1 MQRAVNPQTGEVL
14 FLVDN
19 EWKKPEQTAVNPKT
33 GERAFLVNNAWEIM
47 PAFKP
52 PVGEVQSDTFAQ
64 TPEEMI
70 TPLPSDDRPSPAA
83 GPDIPKSMSVG
94 EYASDYGK
102 LFAAP
107 GIQGVAQAPRGL
119 LDAGIAI
126 PRAFATGEAFE
137 RGPLIARA
145 LDKSVQL
152 VRNLFGTSL
161 SEQQEERLAGKIAV
175 DKAITEAKSLF
186 EIPRLFE
193 YLSEEGGDIADK
205 LRKSVSSRT
214 QQKLEGATPKGNF
227 LEAVKTGDFSKLS
240 LGDDPTLEGYAA
252 QTVQVLGSLAPVI
265 ATAIITKGASAP
277 TAVVGGGMAAGEGAS
292 TAREYIKNL
301 SNEQL
306 IKMSP
311 YYANIRSAGIDESK
325 ARKIISDRAA
335 EQAALLQGSVGA
347 FGSVFTGKLATGQ
360 LDNYFTANIRSRLG
374 RIVALGGVGAAEEGA
389 QEFLEGVAADLGI
402 NKEVIKEIGAE
413 SFANLILGSIGGG
426 AVGAGRGAISSTPP
440 APPSTE
446 RIEPTIGPE
455 PPAPPATPPIIPP
468 PVTPPVTPPITPDE
482 EITPFLEGELEGEE
496 AAPPREP
503 IEEPPPMFG
512 QPAPLSEDEIAR
524 RKEVKDLEA
533 QQRTIGAPQKEENL
547 FTVLDKKLDRQGLLK
562 HKMDIPQSRMNK
574 ISAPKGKGRLLEDMI
589 ADGELDE
596 FLPFEMRTAGLA
608 GEISPDDL
616 LEREQSGFEYMLDK
630 LARNDPLT
638 YENTLELRKIGY
650 DLDQLAQEGKLNEV
664 NRRLQEIA
672 NEELLGRTETITPPI
687 SEERVV
693 SPEGAP
699 GTEAARQAA
708 QQAGV
713 APSLFG
719 EEEAKESAAKIK
731 AGLTRYASGMSGISD
746 LETGAYTRAGYGRN
760 GIGVDVSLLSKSAT
774 DALANAILNY
784 RTPAFIDSGA
794 FSAFRKQIKGQPVDP
809 IDFDRV
815 LAKYDEILTKIGE
828 LNPEE
833 RQDYPRPRFVMPDV
847 VGDQDASVGL
857 INRYKNWIATEVRG
871 NLSDPIVPIQKGP
884 RSLSEVYDEISNI
897 LGTKDFIVGV
907 PSQEEAISKADL
919 TEFLKT
925 SQPTK
930 IHFLGA
936 ASDKKLNPLLALV
949 AQHSPNTEVSA
960 DASKVRSSILSGVA
974 QGKTREQAIQ
984 DALRAEDDPY
994 EVFNRYMEQASAP
1007 AAPKETKAAPAKTTA
1022 PEETVRVYHS
1032 GSVGEGETGRFVST
1046 NLEYASN
1053 YRPDLPLFYL
1063 DLPVSDPR
1071 VQSDVPNQGV
1081 KQGFTFNFELTPEEA
1096 AQLKPIERTS
1106 QTKAA
1111 PAAESDVDKLAEA
1124 FPNVPRDLF
1133 EGAGSFAKVKPY
1145 IQAAYNKGNLKQVE
1159 TILNSLRKAAPPIG
1173 QVREPQ
1179 EEIARPNIYQE
1190 LFPDSGF
1197 KRLAPE
1203 DSRTY
1208 KNKSGESFLTFERD
1222 GVRAAVKS
1230 NTLLYADDRSIGMY
1244 MGEPNDMLLQ
1254 SIEVDEGARKQGKA
1268 TKAMQD
1274 IVRMA
1279 DEAGVTLY
1287 VQPVQVT
1294 KGVGMSTD
1302 QLKNFYKRFGF
1313 EPQKTEPATDR
1324 VMVRTPREVKA
1335 VPEEKRLADLER
1347 DLFRLTPPAIPE
1359 RRAAP
1364 SAQADL
1370 FGVAGL
1376 ESLPDR
1382 PQLQKQKRQNNQ
1394 QLSLFGSQ
1402 VIDPSENNT
1411 AGRKARKAAIDEVK
1425 ALQETDTPMG
1435 LSFAN
1440 EFAQKQRA
1448 NLVGQKINSA
1458 SDLAVLSQ
1466 VYRDPSFETFRL
1478 FFTDADNNVISQLG
1492 VTSRLPG
1499 SSNAIIGNDLNK
1511 YLVEVQKAAKDVGAV
1526 GFWMLHNHP
1535 SGNVQS
1541 SGADRVLTKTFNKY
1555 MPGMNFLGHV
1565 IIDTNKYG
1573 LILPDGTYT
1582 EISKDMNQKDLID
1595 FQLGSYETV
1604 FNPIE
1609 MAKKV
1614 DEDQDAMV
1622 VVVMNNSLQ
1631 VTGITSLPNSDFV
1644 GKTPEQIQR
1653 RLMKTALRGMGSRL
1667 LVASRNRTALD
1678 AVASSVENGI
1688 HIKDNGQYENFNQ
1701 MFKYRTILTFP
1712 LSRPGVVTADSSKLF
1727 DFLRKPKVADPGR
1740 SKYLNWTDLRVL
1752 EPQKEMFGDDVLSKL
1767 DKLPKDKSK
1776 LPPGRSP
1783 ELAEITQRFVRGEV
1797 SRAERDEAVEKFK
1810 KVRVWEEV
1818 LEPATDEQMRNA
1830 LNVVQRQKVNAPIP
1844 EGTKVGTRIDIL
1856 AARKYGVQVVTIH
1869 EAKANVKSPMPGTAI
1884 SYRNVAKLRNAKF
1897 AIGSEQKALDIAE
1910 GEKKDAIQTIEG
1922 YLVDI
1927 TPAEAKREMEK
1938 ALSDSEYIQIGFD
1951 PTAHSYFYDR
1961 VTKLPV
1967 ISADEIIQIGNQVLA
1982 KGVEFQEAETFL
1994 YNITEDQSHLFEG
2007 EGVEKVDSIPAG
2019 VKKKVK
2025 KGRSPELAEMAEK
2038 LKRGEITKEDYDE
2051 AVNKFSRPA
2060 LYAEI
2065 PKPATD
2071 KAVVDALSSDKRPYA
2086 NVAISNG
2093 TKVGLRLD
2101 IPAFERYGVG
2111 VVSIHQAKPSLTSPK
2126 ADKIL
2131 SYRSVAG
2138 LKNVKFALGD
2148 QTKALNTAAGEF
2160 KDKLQTMEGEY
2171 VNYTPEEAFAKAQE
2185 VLNDPE
2191 YIQVGF
2197 NPIRHSYFYDRL
2209 TMLPVVSADEVIQ
2222 IGQLVM
2228 AKGVEF
2234 GDKADFLYNIG
2245 DPVPRTETDFYRIVN
2260 RDREEI
2266 LGLYKS
2272 LRQRRAALVRKI
2284 EEGEVSIDIQ
2294 RKLKEL
2300 NELGKEMQLD
2310 LRIMYEPNLSA
2321 RAFKHHAETAYLRDE
2336 MSADVFGVLE
2346 TMFTKYPKLLEGLK
2360 LSVITDKTLK
2370 DAAGQFEPI
2379 KRLVTLYKGTAG
2391 VERPMTIRHELSHA
2405 MEQMMTIGAREAM
2418 IREWS
2423 KAFQA
2428 AIRKHT
2434 DAKSQAYFQKVLEF
2448 LDRPSKARMEAAT
2461 RVMPSYDF
2469 YQYLNPSEYWAIN
2482 AEKLMAAQLG
2492 TPWNRF
2498 VKAMQRLLEGMKKIL
2513 GFNNKY
2519 TTHKTFDQIISG
2531 SMKRLDRGSLLNY
2544 MIEGDTDIDFLMDV
2558 KKVDDLMDKYKRPDT
2573 PTDTSGSV
2581 KDMFMG
2587 SYEKAKQIAAD
2598 IKESPLAPI
2607 SKMASNIDRV
2617 ITYARNKNIWF
2628 GTGLNQADFKRYNGQ
2643 LRDSHKN
2650 VVASIA
2656 VDNAIHAG
2664 HVAVQVAMLG
2674 KLKYDNN
2681 IGMFTAVQDEKS
2693 MKNVIKL
2700 KAELVKQLG
2709 AQRAA
2714 NVMNG
2719 YFEAK
2724 RSRNIIDEYLQREAN
2739 YEQAMAEIDLS
2750 GTQNPADIK
2759 EAKDEL
2765 ESIEK
2770 AAEKVLMTD
2779 NEIDDFIALENE
2791 YPQLREMMENWQ
2803 AVNRNL
2809 LDNMFFARIIG
2820 KKRYNKLKSIKD
2832 YVPWYRITDDMEDIH
2847 MPTAGAIRGLTDV
2860 PRERLFR
2867 KGVPQMTREIL
2878 SKDGQQDFNVRM
2890 NPDAE
2895 VFVDNVKVDPSLYR
2909 LRPDRTLRFNDPIRG
2924 GQNVKVIQNRPIDNI
2939 IDNMLHNVM
2948 VTTKNVMRNYAA
2960 LKVSQAYGTRNEK
2973 GKLKVFA
2980 TEGEDADG
2988 VRFNVRIDGR
2998 KVIHQIKDPLIAESV
3013 LGLENFELP
3022 VNGILSYF
3030 ANGFRRSITA
3040 FPGFQLKQLFMDAP
3054 TAAWVSGVKNPYK
3067 LWASVF
3073 SSFIAALNPNDPI
3086 TQILRSKG
3094 IGGFQY
3100 AFRSPQKE
3108 LEIEIGV
3115 IKGNLFSMAMKVL
3128 DKIGDASDIAQRRAI
3143 YKQLLKET
3151 GDETLA
3157 LSMAQNVIDFLRRGS
3172 GVPAQFVTRTVAF
3185 AGAYA
3190 QAIDVLAR
3198 TLAGGGLKGMDRK
3211 MAIANMV
3218 KNGMLLGAVTLLY
3231 TWAVGDDEEYQK
3243 LDDQTRARGFFIPG
3257 SKEVFGEPL
3266 ILPMSTGASFF
3277 FKTVPEI
3284 AYNQVMRD
3292 GTETKMD
3299 ETRLR
3304 TALSQA
3310 ATDALLGPNMSPTAV
3325 KPFIEIALNRNF
3337 FTGTNMI
3344 PRGLEDV
3351 EAAEQYNATTSELG
3365 KVVSSLTSV
3374 PGTEKRL
3381 LAPIEAD
3388 HLVRSL
3394 FGTVGATAMWGTNLL
3409 VEDRVD
3415 SRMRDNPLYGPFF
3428 LPPVPRGREDLFY
3441 DLKDRVDKKYETYT
3455 TKLDRGKDDEA
3466 EEYFD
3471 KNEDLIVQRDT
3482 TEQIAKILQEINK
3495 EIRLVGTSEDLGLSK
3510 KERTEMIR
3518 ELQEEK
3524 NDVIDDITEIRREAG
3539 L

>member
-1 MQRAVNPQTGEVL
+1 
-14 FLVDN
+14 
-19 EWKKPEQTAVNPKT
+19 
-33 GERAFLVNNAWEIM
+33 VNN
-47 PAFKP
+47 KK
-52 PVGEVQSDTFAQ
+52 SDL
-64 TPEEMI
+64 PE
-70 TPLPSDDRPSPAA
+70 
-83 GPDIPKSMSVG
+83 
-94 EYASDYGK
+94 
-102 LFAAP
+102 
-107 GIQGVAQAPRGL
+107 
-119 LDAGIAI
+119 
-126 PRAFATGEAFE
+126 
-137 RGPLIARA
+137 
-145 LDKSVQL
+145 
-152 VRNLFGTSL
+152 
-161 SEQQEERLAGKIAV
+161 KIAV

-455 PPAPPATPPIIPP
+455 PPAPPATPPVIPP

-482 EITPFLEGELEGEE
+482 EITPFLEGEIEGEE

-596 FLPFEMRTAGLA
+596 FLPFGMRTAGLA

-650 DLDQLAQEGKLNEV
+650 DLDQLAQEGELNEV
-664 NRRLQEIA
+664 NGRLQEIA

-687 SEERVV
+687 SEERVI

-857 INRYKNWIATEVRG
+857 VNRYKNWIATEVRG

-897 LGTKDFIVGV
+897 LGTRDFIVGV

-1173 QVREPQ
+1173 QVREP
-1179 EEIARPNIYQE
+1179 
-1190 LFPDSGF
+1190 
-1197 KRLAPE
+1197 
-1203 DSRTY
+1203 T
-1208 KNKSGESFLTFERD
+1208 
-1222 GVRAAVKS
+1222 
-1230 NTLLYADDRSIGMY
+1230 
-1244 MGEPNDMLLQ
+1244 
-1254 SIEVDEGARKQGKA
+1254 
-1268 TKAMQD
+1268 
-1274 IVRMA
+1274 
-1279 DEAGVTLY
+1279 
-1287 VQPVQVT
+1287 
-1294 KGVGMSTD
+1294 
-1302 QLKNFYKRFGF
+1302 
-1313 EPQKTEPATDR
+1313 
-1324 VMVRTPREVKA
+1324 
-1335 VPEEKRLADLER
+1335 PEEKRLADLER

-1382 PQLQKQKRQNNQ
+1382 PQLQKQKRENNQ

-1752 EPQKEMFGDDVLSKL
+1752 EREPVTIRVEEPQDNLFGDDAQTLRTL
-1767 DKLPKDKSK
+1767 DETLPKAKKK

-1783 ELAEITQRFVRGEV
+1783 ELAEL
-1797 SRAERDEAVEKFK
+1797 AERLSRKELTKQEWDDAVNRYRPIPIYEEALK
-1810 KVRVWEEV
+1810 
-1818 LEPATDEQMRNA
+1818 PATEQEVVNA
-1830 LNVVQRQKVNAPIP
+1830 LSSDKQPKANAAIP
-1844 EGTKVGTRIDIL
+1844 NGTRVGLRLDIP
-1856 AARKYGVQVVTIH
+1856 AWNNHKTFVVSIH
-1869 EAKANVKSPMPGTAI
+1869 EGKPRVTSPSPGKSI
-1884 SYRNVAKLRNAKF
+1884 SYRSTAVAKNVKF
-1897 AIGSEQKALDIAE
+1897 GVGNQRKSLDIAIGNAKDAMQTME
-1910 GEKKDAIQTIEG
+1910 GEFVNLSPEETYKRAQEAINDAN
-1922 YLVDI
+1922 YV
-1927 TPAEAKREMEK
+1927 
-1938 ALSDSEYIQIGFD
+1938 QIGFD
-1951 PTAHSYFYDR
+1951 PTRHAYFYDR
-1961 VTKLPV
+1961 LTTLPV
-1967 ISADEIIQIGNQVLA
+1967 ESAGEVIQIGNMILA
-1982 KGVEFQEAETFL
+1982 KDVEFGDKETFL

-2171 VNYTPEEAFAKAQE
+2171 VNYTPAEAFAKAQE

-2948 VTTKNVMRNYAA
+2948 ITTKNVMRNYAA

-3040 FPGFQLKQLFMDAP
+3040 FPAFQLKQLFMDAP

-3211 MAIANMV
+3211 IAIANMV

-3409 VEDRVD
+3409 VEERVD
-3415 SRMRDNPLYGPFF
+3415 SRMKDNPLYGPFF

-3466 EEYFD
+3466 KEYFD
-3471 KNEDLIVQRDT
+3471 KNKDLIVQRDT
-3482 TEQIAKILQEINK
+3482 TEQIARILQEINK

-3518 ELQEEK
+3518 DLQEEK

>member
-1 MQRAVNPQTGEVL
+1 V
-14 FLVDN
+14 
-19 EWKKPEQTAVNPKT
+19 
-33 GERAFLVNNAWEIM
+33 
-47 PAFKP
+47 
-52 PVGEVQSDTFAQ
+52 
-64 TPEEMI
+64 
-70 TPLPSDDRPSPAA
+70 
-83 GPDIPKSMSVG
+83 
-94 EYASDYGK
+94 
-102 LFAAP
+102 
-107 GIQGVAQAPRGL
+107 
-119 LDAGIAI
+119 
-126 PRAFATGEAFE
+126 
-137 RGPLIARA
+137 
-145 LDKSVQL
+145 
-152 VRNLFGTSL
+152 
-161 SEQQEERLAGKIAV
+161 
-175 DKAITEAKSLF
+175 
-186 EIPRLFE
+186 
-193 YLSEEGGDIADK
+193 
-205 LRKSVSSRT
+205 
-214 QQKLEGATPKGNF
+214 
-227 LEAVKTGDFSKLS
+227 
-240 LGDDPTLEGYAA
+240 
-252 QTVQVLGSLAPVI
+252 
-265 ATAIITKGASAP
+265 
-277 TAVVGGGMAAGEGAS
+277 
-292 TAREYIKNL
+292 
-301 SNEQL
+301 
-306 IKMSP
+306 
-311 YYANIRSAGIDESK
+311 
-325 ARKIISDRAA
+325 
-335 EQAALLQGSVGA
+335 
-347 FGSVFTGKLATGQ
+347 
-360 LDNYFTANIRSRLG
+360 
-374 RIVALGGVGAAEEGA
+374 
-389 QEFLEGVAADLGI
+389 
-402 NKEVIKEIGAE
+402 
-413 SFANLILGSIGGG
+413 
-426 AVGAGRGAISSTPP
+426 
-440 APPSTE
+440 
-446 RIEPTIGPE
+446 
-455 PPAPPATPPIIPP
+455 
-468 PVTPPVTPPITPDE
+468 
-482 EITPFLEGELEGEE
+482 
-496 AAPPREP
+496 
-503 IEEPPPMFG
+503 
-512 QPAPLSEDEIAR
+512 
-524 RKEVKDLEA
+524 
-533 QQRTIGAPQKEENL
+533 
-547 FTVLDKKLDRQGLLK
+547 
-562 HKMDIPQSRMNK
+562 
-574 ISAPKGKGRLLEDMI
+574 
-589 ADGELDE
+589 
-596 FLPFEMRTAGLA
+596 
-608 GEISPDDL
+608 
-616 LEREQSGFEYMLDK
+616 
-630 LARNDPLT
+630 
-638 YENTLELRKIGY
+638 
-650 DLDQLAQEGKLNEV
+650 
-664 NRRLQEIA
+664 
-672 NEELLGRTETITPPI
+672 
-687 SEERVV
+687 
-693 SPEGAP
+693 
-699 GTEAARQAA
+699 
-708 QQAGV
+708 
-713 APSLFG
+713 
-719 EEEAKESAAKIK
+719 
-731 AGLTRYASGMSGISD
+731 
-746 LETGAYTRAGYGRN
+746 
-760 GIGVDVSLLSKSAT
+760 
-774 DALANAILNY
+774 
-784 RTPAFIDSGA
+784 
-794 FSAFRKQIKGQPVDP
+794 
-809 IDFDRV
+809 
-815 LAKYDEILTKIGE
+815 
-828 LNPEE
+828 
-833 RQDYPRPRFVMPDV
+833 
-847 VGDQDASVGL
+847 
-857 INRYKNWIATEVRG
+857 
-871 NLSDPIVPIQKGP
+871 
-884 RSLSEVYDEISNI
+884 
-897 LGTKDFIVGV
+897 
-907 PSQEEAISKADL
+907 
-919 TEFLKT
+919 
-925 SQPTK
+925 SQP
-930 IHFLGA
+930 
-936 ASDKKLNPLLALV
+936 
-949 AQHSPNTEVSA
+949 
-960 DASKVRSSILSGVA
+960 
-974 QGKTREQAIQ
+974 
-984 DALRAEDDPY
+984 
-994 EVFNRYMEQASAP
+994 
-1007 AAPKETKAAPAKTTA
+1007 
-1022 PEETVRVYHS
+1022 
-1032 GSVGEGETGRFVST
+1032 
-1046 NLEYASN
+1046 
-1053 YRPDLPLFYL
+1053 
-1063 DLPVSDPR
+1063 
-1071 VQSDVPNQGV
+1071 
-1081 KQGFTFNFELTPEEA
+1081 
-1096 AQLKPIERTS
+1096 
-1106 QTKAA
+1106 
-1111 PAAESDVDKLAEA
+1111 
-1124 FPNVPRDLF
+1124 
-1133 EGAGSFAKVKPY
+1133 
-1145 IQAAYNKGNLKQVE
+1145 
-1159 TILNSLRKAAPPIG
+1159 
-1173 QVREPQ
+1173 
-1179 EEIARPNIYQE
+1179 
-1190 LFPDSGF
+1190 
-1197 KRLAPE
+1197 
-1203 DSRTY
+1203 
-1208 KNKSGESFLTFERD
+1208 
-1222 GVRAAVKS
+1222 
-1230 NTLLYADDRSIGMY
+1230 
-1244 MGEPNDMLLQ
+1244 
-1254 SIEVDEGARKQGKA
+1254 
-1268 TKAMQD
+1268 
-1274 IVRMA
+1274 
-1279 DEAGVTLY
+1279 
-1287 VQPVQVT
+1287 
-1294 KGVGMSTD
+1294 
-1302 QLKNFYKRFGF
+1302 
-1313 EPQKTEPATDR
+1313 
-1324 VMVRTPREVKA
+1324 
-1335 VPEEKRLADLER
+1335 PEEKRLADLER

-1382 PQLQKQKRQNNQ
+1382 PQLQKQKRENNQ
-1394 QLSLFGSQ
+1394 QLSLFGSE
-1402 VIDPSENNT
+1402 VIDSSENNT

-1582 EISKDMNQKDLID
+1582 EISKDMNQKDLVD

-1614 DEDQDAMV
+1614 DEDQNAMV
-1622 VVVMNNSLQ
+1622 LVVMNNSLQ

-1667 LVASRNRTALD
+1667 LVASRNREALD

-1727 DFLRKPKVADPGR
+1727 DFLRKPKVPDPGR

-1752 EPQKEMFGDDVLSKL
+1752 EREPVTIRVEEPQDNLFGDDAQTLRTL
-1767 DKLPKDKSK
+1767 DETLPKAKKK

-1783 ELAEITQRFVRGEV
+1783 ELAEL
-1797 SRAERDEAVEKFK
+1797 AERLSRKEITKQEWDDAVNRYRPIPIYEEALK
-1810 KVRVWEEV
+1810 
-1818 LEPATDEQMRNA
+1818 PATEQEVVNA
-1830 LNVVQRQKVNAPIP
+1830 LSSDKQPKANAAIP
-1844 EGTKVGTRIDIL
+1844 DGTRIGLRLDIP
-1856 AARKYGVQVVTIH
+1856 AWNNHKTFVVSIH
-1869 EAKANVKSPMPGTAI
+1869 EGKPRVTSPSPGKSI
-1884 SYRNVAKLRNAKF
+1884 SYRSTAVAKNVKF
-1897 AIGSEQKALDIAE
+1897 GVGNQRKSLDIAIGSAKAAMQTME
-1910 GEKKDAIQTIEG
+1910 GTFVNATPEETYRLAQQAIG
-1922 YLVDI
+1922 DPNYV
-1927 TPAEAKREMEK
+1927 
-1938 ALSDSEYIQIGFD
+1938 QIGFD
-1951 PTAHSYFYDR
+1951 PTRHAYFYDR
-1961 VTKLPV
+1961 LTTLPV
-1967 ISADEIIQIGNQVLA
+1967 ESAGEVIQIGNMILG
-1982 KGVEFQEAETFL
+1982 KDVEFGDKETFL
-1994 YNITEDQSHLFEG
+1994 YNITEDQGHLFAG

-2025 KGRSPELAEMAEK
+2025 KGRSPELTEMAEK

-2060 LYAEI
+2060 LYAEV

-2071 KAVVDALSSDKRPYA
+2071 KAVVDALDSNKRAYA
-2086 NVAISNG
+2086 NVAVPNG

-2209 TMLPVVSADEVIQ
+2209 TMLPVVSANEVIQ

-2234 GDKADFLYNIG
+2234 GDKADFLYSIG
-2245 DPVPRTETDFYRIVN
+2245 DPTARSNKEVDQSVDATRQEIINFYQGI
-2260 RDREEI
+2260 
-2266 LGLYKS
+2266 
-2272 LRQRRAALVRKI
+2272 RQRRAALVKKV
-2284 EEGEVSIDIQ
+2284 EKGEVSIDVQ
-2294 RKLKEL
+2294 RRLQEL

-2310 LRIMYEPNLSA
+2310 ARIMYEPNLSA
-2321 RAFKHHAETAYLRDE
+2321 RAFRNRAEKAYLDDE
-2336 MSADVFGVLE
+2336 IGADVLGVIE
-2346 TMFTKYPKLLEGLK
+2346 TMLAKYPKLLEGLQ
-2360 LSVITDKTLK
+2360 LSVKTDKTLG
-2370 DAAGQFEPI
+2370 DAAGQFNPI
-2379 KRLVTLYKGTAG
+2379 KRLVTLYKDTSGA
-2391 VERPMTIRHELSHA
+2391 ERPMTIRHELSHA
-2405 MEQMMTIGAREAM
+2405 MEQMMPIGAREAV

-2428 AIRKHT
+2428 AIKKHK
-2434 DAKSQAYFQKVLEF
+2434 DAKSQEYFQRVLEF

-2461 RVMPSYDF
+2461 RAMPSYDF

-2519 TTHKTFDQIISG
+2519 TTHKVFDQIISG
-2531 SMKRLDRGSLLNY
+2531 SMKRLDRGSLLDY

-2607 SKMASNIDRV
+2607 SKMVSNIDRA

-2628 GTGLNQADFKRYNGQ
+2628 GTGLNQADFTRYNGQ

-2700 KAELVKQLG
+2700 KAQLVKQLG

-2779 NEIDDFIALENE
+2779 NEIDEFIALENE

-2803 AVNRNL
+2803 SVNRNL

-2820 KKRYNKLKSIKD
+2820 KRRYNKLKSIKD

-2948 VTTKNVMRNYAA
+2948 ITTKNVMRNYAA

-2980 TEGEDADG
+2980 TEGADADG

-2998 KVIHQIKDPLIAESV
+2998 KVVHQIKDPLIAESV

-3022 VNGILSYF
+3022 VNGMLSYF

-3040 FPGFQLKQLFMDAP
+3040 FPAFQLKQLFMDAP

-3143 YKQLLKET
+3143 YIQLMKET
-3151 GDETLA
+3151 KGDETLA

-3190 QAIDVLAR
+3190 Q
-3198 TLAGGGLKGMDRK
+3198 
-3211 MAIANMV
+3211 
-3218 KNGMLLGAVTLLY
+3218 
-3231 TWAVGDDEEYQK
+3231 
-3243 LDDQTRARGFFIPG
+3243 
-3257 SKEVFGEPL
+3257 S
-3266 ILPMSTGASFF
+3266 
-3277 FKTVPEI
+3277 
-3284 AYNQVMRD
+3284 
-3292 GTETKMD
+3292 
-3299 ETRLR
+3299 
-3304 TALSQA
+3304 
-3310 ATDALLGPNMSPTAV
+3310 
-3325 KPFIEIALNRNF
+3325 
-3337 FTGTNMI
+3337 
-3344 PRGLEDV
+3344 
-3351 EAAEQYNATTSELG
+3351 
-3365 KVVSSLTSV
+3365 
-3374 PGTEKRL
+3374 
-3381 LAPIEAD
+3381 
-3388 HLVRSL
+3388 H
-3394 FGTVGATAMWGTNLL
+3394 
-3409 VEDRVD
+3409 
-3415 SRMRDNPLYGPFF
+3415 
-3428 LPPVPRGREDLFY
+3428 
-3441 DLKDRVDKKYETYT
+3441 
-3455 TKLDRGKDDEA
+3455 
-3466 EEYFD
+3466 
-3471 KNEDLIVQRDT
+3471 
-3482 TEQIAKILQEINK
+3482 
-3495 EIRLVGTSEDLGLSK
+3495 
-3510 KERTEMIR
+3510 
-3518 ELQEEK
+3518 
-3524 NDVIDDITEIRREAG
+3524 
-3539 L
+3539 

>member
-52 PVGEVQSDTFAQ
+52 SVGEVQADTFAQ

-277 TAVVGGGMAAGEGAS
+277 TAVVGGGMAAGEGAN

-455 PPAPPATPPIIPP
+455 PPAPPATPPVIPP

-482 EITPFLEGELEGEE
+482 EITPFLEGEIEGEE

-672 NEELLGRTETITPPI
+672 NEELLGRTETITPPV

-1133 EGAGSFAKVKPY
+1133 EGVGSFAKVKPY

-1466 VYRDPSFETFRL
+1466 VYRDPNFETFRL

-2171 VNYTPEEAFAKAQE
+2171 VNYTPAEAFAKAQE

>member
-33 GERAFLVNNAWEIM
+33 GERAFLVNNAWEVM

-52 PVGEVQSDTFAQ
+52 PEPVGEVQSDTFDK

-306 IKMSP
+306 VKMSP
-311 YYANIRSAGIDESK
+311 YYANMRNAGIDESK

-360 LDNYFTANIRSRLG
+360 LDKYFTANIRSRLG
-374 RIVALGGVGAAEEGA
+374 RIVALGGVGAAEEGT
-389 QEFLEGVAADLGI
+389 QEFLEGIAADLGI
-402 NKEVIKEIGAE
+402 NKEVIKEIGEE

-455 PPAPPATPPIIPP
+455 PPAPPATPPVIPP
-468 PVTPPVTPPITPDE
+468 PVTPPGTPPAAEAVQAPPAFRYLVTNTPAYEGIEPLTLEDADFELEVLQSRAEKGRLTPEIFAQNEITKRLDTSTLMTINDGLRSDPVATIQSLRDALRPATEAPSITALAGPAVTAPPVTPPVTPDE
-482 EITPFLEGELEGEE
+482 EITPFLEGEIEGEE
-496 AAPPREP
+496 AAAPAAAVQLATQQEPPKTENIVAGLSPQEVPINALKLSQEVPQFKVDADVKGVVEPLGGKFERVGVAPIQVWKRLDGGLEVISGRHRFDLARRSGEKTIPAQIHDEAEGFTADKAAILDAELNIRDGQGKVKDYVGYFKGSGISKKEADTRGLLARPIGKRSFTIATDGTENLIASHRADVIGDEAAYLIALNAPQDPALQAVGIKAIQDGKNTNTAVNLVQAVKTMSAERDTTADMFGFDESAMREAEEMAKLAARKQKEIQQRLSVMTGASKNPELARKEGIDIKDPDAVRQRIDELRSAKASWDTWSSSPELIGQIRRELRGEPEP
-503 IEEPPPMFG
+503 IETVTPPVDEDTISMFGDEPPR
-512 QPAPLSEDEIAR
+512 AASD
-524 RKEVKDLEA
+524 V
-533 QQRTIGAPQKEENL
+533 
-547 FTVLDKKLDRQGLLK
+547 
-562 HKMDIPQSRMNK
+562 
-574 ISAPKGKGRLLEDMI
+574 
-589 ADGELDE
+589 
-596 FLPFEMRTAGLA
+596 
-608 GEISPDDL
+608 
-616 LEREQSGFEYMLDK
+616 
-630 LARNDPLT
+630 
-638 YENTLELRKIGY
+638 
-650 DLDQLAQEGKLNEV
+650 DQLA
-664 NRRLQEIA
+664 
-672 NEELLGRTETITPPI
+672 TE
-687 SEERVV
+687 
-693 SPEGAP
+693 
-699 GTEAARQAA
+699 
-708 QQAGV
+708 
-713 APSLFG
+713 
-719 EEEAKESAAKIK
+719 
-731 AGLTRYASGMSGISD
+731 
-746 LETGAYTRAGYGRN
+746 
-760 GIGVDVSLLSKSAT
+760 
-774 DALANAILNY
+774 
-784 RTPAFIDSGA
+784 
-794 FSAFRKQIKGQPVDP
+794 
-809 IDFDRV
+809 
-815 LAKYDEILTKIGE
+815 
-828 LNPEE
+828 
-833 RQDYPRPRFVMPDV
+833 
-847 VGDQDASVGL
+847 
-857 INRYKNWIATEVRG
+857 
-871 NLSDPIVPIQKGP
+871 
-884 RSLSEVYDEISNI
+884 
-897 LGTKDFIVGV
+897 
-907 PSQEEAISKADL
+907 
-919 TEFLKT
+919 
-925 SQPTK
+925 
-930 IHFLGA
+930 
-936 ASDKKLNPLLALV
+936 
-949 AQHSPNTEVSA
+949 
-960 DASKVRSSILSGVA
+960 
-974 QGKTREQAIQ
+974 
-984 DALRAEDDPY
+984 
-994 EVFNRYMEQASAP
+994 
-1007 AAPKETKAAPAKTTA
+1007 
-1022 PEETVRVYHS
+1022 
-1032 GSVGEGETGRFVST
+1032 
-1046 NLEYASN
+1046 
-1053 YRPDLPLFYL
+1053 
-1063 DLPVSDPR
+1063 
-1071 VQSDVPNQGV
+1071 
-1081 KQGFTFNFELTPEEA
+1081 
-1096 AQLKPIERTS
+1096 
-1106 QTKAA
+1106 
-1111 PAAESDVDKLAEA
+1111 

-1133 EGAGSFAKVKPY
+1133 EGVGSFAKVKPY

-1173 QVREPQ
+1173 QVREP
-1179 EEIARPNIYQE
+1179 
-1190 LFPDSGF
+1190 
-1197 KRLAPE
+1197 
-1203 DSRTY
+1203 T
-1208 KNKSGESFLTFERD
+1208 
-1222 GVRAAVKS
+1222 
-1230 NTLLYADDRSIGMY
+1230 
-1244 MGEPNDMLLQ
+1244 
-1254 SIEVDEGARKQGKA
+1254 
-1268 TKAMQD
+1268 
-1274 IVRMA
+1274 
-1279 DEAGVTLY
+1279 
-1287 VQPVQVT
+1287 
-1294 KGVGMSTD
+1294 
-1302 QLKNFYKRFGF
+1302 
-1313 EPQKTEPATDR
+1313 
-1324 VMVRTPREVKA
+1324 
-1335 VPEEKRLADLER
+1335 PEEKRLADLER
-1347 DLFRLTPPAIPE
+1347 DLFRLTPPATPE

-1402 VIDPSENNT
+1402 VIDSSENNT

-1582 EISKDMNQKDLID
+1582 EISKDMNQKDLVD

-1653 RLMKTALRGMGSRL
+1653 RLMKTALRGMGVRL
-1667 LVASRNRTALD
+1667 LVASRNREALD

-1727 DFLRKPKVADPGR
+1727 DFLRKPKVPDPGR

-1844 EGTKVGTRIDIL
+1844 EGTKVGTRIDIV

-1994 YNITEDQSHLFEG
+1994 YNITEDQGHLFAG
-2007 EGVEKVDSIPAG
+2007 EGVEKVDTVPSG

-2025 KGRSPELAEMAEK
+2025 KGRSPELTEMAEK

-2060 LYAEI
+2060 LYAEV

-2071 KAVVDALSSDKRPYA
+2071 KAVVDALDSNKRAYA
-2086 NVAISNG
+2086 NVAVPNG

-2209 TMLPVVSADEVIQ
+2209 TMLPVVSANEVIQ

-2234 GDKADFLYNIG
+2234 GDKADFLYSIG
-2245 DPVPRTETDFYRIVN
+2245 DPTARSNKEVDQSVDATRQEIINFYQGI
-2260 RDREEI
+2260 
-2266 LGLYKS
+2266 
-2272 LRQRRAALVRKI
+2272 RQRRASLVKKI
-2284 EEGEVSIDIQ
+2284 EKGEVSIDVQ
-2294 RKLKEL
+2294 RRLQEL

-2310 LRIMYEPNLSA
+2310 ARIMYEPNLSA
-2321 RAFKHHAETAYLRDE
+2321 RAFRNRAEKAYLDDE
-2336 MSADVFGVLE
+2336 IGADVLGVIE
-2346 TMFTKYPKLLEGLK
+2346 TMLAKYPKLLEGLQ
-2360 LSVITDKTLK
+2360 LSVKTDKTLG
-2370 DAAGQFEPI
+2370 DAAGQFNPI
-2379 KRLVTLYKGTAG
+2379 KRLVTLYKDTSGA
-2391 VERPMTIRHELSHA
+2391 ERPMTIRHEISHA
-2405 MEQMMTIGAREAM
+2405 MEQMMTIGAREAV

-2428 AIRKHT
+2428 AIKKHK
-2434 DAKSQAYFQKVLEF
+2434 DAKSQEYFQRVLEF

-2461 RVMPSYDF
+2461 RAMPSYDF

-2519 TTHKTFDQIISG
+2519 TTHKVFDQIISG
-2531 SMKRLDRGSLLNY
+2531 SMKRLDRGSLLDY

-2607 SKMASNIDRV
+2607 SKMVSNIDRA

-2628 GTGLNQADFKRYNGQ
+2628 GTGLNQADFTRYNGQ

-2700 KAELVKQLG
+2700 KAQLVKQLG

-2765 ESIEK
+2765 ESIER

-2803 AVNRNL
+2803 SVNRNL

-2820 KKRYNKLKSIKD
+2820 KRRYNKLKSIKD

-2948 VTTKNVMRNYAA
+2948 ITTKNVMRNYAA

-2980 TEGEDADG
+2980 TEGADADG

-2998 KVIHQIKDPLIAESV
+2998 KVVHQIKDPLIAESV

-3040 FPGFQLKQLFMDAP
+3040 FPAFQLKQLFMDAP

-3086 TQILRSKG
+3086 TQILRAKG

-3143 YKQLLKET
+3143 YIQLMKET
-3151 GDETLA
+3151 KGDETLA

-3211 MAIANMV
+3211 IAIANMV

-3482 TEQIAKILQEINK
+3482 TEQIARILQEINK

>member
-33 GERAFLVNNAWEIM
+33 GERAFLVNNAWEVM

-52 PVGEVQSDTFAQ
+52 PEPVGEVQSDTFAQ

-70 TPLPSDDRPSPAA
+70 TPLPSDDRPDLVAEPTT
-83 GPDIPKSMSVG
+83 PESMAVG
-94 EYASDYGK
+94 EYASDYSK

-107 GIQGVAQAPRGL
+107 AIQGVAQAPRGL

-137 RGPLIARA
+137 RGPVIARA

-152 VRNLFGTSL
+152 IRNLFGTSL

-205 LRKSVSSRT
+205 LRDSVSSRT

-306 IKMSP
+306 VKMSP
-311 YYANIRSAGIDESK
+311 YYANMRNAGIDESK

-360 LDNYFTANIRSRLG
+360 LDKYFTANIRSRLG
-374 RIVALGGVGAAEEGA
+374 RIVALGGVGAAEEGT
-389 QEFLEGVAADLGI
+389 QEFLEGIAADLGI
-402 NKEVIKEIGAE
+402 NKEVIKEIGEE

-426 AVGAGRGAISSTPP
+426 AVGAGRGAISPP
-440 APPSTE
+440 PSPPPSTE
-446 RIEPTIGPE
+446 RIEPTIGPM
-455 PPAPPATPPIIPP
+455 PPAPPATPPVIPP

-482 EITPFLEGELEGEE
+482 EITPFLEGEIEGEE
-496 AAPPREP
+496 AAAPAAAVQLATQQEPPKTENIVAGLSPQEVPISALKLSQEVPQFKVDADVKGVVEPLGGKFERVGVAPIQVWKRLDGSLEVISGRHRFDLARRSGEKTMPAQIHDEAAGFTADKAAILDAELNIRDGQGKVKDYVGYFKGSGISKKEADTRGLLARPIGKRSFTIATDGTEDLIASHRADVIGDEAAYLIALNAPQDPALQAVGIKAIQDGKNTNTAVNLVQAVKTMSAERDTTADMFGFDESAMREAEEMAKLAARKQKEIQQRLSVMTGASKNPELARKEGIDIKDPNAVRQRIDELRSAKASWDTWSSSPELIGQIRRELRGEPEP
-503 IEEPPPMFG
+503 IETVTPPVDEDTISMFGDEPPR
-512 QPAPLSEDEIAR
+512 AASD
-524 RKEVKDLEA
+524 V
-533 QQRTIGAPQKEENL
+533 
-547 FTVLDKKLDRQGLLK
+547 
-562 HKMDIPQSRMNK
+562 
-574 ISAPKGKGRLLEDMI
+574 
-589 ADGELDE
+589 
-596 FLPFEMRTAGLA
+596 
-608 GEISPDDL
+608 
-616 LEREQSGFEYMLDK
+616 
-630 LARNDPLT
+630 
-638 YENTLELRKIGY
+638 
-650 DLDQLAQEGKLNEV
+650 DQLA
-664 NRRLQEIA
+664 
-672 NEELLGRTETITPPI
+672 TE
-687 SEERVV
+687 
-693 SPEGAP
+693 
-699 GTEAARQAA
+699 
-708 QQAGV
+708 
-713 APSLFG
+713 
-719 EEEAKESAAKIK
+719 
-731 AGLTRYASGMSGISD
+731 
-746 LETGAYTRAGYGRN
+746 
-760 GIGVDVSLLSKSAT
+760 
-774 DALANAILNY
+774 
-784 RTPAFIDSGA
+784 
-794 FSAFRKQIKGQPVDP
+794 
-809 IDFDRV
+809 
-815 LAKYDEILTKIGE
+815 
-828 LNPEE
+828 
-833 RQDYPRPRFVMPDV
+833 
-847 VGDQDASVGL
+847 
-857 INRYKNWIATEVRG
+857 
-871 NLSDPIVPIQKGP
+871 
-884 RSLSEVYDEISNI
+884 
-897 LGTKDFIVGV
+897 
-907 PSQEEAISKADL
+907 
-919 TEFLKT
+919 
-925 SQPTK
+925 
-930 IHFLGA
+930 
-936 ASDKKLNPLLALV
+936 
-949 AQHSPNTEVSA
+949 
-960 DASKVRSSILSGVA
+960 
-974 QGKTREQAIQ
+974 
-984 DALRAEDDPY
+984 
-994 EVFNRYMEQASAP
+994 
-1007 AAPKETKAAPAKTTA
+1007 
-1022 PEETVRVYHS
+1022 
-1032 GSVGEGETGRFVST
+1032 
-1046 NLEYASN
+1046 
-1053 YRPDLPLFYL
+1053 
-1063 DLPVSDPR
+1063 
-1071 VQSDVPNQGV
+1071 
-1081 KQGFTFNFELTPEEA
+1081 
-1096 AQLKPIERTS
+1096 
-1106 QTKAA
+1106 
-1111 PAAESDVDKLAEA
+1111 

-1133 EGAGSFAKVKPY
+1133 EGVGSFAKVKPY

-1179 EEIARPNIYQE
+1179 EEIARPNIYKE
-1190 LFPDSGF
+1190 LFPDAGF

-1203 DSRTY
+1203 DPRTY
-1208 KNKSGESFLTFERD
+1208 KNKSGVSFLTFDRD

-1302 QLKNFYKRFGF
+1302 QLKDFYKRFGF
-1313 EPQKTEPATDR
+1313 EPQKTEPANDR

-1347 DLFRLTPPAIPE
+1347 DLFRLTPPATPE
-1359 RRAAP
+1359 RKAAP

-1394 QLSLFGSQ
+1394 QLSLFGSEI
-1402 VIDPSENNT
+1402 IDPSENNT

-1466 VYRDPSFETFRL
+1466 IYRDPSFETFRL
-1478 FFTDADNNVISQLG
+1478 FFTDADGNIISQLG

-1582 EISKDMNQKDLID
+1582 EISKDMNQKDLVD

-1844 EGTKVGTRIDIL
+1844 EGTKVGTRIDIV

-1897 AIGSEQKALDIAE
+1897 AIGSEQKALDIAG

-1938 ALSDSEYIQIGFD
+1938 ALADSEYIQIGFD

-1994 YNITEDQSHLFEG
+1994 YNITEDQGHLFAG
-2007 EGVEKVDSIPAG
+2007 EGVEKVDTVPSG

-2025 KGRSPELAEMAEK
+2025 KGRSPELTEMAEK

-2060 LYAEI
+2060 LYAEV

-2071 KAVVDALSSDKRPYA
+2071 KAVVDALDSNKRAYA
-2086 NVAISNG
+2086 NVAVPNG

-2209 TMLPVVSADEVIQ
+2209 TMLPVVSANEVIQ

-2234 GDKADFLYNIG
+2234 GDKADFLYSIG
-2245 DPVPRTETDFYRIVN
+2245 DPTARSNKEVDQSVDATRQEIINFYQGI
-2260 RDREEI
+2260 
-2266 LGLYKS
+2266 
-2272 LRQRRAALVRKI
+2272 RQRRAALVKKI
-2284 EEGEVSIDIQ
+2284 EKGEVSIDVQ
-2294 RKLKEL
+2294 RRLQEL

-2310 LRIMYEPNLSA
+2310 ARIMYEPNLSA
-2321 RAFKHHAETAYLRDE
+2321 RAFRNRAEKAYLDDE
-2336 MSADVFGVLE
+2336 IGADVLGVIE
-2346 TMFTKYPKLLEGLK
+2346 TMLAKYPKLLEGLQ
-2360 LSVITDKTLK
+2360 LSVKTDKTLG
-2370 DAAGQFEPI
+2370 DAAGQFNPI
-2379 KRLVTLYKGTAG
+2379 KRLVTLYKDTSGA
-2391 VERPMTIRHELSHA
+2391 ERPMTIRHELSHA
-2405 MEQMMTIGAREAM
+2405 MEQMMPIGAREAV

-2428 AIRKHT
+2428 AIKKHK
-2434 DAKSQAYFQKVLEF
+2434 DAKSQEYFQRVLEF

-2461 RVMPSYDF
+2461 RAMPSYDF

-2519 TTHKTFDQIISG
+2519 TTHKVFDQIISG
-2531 SMKRLDRGSLLNY
+2531 SMKRLDRGSLLDY

-2607 SKMASNIDRV
+2607 SKMVSNIDRA

-2628 GTGLNQADFKRYNGQ
+2628 GTGLNQADFTRYNGQ

-2700 KAELVKQLG
+2700 KAQLVKQLG

-2765 ESIEK
+2765 ESIER

-2779 NEIDDFIALENE
+2779 NEIDEFIALENE

-2803 AVNRNL
+2803 SVNRNL

-2820 KKRYNKLKSIKD
+2820 KRRYNKLKSIKD

-2948 VTTKNVMRNYAA
+2948 ITTKNVMRNYAA

-2980 TEGEDADG
+2980 TEGADADG

-2998 KVIHQIKDPLIAESV
+2998 KVVHQIKDPLIAESV

-3040 FPGFQLKQLFMDAP
+3040 FPAFQLKQLFMDAP

-3086 TQILRSKG
+3086 TQILRAKG

-3143 YKQLLKET
+3143 YIQLMKET
-3151 GDETLA
+3151 KGDETLA

-3211 MAIANMV
+3211 IAIANMV

-3482 TEQIAKILQEINK
+3482 TEQIARILQEINK

>member
-1 MQRAVNPQTGEVL
+1 MFG
-14 FLVDN
+14 
-19 EWKKPEQTAVNPKT
+19 KP
-33 GERAFLVNNAWEIM
+33 
-47 PAFKP
+47 
-52 PVGEVQSDTFAQ
+52 
-64 TPEEMI
+64 
-70 TPLPSDDRPSPAA
+70 
-83 GPDIPKSMSVG
+83 
-94 EYASDYGK
+94 
-102 LFAAP
+102 
-107 GIQGVAQAPRGL
+107 
-119 LDAGIAI
+119 
-126 PRAFATGEAFE
+126 
-137 RGPLIARA
+137 
-145 LDKSVQL
+145 
-152 VRNLFGTSL
+152 
-161 SEQQEERLAGKIAV
+161 
-175 DKAITEAKSLF
+175 
-186 EIPRLFE
+186 
-193 YLSEEGGDIADK
+193 
-205 LRKSVSSRT
+205 
-214 QQKLEGATPKGNF
+214 
-227 LEAVKTGDFSKLS
+227 
-240 LGDDPTLEGYAA
+240 
-252 QTVQVLGSLAPVI
+252 APV
-265 ATAIITKGASAP
+265 
-277 TAVVGGGMAAGEGAS
+277 
-292 TAREYIKNL
+292 
-301 SNEQL
+301 
-306 IKMSP
+306 
-311 YYANIRSAGIDESK
+311 D
-325 ARKIISDRAA
+325 
-335 EQAALLQGSVGA
+335 
-347 FGSVFTGKLATGQ
+347 
-360 LDNYFTANIRSRLG
+360 
-374 RIVALGGVGAAEEGA
+374 
-389 QEFLEGVAADLGI
+389 
-402 NKEVIKEIGAE
+402 
-413 SFANLILGSIGGG
+413 
-426 AVGAGRGAISSTPP
+426 
-440 APPSTE
+440 
-446 RIEPTIGPE
+446 
-455 PPAPPATPPIIPP
+455 
-468 PVTPPVTPPITPDE
+468 PDE
-482 EITPFLEGELEGEE
+482 L
-496 AAPPREP
+496 
-503 IEEPPPMFG
+503 
-512 QPAPLSEDEIAR
+512 AR
-524 RKEVKDLEA
+524 RQEVKDLEA
-533 QQRTIGAPQKEENL
+533 KERTLNRPQKEEHL
-547 FTVLDKKLDRQGLLK
+547 FTVLNKKLNRQGLLK
-562 HKMDIPQSRMNK
+562 QKADIPKDRMDK
-574 ISAPKGKGRLLEDMI
+574 ISAPRGGGKLLEDMI
-589 ADGELDE
+589 GDGELDE
-596 FLPFEMRTAGLA
+596 FLPFDMRVRGLA
-608 GEISPDDL
+608 GQLSPDEL
-616 LEREQSGFEYMLDK
+616 LDREQRGFEHMLDK
-630 LARNDPLT
+630 LASNNPLT
-638 YENTLELRKIGY
+638 YENEIELKTIGY
-650 DLDQLAQEGKLNEV
+650 DLDQLTQEGKLDEV
-664 NRRLQEIA
+664 NRELQAIA
-672 NEELLGRTETITPPI
+672 DEELLARTEATAITP
-687 SEERVV
+687 EEGDLVG
-693 SPEGAP
+693 PEGAP

-719 EEEAKESAAKIK
+719 EEEAKEPAAKIK

-857 INRYKNWIATEVRG
+857 VNRYKNWIATEVRG

-897 LGTKDFIVGV
+897 LGTRDFIVGV

-919 TEFLKT
+919 AEFLKA

-1007 AAPKETKAAPAKTTA
+1007 QEAAPKET
-1022 PEETVRVYHS
+1022 R
-1032 GSVGEGETGRFVST
+1032 
-1046 NLEYASN
+1046 
-1053 YRPDLPLFYL
+1053 
-1063 DLPVSDPR
+1063 
-1071 VQSDVPNQGV
+1071 
-1081 KQGFTFNFELTPEEA
+1081 
-1096 AQLKPIERTS
+1096 
-1106 QTKAA
+1106 AA

-1133 EGAGSFAKVKPY
+1133 EGVGSFAKVKPY
-1145 IQAAYNKGNLKQVE
+1145 IQAAYNKGNLKQIE

-1173 QVREPQ
+1173 QVREP
-1179 EEIARPNIYQE
+1179 
-1190 LFPDSGF
+1190 
-1197 KRLAPE
+1197 
-1203 DSRTY
+1203 T
-1208 KNKSGESFLTFERD
+1208 
-1222 GVRAAVKS
+1222 
-1230 NTLLYADDRSIGMY
+1230 
-1244 MGEPNDMLLQ
+1244 
-1254 SIEVDEGARKQGKA
+1254 
-1268 TKAMQD
+1268 
-1274 IVRMA
+1274 
-1279 DEAGVTLY
+1279 
-1287 VQPVQVT
+1287 
-1294 KGVGMSTD
+1294 
-1302 QLKNFYKRFGF
+1302 
-1313 EPQKTEPATDR
+1313 
-1324 VMVRTPREVKA
+1324 
-1335 VPEEKRLADLER
+1335 PEEKRLADLER
-1347 DLFRLTPPAIPE
+1347 DLFRLTPPTTPE
-1359 RRAAP
+1359 LRAAP

-1382 PQLQKQKRQNNQ
+1382 PQLQKQKRENNQ
-1394 QLSLFGSQ
+1394 QLSLFGSK
-1402 VIDPSENNT
+1402 VIDSSENNT

-1425 ALQETDTPMG
+1425 ALQETDTTMG
-1435 LSFAN
+1435 LSFAD
-1440 EFAQKQRA
+1440 EFAKKQRA

-1466 VYRDPSFETFRL
+1466 VYRDPRFETFRL

-1582 EISKDMNQKDLID
+1582 EISKDMNQKDLVD

-1614 DEDQDAMV
+1614 DEDQNAMV
-1622 VVVMNNSLQ
+1622 LVVMNNSLQ

-1667 LVASRNRTALD
+1667 LVASRNREALD

-1994 YNITEDQSHLFEG
+1994 YNITEDQGHLFEG

-2171 VNYTPEEAFAKAQE
+2171 VNYTPEEAFAKAKE

-2245 DPVPRTETDFYRIVN
+2245 DPVPLYRNRLLSVIIN

-2266 LGLYKS
+2266 LNFYQG
-2272 LRQRRAALVRKI
+2272 LRQRRAAALVRKI

-2310 LRIMYEPNLSA
+2310 AS
-2321 RAFKHHAETAYLRDE
+2321 HH
-2336 MSADVFGVLE
+2336 V
-2346 TMFTKYPKLLEGLK
+2346 
-2360 LSVITDKTLK
+2360 
-2370 DAAGQFEPI
+2370 
-2379 KRLVTLYKGTAG
+2379 
-2391 VERPMTIRHELSHA
+2391 
-2405 MEQMMTIGAREAM
+2405 
-2418 IREWS
+2418 
-2423 KAFQA
+2423 
-2428 AIRKHT
+2428 
-2434 DAKSQAYFQKVLEF
+2434 
-2448 LDRPSKARMEAAT
+2448 
-2461 RVMPSYDF
+2461 
-2469 YQYLNPSEYWAIN
+2469 
-2482 AEKLMAAQLG
+2482 
-2492 TPWNRF
+2492 
-2498 VKAMQRLLEGMKKIL
+2498 
-2513 GFNNKY
+2513 
-2519 TTHKTFDQIISG
+2519 
-2531 SMKRLDRGSLLNY
+2531 
-2544 MIEGDTDIDFLMDV
+2544 
-2558 KKVDDLMDKYKRPDT
+2558 
-2573 PTDTSGSV
+2573 
-2581 KDMFMG
+2581 
-2587 SYEKAKQIAAD
+2587 
-2598 IKESPLAPI
+2598 
-2607 SKMASNIDRV
+2607 
-2617 ITYARNKNIWF
+2617 
-2628 GTGLNQADFKRYNGQ
+2628 
-2643 LRDSHKN
+2643 
-2650 VVASIA
+2650 
-2656 VDNAIHAG
+2656 
-2664 HVAVQVAMLG
+2664 
-2674 KLKYDNN
+2674 
-2681 IGMFTAVQDEKS
+2681 
-2693 MKNVIKL
+2693 
-2700 KAELVKQLG
+2700 
-2709 AQRAA
+2709 
-2714 NVMNG
+2714 
-2719 YFEAK
+2719 
-2724 RSRNIIDEYLQREAN
+2724 
-2739 YEQAMAEIDLS
+2739 
-2750 GTQNPADIK
+2750 
-2759 EAKDEL
+2759 
-2765 ESIEK
+2765 
-2770 AAEKVLMTD
+2770 
-2779 NEIDDFIALENE
+2779 
-2791 YPQLREMMENWQ
+2791 
-2803 AVNRNL
+2803 
-2809 LDNMFFARIIG
+2809 
-2820 KKRYNKLKSIKD
+2820 
-2832 YVPWYRITDDMEDIH
+2832 
-2847 MPTAGAIRGLTDV
+2847 
-2860 PRERLFR
+2860 
-2867 KGVPQMTREIL
+2867 
-2878 SKDGQQDFNVRM
+2878 
-2890 NPDAE
+2890 
-2895 VFVDNVKVDPSLYR
+2895 
-2909 LRPDRTLRFNDPIRG
+2909 
-2924 GQNVKVIQNRPIDNI
+2924 
-2939 IDNMLHNVM
+2939 
-2948 VTTKNVMRNYAA
+2948 
-2960 LKVSQAYGTRNEK
+2960 
-2973 GKLKVFA
+2973 
-2980 TEGEDADG
+2980 
-2988 VRFNVRIDGR
+2988 
-2998 KVIHQIKDPLIAESV
+2998 
-3013 LGLENFELP
+3013 
-3022 VNGILSYF
+3022 
-3030 ANGFRRSITA
+3030 
-3040 FPGFQLKQLFMDAP
+3040 
-3054 TAAWVSGVKNPYK
+3054 
-3067 LWASVF
+3067 
-3073 SSFIAALNPNDPI
+3073 
-3086 TQILRSKG
+3086 
-3094 IGGFQY
+3094 
-3100 AFRSPQKE
+3100 
-3108 LEIEIGV
+3108 
-3115 IKGNLFSMAMKVL
+3115 
-3128 DKIGDASDIAQRRAI
+3128 
-3143 YKQLLKET
+3143 
-3151 GDETLA
+3151 
-3157 LSMAQNVIDFLRRGS
+3157 
-3172 GVPAQFVTRTVAF
+3172 
-3185 AGAYA
+3185 
-3190 QAIDVLAR
+3190 
-3198 TLAGGGLKGMDRK
+3198 
-3211 MAIANMV
+3211 
-3218 KNGMLLGAVTLLY
+3218 
-3231 TWAVGDDEEYQK
+3231 
-3243 LDDQTRARGFFIPG
+3243 
-3257 SKEVFGEPL
+3257 
-3266 ILPMSTGASFF
+3266 
-3277 FKTVPEI
+3277 
-3284 AYNQVMRD
+3284 
-3292 GTETKMD
+3292 
-3299 ETRLR
+3299 
-3304 TALSQA
+3304 
-3310 ATDALLGPNMSPTAV
+3310 
-3325 KPFIEIALNRNF
+3325 
-3337 FTGTNMI
+3337 
-3344 PRGLEDV
+3344 
-3351 EAAEQYNATTSELG
+3351 
-3365 KVVSSLTSV
+3365 
-3374 PGTEKRL
+3374 
-3381 LAPIEAD
+3381 
-3388 HLVRSL
+3388 
-3394 FGTVGATAMWGTNLL
+3394 
-3409 VEDRVD
+3409 
-3415 SRMRDNPLYGPFF
+3415 
-3428 LPPVPRGREDLFY
+3428 
-3441 DLKDRVDKKYETYT
+3441 
-3455 TKLDRGKDDEA
+3455 
-3466 EEYFD
+3466 
-3471 KNEDLIVQRDT
+3471 
-3482 TEQIAKILQEINK
+3482 
-3495 EIRLVGTSEDLGLSK
+3495 
-3510 KERTEMIR
+3510 
-3518 ELQEEK
+3518 
-3524 NDVIDDITEIRREAG
+3524 
-3539 L
+3539 

>member
-455 PPAPPATPPIIPP
+455 PPAPPATPPVIPP

-482 EITPFLEGELEGEE
+482 EITPFLEGEIEGEE

-596 FLPFEMRTAGLA
+596 FLPFGMRTAGLA

-650 DLDQLAQEGKLNEV
+650 DLDQLAQEGELNEV
-664 NRRLQEIA
+664 NGRLQEIA

-687 SEERVV
+687 SEERVI

-857 INRYKNWIATEVRG
+857 VNRYKNWIATEVRG

-897 LGTKDFIVGV
+897 LGTRDFIVGV

-1173 QVREPQ
+1173 QVREP
-1179 EEIARPNIYQE
+1179 
-1190 LFPDSGF
+1190 
-1197 KRLAPE
+1197 
-1203 DSRTY
+1203 T
-1208 KNKSGESFLTFERD
+1208 
-1222 GVRAAVKS
+1222 
-1230 NTLLYADDRSIGMY
+1230 
-1244 MGEPNDMLLQ
+1244 
-1254 SIEVDEGARKQGKA
+1254 
-1268 TKAMQD
+1268 
-1274 IVRMA
+1274 
-1279 DEAGVTLY
+1279 
-1287 VQPVQVT
+1287 
-1294 KGVGMSTD
+1294 
-1302 QLKNFYKRFGF
+1302 
-1313 EPQKTEPATDR
+1313 
-1324 VMVRTPREVKA
+1324 
-1335 VPEEKRLADLER
+1335 PEEKRLADLER

-1382 PQLQKQKRQNNQ
+1382 PQLQKQKRENNQ

-1752 EPQKEMFGDDVLSKL
+1752 EREPVTIRVEEPQDNLFGDDAQTLRTL
-1767 DKLPKDKSK
+1767 DETLPKAKKK

-1783 ELAEITQRFVRGEV
+1783 ELAEL
-1797 SRAERDEAVEKFK
+1797 AERLSRKELTKQEWDDAVNRYRPIPIYEEALK
-1810 KVRVWEEV
+1810 
-1818 LEPATDEQMRNA
+1818 PATEQEVVNA
-1830 LNVVQRQKVNAPIP
+1830 LSSDKQPKANAAIP
-1844 EGTKVGTRIDIL
+1844 NGTRVGLRLDIP
-1856 AARKYGVQVVTIH
+1856 AWNNHKTFVVSIH
-1869 EAKANVKSPMPGTAI
+1869 EGKPRVTSPSPGKSI
-1884 SYRNVAKLRNAKF
+1884 SYRSTAVAKNVKF
-1897 AIGSEQKALDIAE
+1897 GVGNQRKSLDIAIGNAKDAMQTME
-1910 GEKKDAIQTIEG
+1910 GEFVNLSPEETYKRAQEAINDAN
-1922 YLVDI
+1922 YV
-1927 TPAEAKREMEK
+1927 
-1938 ALSDSEYIQIGFD
+1938 QIGFD
-1951 PTAHSYFYDR
+1951 PTRHAYFYDR
-1961 VTKLPV
+1961 LTTLPV
-1967 ISADEIIQIGNQVLA
+1967 ESAGEVIQIGNMILA
-1982 KGVEFQEAETFL
+1982 KDVEFGDKETFL

-2171 VNYTPEEAFAKAQE
+2171 VNYTPAEAFAKAQE

-3040 FPGFQLKQLFMDAP
+3040 FPAFQLKQLFMDAP

-3482 TEQIAKILQEINK
+3482 TEQIARILQEINK

>member
-402 NKEVIKEIGAE
+402 NKEVIKEIGEE

-596 FLPFEMRTAGLA
+596 FLPFGMRTAGLA

-650 DLDQLAQEGKLNEV
+650 DLDQLAQEGELNEV

-687 SEERVV
+687 SEERVI

-1133 EGAGSFAKVKPY
+1133 EGVGSFAKVKPY

-1511 YLVEVQKAAKDVGAV
+1511 YLG
-1526 GFWMLHNHP
+1526 
-1535 SGNVQS
+1535 
-1541 SGADRVLTKTFNKY
+1541 
-1555 MPGMNFLGHV
+1555 
-1565 IIDTNKYG
+1565 
-1573 LILPDGTYT
+1573 
-1582 EISKDMNQKDLID
+1582 
-1595 FQLGSYETV
+1595 
-1604 FNPIE
+1604 
-1609 MAKKV
+1609 
-1614 DEDQDAMV
+1614 
-1622 VVVMNNSLQ
+1622 
-1631 VTGITSLPNSDFV
+1631 
-1644 GKTPEQIQR
+1644 
-1653 RLMKTALRGMGSRL
+1653 
-1667 LVASRNRTALD
+1667 
-1678 AVASSVENGI
+1678 
-1688 HIKDNGQYENFNQ
+1688 
-1701 MFKYRTILTFP
+1701 
-1712 LSRPGVVTADSSKLF
+1712 
-1727 DFLRKPKVADPGR
+1727 
-1740 SKYLNWTDLRVL
+1740 
-1752 EPQKEMFGDDVLSKL
+1752 
-1767 DKLPKDKSK
+1767 
-1776 LPPGRSP
+1776 
-1783 ELAEITQRFVRGEV
+1783 
-1797 SRAERDEAVEKFK
+1797 
-1810 KVRVWEEV
+1810 
-1818 LEPATDEQMRNA
+1818 
-1830 LNVVQRQKVNAPIP
+1830 
-1844 EGTKVGTRIDIL
+1844 
-1856 AARKYGVQVVTIH
+1856 
-1869 EAKANVKSPMPGTAI
+1869 
-1884 SYRNVAKLRNAKF
+1884 
-1897 AIGSEQKALDIAE
+1897 
-1910 GEKKDAIQTIEG
+1910 
-1922 YLVDI
+1922 
-1927 TPAEAKREMEK
+1927 
-1938 ALSDSEYIQIGFD
+1938 
-1951 PTAHSYFYDR
+1951 
-1961 VTKLPV
+1961 
-1967 ISADEIIQIGNQVLA
+1967 
-1982 KGVEFQEAETFL
+1982 
-1994 YNITEDQSHLFEG
+1994 
-2007 EGVEKVDSIPAG
+2007 
-2019 VKKKVK
+2019 
-2025 KGRSPELAEMAEK
+2025 
-2038 LKRGEITKEDYDE
+2038 
-2051 AVNKFSRPA
+2051 
-2060 LYAEI
+2060 
-2065 PKPATD
+2065 
-2071 KAVVDALSSDKRPYA
+2071 
-2086 NVAISNG
+2086 
-2093 TKVGLRLD
+2093 
-2101 IPAFERYGVG
+2101 
-2111 VVSIHQAKPSLTSPK
+2111 
-2126 ADKIL
+2126 
-2131 SYRSVAG
+2131 
-2138 LKNVKFALGD
+2138 
-2148 QTKALNTAAGEF
+2148 
-2160 KDKLQTMEGEY
+2160 
-2171 VNYTPEEAFAKAQE
+2171 
-2185 VLNDPE
+2185 
-2191 YIQVGF
+2191 
-2197 NPIRHSYFYDRL
+2197 
-2209 TMLPVVSADEVIQ
+2209 
-2222 IGQLVM
+2222 
-2228 AKGVEF
+2228 
-2234 GDKADFLYNIG
+2234 
-2245 DPVPRTETDFYRIVN
+2245 
-2260 RDREEI
+2260 
-2266 LGLYKS
+2266 
-2272 LRQRRAALVRKI
+2272 
-2284 EEGEVSIDIQ
+2284 
-2294 RKLKEL
+2294 
-2300 NELGKEMQLD
+2300 
-2310 LRIMYEPNLSA
+2310 
-2321 RAFKHHAETAYLRDE
+2321 
-2336 MSADVFGVLE
+2336 
-2346 TMFTKYPKLLEGLK
+2346 
-2360 LSVITDKTLK
+2360 
-2370 DAAGQFEPI
+2370 
-2379 KRLVTLYKGTAG
+2379 
-2391 VERPMTIRHELSHA
+2391 
-2405 MEQMMTIGAREAM
+2405 
-2418 IREWS
+2418 
-2423 KAFQA
+2423 
-2428 AIRKHT
+2428 
-2434 DAKSQAYFQKVLEF
+2434 
-2448 LDRPSKARMEAAT
+2448 
-2461 RVMPSYDF
+2461 
-2469 YQYLNPSEYWAIN
+2469 
-2482 AEKLMAAQLG
+2482 
-2492 TPWNRF
+2492 
-2498 VKAMQRLLEGMKKIL
+2498 
-2513 GFNNKY
+2513 
-2519 TTHKTFDQIISG
+2519 
-2531 SMKRLDRGSLLNY
+2531 
-2544 MIEGDTDIDFLMDV
+2544 
-2558 KKVDDLMDKYKRPDT
+2558 
-2573 PTDTSGSV
+2573 
-2581 KDMFMG
+2581 
-2587 SYEKAKQIAAD
+2587 
-2598 IKESPLAPI
+2598 
-2607 SKMASNIDRV
+2607 
-2617 ITYARNKNIWF
+2617 
-2628 GTGLNQADFKRYNGQ
+2628 
-2643 LRDSHKN
+2643 
-2650 VVASIA
+2650 
-2656 VDNAIHAG
+2656 
-2664 HVAVQVAMLG
+2664 
-2674 KLKYDNN
+2674 
-2681 IGMFTAVQDEKS
+2681 
-2693 MKNVIKL
+2693 
-2700 KAELVKQLG
+2700 
-2709 AQRAA
+2709 
-2714 NVMNG
+2714 
-2719 YFEAK
+2719 
-2724 RSRNIIDEYLQREAN
+2724 
-2739 YEQAMAEIDLS
+2739 
-2750 GTQNPADIK
+2750 
-2759 EAKDEL
+2759 
-2765 ESIEK
+2765 
-2770 AAEKVLMTD
+2770 
-2779 NEIDDFIALENE
+2779 
-2791 YPQLREMMENWQ
+2791 
-2803 AVNRNL
+2803 
-2809 LDNMFFARIIG
+2809 
-2820 KKRYNKLKSIKD
+2820 
-2832 YVPWYRITDDMEDIH
+2832 
-2847 MPTAGAIRGLTDV
+2847 
-2860 PRERLFR
+2860 
-2867 KGVPQMTREIL
+2867 
-2878 SKDGQQDFNVRM
+2878 
-2890 NPDAE
+2890 
-2895 VFVDNVKVDPSLYR
+2895 
-2909 LRPDRTLRFNDPIRG
+2909 
-2924 GQNVKVIQNRPIDNI
+2924 
-2939 IDNMLHNVM
+2939 
-2948 VTTKNVMRNYAA
+2948 
-2960 LKVSQAYGTRNEK
+2960 
-2973 GKLKVFA
+2973 
-2980 TEGEDADG
+2980 
-2988 VRFNVRIDGR
+2988 
-2998 KVIHQIKDPLIAESV
+2998 
-3013 LGLENFELP
+3013 
-3022 VNGILSYF
+3022 
-3030 ANGFRRSITA
+3030 
-3040 FPGFQLKQLFMDAP
+3040 
-3054 TAAWVSGVKNPYK
+3054 
-3067 LWASVF
+3067 
-3073 SSFIAALNPNDPI
+3073 
-3086 TQILRSKG
+3086 
-3094 IGGFQY
+3094 
-3100 AFRSPQKE
+3100 
-3108 LEIEIGV
+3108 
-3115 IKGNLFSMAMKVL
+3115 
-3128 DKIGDASDIAQRRAI
+3128 
-3143 YKQLLKET
+3143 
-3151 GDETLA
+3151 
-3157 LSMAQNVIDFLRRGS
+3157 
-3172 GVPAQFVTRTVAF
+3172 
-3185 AGAYA
+3185 
-3190 QAIDVLAR
+3190 
-3198 TLAGGGLKGMDRK
+3198 
-3211 MAIANMV
+3211 
-3218 KNGMLLGAVTLLY
+3218 
-3231 TWAVGDDEEYQK
+3231 
-3243 LDDQTRARGFFIPG
+3243 
-3257 SKEVFGEPL
+3257 
-3266 ILPMSTGASFF
+3266 
-3277 FKTVPEI
+3277 
-3284 AYNQVMRD
+3284 
-3292 GTETKMD
+3292 
-3299 ETRLR
+3299 
-3304 TALSQA
+3304 
-3310 ATDALLGPNMSPTAV
+3310 
-3325 KPFIEIALNRNF
+3325 
-3337 FTGTNMI
+3337 
-3344 PRGLEDV
+3344 
-3351 EAAEQYNATTSELG
+3351 
-3365 KVVSSLTSV
+3365 
-3374 PGTEKRL
+3374 
-3381 LAPIEAD
+3381 
-3388 HLVRSL
+3388 
-3394 FGTVGATAMWGTNLL
+3394 
-3409 VEDRVD
+3409 
-3415 SRMRDNPLYGPFF
+3415 
-3428 LPPVPRGREDLFY
+3428 
-3441 DLKDRVDKKYETYT
+3441 
-3455 TKLDRGKDDEA
+3455 
-3466 EEYFD
+3466 
-3471 KNEDLIVQRDT
+3471 
-3482 TEQIAKILQEINK
+3482 
-3495 EIRLVGTSEDLGLSK
+3495 
-3510 KERTEMIR
+3510 
-3518 ELQEEK
+3518 
-3524 NDVIDDITEIRREAG
+3524 
-3539 L
+3539 

>member
-1 MQRAVNPQTGEVL
+1 
-14 FLVDN
+14 
-19 EWKKPEQTAVNPKT
+19 
-33 GERAFLVNNAWEIM
+33 
-47 PAFKP
+47 
-52 PVGEVQSDTFAQ
+52 
-64 TPEEMI
+64 
-70 TPLPSDDRPSPAA
+70 
-83 GPDIPKSMSVG
+83 
-94 EYASDYGK
+94 
-102 LFAAP
+102 
-107 GIQGVAQAPRGL
+107 
-119 LDAGIAI
+119 
-126 PRAFATGEAFE
+126 
-137 RGPLIARA
+137 
-145 LDKSVQL
+145 
-152 VRNLFGTSL
+152 
-161 SEQQEERLAGKIAV
+161 
-175 DKAITEAKSLF
+175 
-186 EIPRLFE
+186 
-193 YLSEEGGDIADK
+193 
-205 LRKSVSSRT
+205 
-214 QQKLEGATPKGNF
+214 
-227 LEAVKTGDFSKLS
+227 
-240 LGDDPTLEGYAA
+240 
-252 QTVQVLGSLAPVI
+252 
-265 ATAIITKGASAP
+265 
-277 TAVVGGGMAAGEGAS
+277 
-292 TAREYIKNL
+292 
-301 SNEQL
+301 
-306 IKMSP
+306 
-311 YYANIRSAGIDESK
+311 
-325 ARKIISDRAA
+325 
-335 EQAALLQGSVGA
+335 
-347 FGSVFTGKLATGQ
+347 
-360 LDNYFTANIRSRLG
+360 
-374 RIVALGGVGAAEEGA
+374 
-389 QEFLEGVAADLGI
+389 
-402 NKEVIKEIGAE
+402 
-413 SFANLILGSIGGG
+413 
-426 AVGAGRGAISSTPP
+426 
-440 APPSTE
+440 
-446 RIEPTIGPE
+446 
-455 PPAPPATPPIIPP
+455 
-468 PVTPPVTPPITPDE
+468 
-482 EITPFLEGELEGEE
+482 
-496 AAPPREP
+496 
-503 IEEPPPMFG
+503 MFG

-650 DLDQLAQEGKLNEV
+650 DLDQLTQEGKLNEV

-672 NEELLGRTETITPPI
+672 NEELLGRTEAITPPV

-719 EEEAKESAAKIK
+719 EEEAKEPAAKIK

-857 INRYKNWIATEVRG
+857 VNRYKNWIATEVRG

-897 LGTKDFIVGV
+897 LGTRDFIVGV

-919 TEFLKT
+919 AEFLKT

-1007 AAPKETKAAPAKTTA
+1007 QEAAPKETKAAPAKTTA

-1053 YRPDLPLFYL
+1053 YRSDLPLFYL
-1063 DLPVSDPR
+1063 DLPASDPR

-1096 AQLKPIERTS
+1096 AQLKPIERTP

-1111 PAAESDVDKLAEA
+1111 SAAESDVDKLAEA

-1173 QVREPQ
+1173 QVREP
-1179 EEIARPNIYQE
+1179 
-1190 LFPDSGF
+1190 
-1197 KRLAPE
+1197 
-1203 DSRTY
+1203 T
-1208 KNKSGESFLTFERD
+1208 
-1222 GVRAAVKS
+1222 
-1230 NTLLYADDRSIGMY
+1230 
-1244 MGEPNDMLLQ
+1244 
-1254 SIEVDEGARKQGKA
+1254 
-1268 TKAMQD
+1268 
-1274 IVRMA
+1274 
-1279 DEAGVTLY
+1279 
-1287 VQPVQVT
+1287 
-1294 KGVGMSTD
+1294 
-1302 QLKNFYKRFGF
+1302 
-1313 EPQKTEPATDR
+1313 
-1324 VMVRTPREVKA
+1324 
-1335 VPEEKRLADLER
+1335 PEEKRLADLER
-1347 DLFRLTPPAIPE
+1347 DIFRLTPPAIPE

-1582 EISKDMNQKDLID
+1582 EISKDMNQKDLVD

-1727 DFLRKPKVADPGR
+1727 DFLRKPKVPDPGR

-1844 EGTKVGTRIDIL
+1844 EGTKVGTRIDIV

-1994 YNITEDQSHLFEG
+1994 YNITEDQGHLFAG
-2007 EGVEKVDSIPAG
+2007 EGVEKVDTVPSG

-2025 KGRSPELAEMAEK
+2025 KGRSPELTEMAEK

-2060 LYAEI
+2060 LYAEV

-2071 KAVVDALSSDKRPYA
+2071 KAVVDALDSNKRAYA
-2086 NVAISNG
+2086 NVAVPNG

-2209 TMLPVVSADEVIQ
+2209 TMLPVVSANEVIQ

-2234 GDKADFLYNIG
+2234 GDKADFLYSIG
-2245 DPVPRTETDFYRIVN
+2245 DPTARSNKEVDQSVDATRQEIINFYQGI
-2260 RDREEI
+2260 
-2266 LGLYKS
+2266 
-2272 LRQRRAALVRKI
+2272 RQRRASLVKKI
-2284 EEGEVSIDIQ
+2284 EKGEVSIDVQ
-2294 RKLKEL
+2294 RRLQEL

-2310 LRIMYEPNLSA
+2310 ARIMYEPNLSA
-2321 RAFKHHAETAYLRDE
+2321 RAFRNRAEKAYLDDE
-2336 MSADVFGVLE
+2336 IGADVLGVIE
-2346 TMFTKYPKLLEGLK
+2346 TMLAKYPKLLEGLQ
-2360 LSVITDKTLK
+2360 LSVKTDKTLG
-2370 DAAGQFEPI
+2370 DAAGQFNPI
-2379 KRLVTLYKGTAG
+2379 KRLVTLYKDTSGA
-2391 VERPMTIRHELSHA
+2391 ERPMTIRHEISHA
-2405 MEQMMTIGAREAM
+2405 MEQMMTIGAREAV

-2428 AIRKHT
+2428 AIKKHK
-2434 DAKSQAYFQKVLEF
+2434 DAKSQEYFQRVLEF

-2461 RVMPSYDF
+2461 RAMPSYDF

-2519 TTHKTFDQIISG
+2519 TTHKVFDQIISG
-2531 SMKRLDRGSLLNY
+2531 SMKRLDRGSLLDY

-2607 SKMASNIDRV
+2607 SKMVSNIDRA

-2628 GTGLNQADFKRYNGQ
+2628 GTGLNQADFTRYNGQ

-2700 KAELVKQLG
+2700 KAQLVKQLG

-2765 ESIEK
+2765 ESIER

-2803 AVNRNL
+2803 SVNRNL

-2820 KKRYNKLKSIKD
+2820 KRRYNKLKSIKD

-2878 SKDGQQDFNVRM
+2878 SKDGQQDFNIRM

-2948 VTTKNVMRNYAA
+2948 ITTKNVMRNYAA

-2980 TEGEDADG
+2980 TEGADADG

-3040 FPGFQLKQLFMDAP
+3040 FPAFQLKQLFMDAP

-3143 YKQLLKET
+3143 YIQLMKET
-3151 GDETLA
+3151 KGDETLA

-3211 MAIANMV
+3211 IAIANMV

-3482 TEQIAKILQEINK
+3482 TEQIARILQEINK

>member
-1 MQRAVNPQTGEVL
+1 ML
-14 FLVDN
+14 H
-19 EWKKPEQTAVNPKT
+19 
-33 GERAFLVNNAWEIM
+33 
-47 PAFKP
+47 
-52 PVGEVQSDTFAQ
+52 
-64 TPEEMI
+64 
-70 TPLPSDDRPSPAA
+70 LPSHLT
-83 GPDIPKSMSVG
+83 K
-94 EYASDYGK
+94 K
-102 LFAAP
+102 LQP
-107 GIQGVAQAPRGL
+107 
-119 LDAGIAI
+119 
-126 PRAFATGEAFE
+126 
-137 RGPLIARA
+137 
-145 LDKSVQL
+145 
-152 VRNLFGTSL
+152 
-161 SEQQEERLAGKIAV
+161 
-175 DKAITEAKSLF
+175 
-186 EIPRLFE
+186 
-193 YLSEEGGDIADK
+193 
-205 LRKSVSSRT
+205 
-214 QQKLEGATPKGNF
+214 
-227 LEAVKTGDFSKLS
+227 
-240 LGDDPTLEGYAA
+240 
-252 QTVQVLGSLAPVI
+252 
-265 ATAIITKGASAP
+265 
-277 TAVVGGGMAAGEGAS
+277 
-292 TAREYIKNL
+292 
-301 SNEQL
+301 
-306 IKMSP
+306 
-311 YYANIRSAGIDESK
+311 
-325 ARKIISDRAA
+325 
-335 EQAALLQGSVGA
+335 
-347 FGSVFTGKLATGQ
+347 
-360 LDNYFTANIRSRLG
+360 
-374 RIVALGGVGAAEEGA
+374 
-389 QEFLEGVAADLGI
+389 FLEG
-402 NKEVIKEIGAE
+402 
-413 SFANLILGSIGGG
+413 
-426 AVGAGRGAISSTPP
+426 
-440 APPSTE
+440 
-446 RIEPTIGPE
+446 
-455 PPAPPATPPIIPP
+455 
-468 PVTPPVTPPITPDE
+468 DE

-650 DLDQLAQEGKLNEV
+650 DLDQLTQEGKLNEV

-672 NEELLGRTETITPPI
+672 NEELLGRTEAIAPPV

-708 QQAGV
+708 QQ
-713 APSLFG
+713 
-719 EEEAKESAAKIK
+719 
-731 AGLTRYASGMSGISD
+731 
-746 LETGAYTRAGYGRN
+746 
-760 GIGVDVSLLSKSAT
+760 
-774 DALANAILNY
+774 
-784 RTPAFIDSGA
+784 
-794 FSAFRKQIKGQPVDP
+794 
-809 IDFDRV
+809 
-815 LAKYDEILTKIGE
+815 
-828 LNPEE
+828 
-833 RQDYPRPRFVMPDV
+833 
-847 VGDQDASVGL
+847 
-857 INRYKNWIATEVRG
+857 
-871 NLSDPIVPIQKGP
+871 
-884 RSLSEVYDEISNI
+884 
-897 LGTKDFIVGV
+897 VGV
-907 PSQEEAISKADL
+907 
-919 TEFLKT
+919 
-925 SQPTK
+925 
-930 IHFLGA
+930 
-936 ASDKKLNPLLALV
+936 
-949 AQHSPNTEVSA
+949 
-960 DASKVRSSILSGVA
+960 
-974 QGKTREQAIQ
+974 
-984 DALRAEDDPY
+984 
-994 EVFNRYMEQASAP
+994 
-1007 AAPKETKAAPAKTTA
+1007 APAKTTA

-1053 YRPDLPLFYL
+1053 YRSDLPLFYL
-1063 DLPVSDPR
+1063 DLPASDPR

-1081 KQGFTFNFELTPEEA
+1081 KQGFTFNFELTQEEA
-1096 AQLKPIERTS
+1096 AQLKPIERTP

-1133 EGAGSFAKVKPY
+1133 EGVGSFAKVKPY

-1179 EEIARPNIYQE
+1179 EEIARPNIYKE
-1190 LFPDSGF
+1190 LLPDAGF
-1197 KRLAPE
+1197 KRLSPE
-1203 DSRTY
+1203 DPRTY
-1208 KNKSGESFLTFERD
+1208 KNKSGESFLTFDRD

-1230 NTLLYADDRSIGMY
+1230 NTLLYADDRGIGMY

-1254 SIEVDEGARKQGKA
+1254 SVEVDEGARKQGKA

-1274 IVRMA
+1274 IARMA

-1302 QLKNFYKRFGF
+1302 QLKDFYKRFGF
-1313 EPQKTEPATDR
+1313 EPQKTEPANDR

-1347 DLFRLTPPAIPE
+1347 DLFRLTPPATPE
-1359 RRAAP
+1359 RKAAP

-1394 QLSLFGSQ
+1394 QLSLFGSEI
-1402 VIDPSENNT
+1402 IDPSENNT

-1440 EFAQKQRA
+1440 EFAKKQRA

-1466 VYRDPSFETFRL
+1466 IYRDPSFETFRL
-1478 FFTDADNNVISQLG
+1478 FFTDADGNIISQLG

-1582 EISKDMNQKDLID
+1582 EISKDMNQKDLVD

-1844 EGTKVGTRIDIL
+1844 EGTKVGTRIDIV

-1938 ALSDSEYIQIGFD
+1938 ALADSEYIQIGFD

-2171 VNYTPEEAFAKAQE
+2171 VNYTPEEAFAKAKE

-2245 DPVPRTETDFYRIVN
+2245 DPVPRTETDFYRIIN

-2370 DAAGQFEPI
+2370 DAAGQFNPI

-2391 VERPMTIRHELSHA
+2391 VERPSTIRHELAHA
-2405 MEQMMTIGAREAM
+2405 MEQMMPIGAREAM

-2428 AIRKHT
+2428 AIKKHT
-2434 DAKSQAYFQKVLEF
+2434 DAKSQEYFQKVLEF

-2498 VKAMQRLLEGMKKIL
+2498 VKAMKKLLEGMKKIL

-2531 SMKRLDRGSLLNY
+2531 SMKRLDRGSLLDY

-2598 IKESPLAPI
+2598 IKESPLAPV
-2607 SKMASNIDRV
+2607 SKMASNIDRA

-2700 KAELVKQLG
+2700 KAQLVKQLG

-2765 ESIEK
+2765 ESIER

-2803 AVNRNL
+2803 SVNRNL

-2820 KKRYNKLKSIKD
+2820 KRRYNKLKSIKD

-2867 KGVPQMTREIL
+2867 KGVPKMTREIL

-2948 VTTKNVMRNYAA
+2948 ITTKNVMRNYAA

-2980 TEGEDADG
+2980 TEGADADG

-2998 KVIHQIKDPLIAESV
+2998 KVVHQIKDPLIAESV

-3040 FPGFQLKQLFMDAP
+3040 FPAFQLKQLFMDAP

-3086 TQILRSKG
+3086 TQILRAKG

-3211 MAIANMV
+3211 IAIANMV

-3482 TEQIAKILQEINK
+3482 TEQIARILQEINK

>member
-1 MQRAVNPQTGEVL
+1 VAGATAFAGSGGLEYGAVMTDVLQDRGVDLSDPFAVTRALENPEIMGEIKEKGAKRGLIIGLFDGISVGLAGRFLNPTMDLIEAGKLTGRDAKKAFYANTGKELATQTGL
-14 FLVDN
+14 G
-19 EWKKPEQTAVNPKT
+19 AG
-33 GERAFLVNNAWEIM
+33 GE
-47 PAFKP
+47 
-52 PVGEVQSDTFAQ
+52 
-64 TPEEMI
+64 
-70 TPLPSDDRPSPAA
+70 
-83 GPDIPKSMSVG
+83 
-94 EYASDYGK
+94 
-102 LFAAP
+102 FAA
-107 GIQGVAQAPRGL
+107 QV
-119 LDAGIAI
+119 
-126 PRAFATGEAFE
+126 ATGEDRPADVLLE
-137 RGPLIARA
+137 GLAGLATAPIEVAASRRQAARA
-145 LDKSVQL
+145 
-152 VRNLFGTSL
+152 
-161 SEQQEERLAGKIAV
+161 EE
-175 DKAITEAKSLF
+175 EAS
-186 EIPRLFE
+186 
-193 YLSEEGGDIADK
+193 
-205 LRKSVSSRT
+205 
-214 QQKLEGATPKGNF
+214 
-227 LEAVKTGDFSKLS
+227 
-240 LGDDPTLEGYAA
+240 
-252 QTVQVLGSLAPVI
+252 
-265 ATAIITKGASAP
+265 
-277 TAVVGGGMAAGEGAS
+277 
-292 TAREYIKNL
+292 
-301 SNEQL
+301 
-306 IKMSP
+306 
-311 YYANIRSAGIDESK
+311 
-325 ARKIISDRAA
+325 
-335 EQAALLQGSVGA
+335 
-347 FGSVFTGKLATGQ
+347 
-360 LDNYFTANIRSRLG
+360 
-374 RIVALGGVGAAEEGA
+374 
-389 QEFLEGVAADLGI
+389 
-402 NKEVIKEIGAE
+402 
-413 SFANLILGSIGGG
+413 
-426 AVGAGRGAISSTPP
+426 PP
-440 APPSTE
+440 APPPPPSTE
-446 RIEPTIGPE
+446 RIEPTIGPM
-455 PPAPPATPPIIPP
+455 PPAPPATPPVIPP
-468 PVTPPVTPPITPDE
+468 PVTPPATPPVTPDE
-482 EITPFLEGELEGEE
+482 EITPFLEGEIEGEE

-650 DLDQLAQEGKLNEV
+650 DLDQLTQEGKLNEV

-672 NEELLGRTETITPPI
+672 NEELLGRTEAITPPV

-719 EEEAKESAAKIK
+719 EEEAKEPAAKIK

-857 INRYKNWIATEVRG
+857 VNRYKNWIATEVRG

-897 LGTKDFIVGV
+897 LGTRDFIVGV

-919 TEFLKT
+919 AEFLKA

-1007 AAPKETKAAPAKTTA
+1007 QEVAPKETKAAPAKTTA

-1053 YRPDLPLFYL
+1053 YRSDLPLFYL
-1063 DLPVSDPR
+1063 DLPASDPR

-1096 AQLKPIERTS
+1096 AQLKPIERTP

-1173 QVREPQ
+1173 EVREP
-1179 EEIARPNIYQE
+1179 
-1190 LFPDSGF
+1190 
-1197 KRLAPE
+1197 
-1203 DSRTY
+1203 T
-1208 KNKSGESFLTFERD
+1208 
-1222 GVRAAVKS
+1222 
-1230 NTLLYADDRSIGMY
+1230 
-1244 MGEPNDMLLQ
+1244 
-1254 SIEVDEGARKQGKA
+1254 
-1268 TKAMQD
+1268 
-1274 IVRMA
+1274 
-1279 DEAGVTLY
+1279 
-1287 VQPVQVT
+1287 
-1294 KGVGMSTD
+1294 
-1302 QLKNFYKRFGF
+1302 
-1313 EPQKTEPATDR
+1313 
-1324 VMVRTPREVKA
+1324 
-1335 VPEEKRLADLER
+1335 PEEKRLADLER
-1347 DLFRLTPPAIPE
+1347 DLFRLTPPAVPE

-1394 QLSLFGSQ
+1394 QLSLFGSE
-1402 VIDPSENNT
+1402 VIDSSENNT

-1425 ALQETDTPMG
+1425 VLQETDTPMG

-1582 EISKDMNQKDLID
+1582 EISKDMNQKDLVD

-1667 LVASRNRTALD
+1667 LVASRNREALD

-1727 DFLRKPKVADPGR
+1727 DFLRKPKVPDPGR

-1994 YNITEDQSHLFEG
+1994 YNITEDQGHLFAG
-2007 EGVEKVDSIPAG
+2007 EGVEKVDTVPSG

-2025 KGRSPELAEMAEK
+2025 KGRSPELTEMAEK

-2060 LYAEI
+2060 LYAEV

-2071 KAVVDALSSDKRPYA
+2071 KAVVDALDSNKRAYA
-2086 NVAISNG
+2086 NVAVPNG

-2209 TMLPVVSADEVIQ
+2209 TMLPVVSANEVIQ

-2234 GDKADFLYNIG
+2234 GDKADFLYSIG
-2245 DPVPRTETDFYRIVN
+2245 DPTARSNKEVDQSVDATRQEIINFYQGI
-2260 RDREEI
+2260 
-2266 LGLYKS
+2266 
-2272 LRQRRAALVRKI
+2272 RQRRASLVKKI
-2284 EEGEVSIDIQ
+2284 EKGEVSIDVQ
-2294 RKLKEL
+2294 RRLQEL

-2310 LRIMYEPNLSA
+2310 ARIMYEPNLSA
-2321 RAFKHHAETAYLRDE
+2321 RAFRNRAEKAYLDDE
-2336 MSADVFGVLE
+2336 IGADVLGVIE
-2346 TMFTKYPKLLEGLK
+2346 TMLAKYPKLLEGLQ
-2360 LSVITDKTLK
+2360 LSVKTDKTLG
-2370 DAAGQFEPI
+2370 DAAGQFNPI
-2379 KRLVTLYKGTAG
+2379 KRLVTLYKDTSGA
-2391 VERPMTIRHELSHA
+2391 ERPMTIRHEISHA
-2405 MEQMMTIGAREAM
+2405 MEQMMPIGAREAV

-2428 AIRKHT
+2428 AIKKHK
-2434 DAKSQAYFQKVLEF
+2434 DAKSQEYFQRVLEF

-2461 RVMPSYDF
+2461 RAMPSYDF

-2519 TTHKTFDQIISG
+2519 TTHKVFDQIIGG
-2531 SMKRLDRGSLLNY
+2531 SMKRLDRGSLLDY

-2607 SKMASNIDRV
+2607 SKMVSNIDRA

-2628 GTGLNQADFKRYNGQ
+2628 GTGLNQADFTRYNGQ

-2700 KAELVKQLG
+2700 KAQLVKQLG

-2765 ESIEK
+2765 ESIER

-2803 AVNRNL
+2803 SVNRNL

-2820 KKRYNKLKSIKD
+2820 KRRYNKLKSIKD

-2867 KGVPQMTREIL
+2867 KGVPKMTREIL

-2948 VTTKNVMRNYAA
+2948 ITTKNVMRNYAA

-2980 TEGEDADG
+2980 TEGADADG

-2998 KVIHQIKDPLIAESV
+2998 KVVHQIKDPLIAESV

-3040 FPGFQLKQLFMDAP
+3040 FPAFQLKQLFMDAP

-3086 TQILRSKG
+3086 TQILRAKG

-3143 YKQLLKET
+3143 YIQLMKET
-3151 GDETLA
+3151 KGDETLA

-3211 MAIANMV
+3211 IAIANMV

-3482 TEQIAKILQEINK
+3482 TEQIARILQEINK

>member
-1 MQRAVNPQTGEVL
+1 
-14 FLVDN
+14 
-19 EWKKPEQTAVNPKT
+19 
-33 GERAFLVNNAWEIM
+33 
-47 PAFKP
+47 
-52 PVGEVQSDTFAQ
+52 
-64 TPEEMI
+64 
-70 TPLPSDDRPSPAA
+70 
-83 GPDIPKSMSVG
+83 
-94 EYASDYGK
+94 
-102 LFAAP
+102 
-107 GIQGVAQAPRGL
+107 
-119 LDAGIAI
+119 
-126 PRAFATGEAFE
+126 
-137 RGPLIARA
+137 
-145 LDKSVQL
+145 
-152 VRNLFGTSL
+152 
-161 SEQQEERLAGKIAV
+161 
-175 DKAITEAKSLF
+175 
-186 EIPRLFE
+186 
-193 YLSEEGGDIADK
+193 
-205 LRKSVSSRT
+205 
-214 QQKLEGATPKGNF
+214 
-227 LEAVKTGDFSKLS
+227 
-240 LGDDPTLEGYAA
+240 
-252 QTVQVLGSLAPVI
+252 
-265 ATAIITKGASAP
+265 
-277 TAVVGGGMAAGEGAS
+277 
-292 TAREYIKNL
+292 
-301 SNEQL
+301 
-306 IKMSP
+306 
-311 YYANIRSAGIDESK
+311 
-325 ARKIISDRAA
+325 
-335 EQAALLQGSVGA
+335 
-347 FGSVFTGKLATGQ
+347 
-360 LDNYFTANIRSRLG
+360 
-374 RIVALGGVGAAEEGA
+374 
-389 QEFLEGVAADLGI
+389 
-402 NKEVIKEIGAE
+402 
-413 SFANLILGSIGGG
+413 
-426 AVGAGRGAISSTPP
+426 
-440 APPSTE
+440 
-446 RIEPTIGPE
+446 
-455 PPAPPATPPIIPP
+455 
-468 PVTPPVTPPITPDE
+468 
-482 EITPFLEGELEGEE
+482 
-496 AAPPREP
+496 
-503 IEEPPPMFG
+503 
-512 QPAPLSEDEIAR
+512 
-524 RKEVKDLEA
+524 
-533 QQRTIGAPQKEENL
+533 
-547 FTVLDKKLDRQGLLK
+547 
-562 HKMDIPQSRMNK
+562 
-574 ISAPKGKGRLLEDMI
+574 
-589 ADGELDE
+589 
-596 FLPFEMRTAGLA
+596 
-608 GEISPDDL
+608 
-616 LEREQSGFEYMLDK
+616 
-630 LARNDPLT
+630 
-638 YENTLELRKIGY
+638 
-650 DLDQLAQEGKLNEV
+650 
-664 NRRLQEIA
+664 
-672 NEELLGRTETITPPI
+672 
-687 SEERVV
+687 
-693 SPEGAP
+693 
-699 GTEAARQAA
+699 
-708 QQAGV
+708 
-713 APSLFG
+713 
-719 EEEAKESAAKIK
+719 
-731 AGLTRYASGMSGISD
+731 
-746 LETGAYTRAGYGRN
+746 
-760 GIGVDVSLLSKSAT
+760 
-774 DALANAILNY
+774 
-784 RTPAFIDSGA
+784 
-794 FSAFRKQIKGQPVDP
+794 
-809 IDFDRV
+809 
-815 LAKYDEILTKIGE
+815 
-828 LNPEE
+828 
-833 RQDYPRPRFVMPDV
+833 
-847 VGDQDASVGL
+847 
-857 INRYKNWIATEVRG
+857 
-871 NLSDPIVPIQKGP
+871 
-884 RSLSEVYDEISNI
+884 
-897 LGTKDFIVGV
+897 
-907 PSQEEAISKADL
+907 
-919 TEFLKT
+919 
-925 SQPTK
+925 
-930 IHFLGA
+930 
-936 ASDKKLNPLLALV
+936 
-949 AQHSPNTEVSA
+949 
-960 DASKVRSSILSGVA
+960 
-974 QGKTREQAIQ
+974 
-984 DALRAEDDPY
+984 
-994 EVFNRYMEQASAP
+994 
-1007 AAPKETKAAPAKTTA
+1007 
-1022 PEETVRVYHS
+1022 
-1032 GSVGEGETGRFVST
+1032 
-1046 NLEYASN
+1046 
-1053 YRPDLPLFYL
+1053 
-1063 DLPVSDPR
+1063 
-1071 VQSDVPNQGV
+1071 
-1081 KQGFTFNFELTPEEA
+1081 
-1096 AQLKPIERTS
+1096 
-1106 QTKAA
+1106 
-1111 PAAESDVDKLAEA
+1111 
-1124 FPNVPRDLF
+1124 
-1133 EGAGSFAKVKPY
+1133 
-1145 IQAAYNKGNLKQVE
+1145 
-1159 TILNSLRKAAPPIG
+1159 
-1173 QVREPQ
+1173 
-1179 EEIARPNIYQE
+1179 
-1190 LFPDSGF
+1190 
-1197 KRLAPE
+1197 
-1203 DSRTY
+1203 
-1208 KNKSGESFLTFERD
+1208 
-1222 GVRAAVKS
+1222 
-1230 NTLLYADDRSIGMY
+1230 
-1244 MGEPNDMLLQ
+1244 
-1254 SIEVDEGARKQGKA
+1254 
-1268 TKAMQD
+1268 
-1274 IVRMA
+1274 
-1279 DEAGVTLY
+1279 
-1287 VQPVQVT
+1287 
-1294 KGVGMSTD
+1294 
-1302 QLKNFYKRFGF
+1302 
-1313 EPQKTEPATDR
+1313 
-1324 VMVRTPREVKA
+1324 
-1335 VPEEKRLADLER
+1335 
-1347 DLFRLTPPAIPE
+1347 
-1359 RRAAP
+1359 
-1364 SAQADL
+1364 
-1370 FGVAGL
+1370 
-1376 ESLPDR
+1376 
-1382 PQLQKQKRQNNQ
+1382 
-1394 QLSLFGSQ
+1394 LFGSQ
-1402 VIDPSENNT
+1402 VIDSSENNT

-1582 EISKDMNQKDLID
+1582 EISKDMNQKDLVD

-1727 DFLRKPKVADPGR
+1727 DFLRKPKVPDPGR

-1938 ALSDSEYIQIGFD
+1938 ALADSEYIQIGFD

-1994 YNITEDQSHLFEG
+1994 YNITEDQGHLFAG
-2007 EGVEKVDSIPAG
+2007 EGVEKVDTVPSG

-2025 KGRSPELAEMAEK
+2025 KGRSPELTEMAEK

-2060 LYAEI
+2060 LYAEV

-2071 KAVVDALSSDKRPYA
+2071 KAVVDALDSNKRAYA
-2086 NVAISNG
+2086 NVAVPNG

-2209 TMLPVVSADEVIQ
+2209 TMLPVVSANEVIQ

-2234 GDKADFLYNIG
+2234 GDKADFLYSIG
-2245 DPVPRTETDFYRIVN
+2245 DPTARSNKEVDQSVDATRQEIINFYQGI
-2260 RDREEI
+2260 
-2266 LGLYKS
+2266 
-2272 LRQRRAALVRKI
+2272 RQRRASLVKKI
-2284 EEGEVSIDIQ
+2284 EKGEVSIDVQ
-2294 RKLKEL
+2294 RRLQEL

-2310 LRIMYEPNLSA
+2310 ARIMYEPNLSA
-2321 RAFKHHAETAYLRDE
+2321 RAFRNRAEKAYLDDE
-2336 MSADVFGVLE
+2336 IGADVLGVIE
-2346 TMFTKYPKLLEGLK
+2346 TMLAKYPKLLEGLQ
-2360 LSVITDKTLK
+2360 LSVKTDKTLG
-2370 DAAGQFEPI
+2370 DAAGQFNPI
-2379 KRLVTLYKGTAG
+2379 KRLVTLYKDTSGA
-2391 VERPMTIRHELSHA
+2391 ERPMTIRHEISHA
-2405 MEQMMTIGAREAM
+2405 MEQMMPIGAREAV

-2428 AIRKHT
+2428 AIKKHK
-2434 DAKSQAYFQKVLEF
+2434 DAKSQEYFQRVLEF

-2461 RVMPSYDF
+2461 RAMPSYDF

-2519 TTHKTFDQIISG
+2519 TTHKVFDQIISG
-2531 SMKRLDRGSLLNY
+2531 SMKRLDRGSLLDY

-2607 SKMASNIDRV
+2607 SKMVSNIDRA

-2628 GTGLNQADFKRYNGQ
+2628 GTGLNQADFTRYNGQ

-2700 KAELVKQLG
+2700 KAQLVKQLG

-2765 ESIEK
+2765 ESIER

-2803 AVNRNL
+2803 SVNRNL

-2820 KKRYNKLKSIKD
+2820 KRRYNKLKSIKD

-2948 VTTKNVMRNYAA
+2948 ITTKNVMRNYAA

-2980 TEGEDADG
+2980 TEGADADG

-2998 KVIHQIKDPLIAESV
+2998 KVVHQIKDPLIAESV

-3040 FPGFQLKQLFMDAP
+3040 FPAFQLKQLFMDAP

-3086 TQILRSKG
+3086 TQILRAKG

-3143 YKQLLKET
+3143 YIQLMKET
-3151 GDETLA
+3151 KGDETLA

-3211 MAIANMV
+3211 IAIANMV

-3482 TEQIAKILQEINK
+3482 TEQIARILQEINK

>member
-33 GERAFLVNNAWEIM
+33 GERAFLVNNAWEVM

-70 TPLPSDDRPSPAA
+70 TPLPSDDRPDLVAEPTT
-83 GPDIPKSMSVG
+83 PESMAVG
-94 EYASDYGK
+94 EYASDYSK

-107 GIQGVAQAPRGL
+107 AIQGVAQAPRGL

-137 RGPLIARA
+137 RGPVIARA

-152 VRNLFGTSL
+152 IRNLFGTSL

-205 LRKSVSSRT
+205 LRDSVSSRT

-306 IKMSP
+306 VKMSP
-311 YYANIRSAGIDESK
+311 YYANMRNAGIDESK

-360 LDNYFTANIRSRLG
+360 LDKYFTANIRSRLG
-374 RIVALGGVGAAEEGA
+374 RIVALGGVGAAEEGT
-389 QEFLEGVAADLGI
+389 QEFLEGIAADLGI
-402 NKEVIKEIGAE
+402 NKEVIKEIGEE

-426 AVGAGRGAISSTPP
+426 AVGAGRGAISPP
-440 APPSTE
+440 PSPPPSTE
-446 RIEPTIGPE
+446 RIEPTIGPM
-455 PPAPPATPPIIPP
+455 PPAPPATPPVIPPPITP
-468 PVTPPVTPPITPDE
+468 PVTPPVTPDE

-650 DLDQLAQEGKLNEV
+650 DLDQLTQEGKLNEV

-672 NEELLGRTETITPPI
+672 NEELLGRTEAIAPPV

-713 APSLFG
+713 APEG
-719 EEEAKESAAKIK
+719 
-731 AGLTRYASGMSGISD
+731 RYAADTFEDAKTGEPFVFSGYRGEGKTADEIY
-746 LETGAYTRAGYGRN
+746 TGAQMPVAGKARYVAATEEQARNYGDQ
-760 GIGVDVSLLSKSAT
+760 ITSEKVQLSKPLVIRT
-774 DALANAILNY
+774 DQEWRNLTKQAGWQFPNPFGTEPDTMTQMSENLAQTV
-784 RTPAFIDSGA
+784 R
-794 FSAFRKQIKGQPVDP
+794 GQGFDGLVVDP
-809 IDFDRV
+809 STRGDDGKLLFDV
-815 LAKYDEILTKIGE
+815 FGH
-828 LNPEE
+828 
-833 RQDYPRPRFVMPDV
+833 QQVVDYSKPR
-847 VGDQDASVGL
+847 
-857 INRYKNWIATEVRG
+857 T
-871 NLSDPIVPIQKGP
+871 
-884 RSLSEVYDEISNI
+884 
-897 LGTKDFIVGV
+897 
-907 PSQEEAISKADL
+907 
-919 TEFLKT
+919 
-925 SQPTK
+925 
-930 IHFLGA
+930 
-936 ASDKKLNPLLALV
+936 
-949 AQHSPNTEVSA
+949 
-960 DASKVRSSILSGVA
+960 
-974 QGKTREQAIQ
+974 
-984 DALRAEDDPY
+984 
-994 EVFNRYMEQASAP
+994 
-1007 AAPKETKAAPAKTTA
+1007 
-1022 PEETVRVYHS
+1022 
-1032 GSVGEGETGRFVST
+1032 
-1046 NLEYASN
+1046 
-1053 YRPDLPLFYL
+1053 
-1063 DLPVSDPR
+1063 
-1071 VQSDVPNQGV
+1071 
-1081 KQGFTFNFELTPEEA
+1081 
-1096 AQLKPIERTS
+1096 
-1106 QTKAA
+1106 A

-1133 EGAGSFAKVKPY
+1133 EGVGSFAKVKPY
-1145 IQAAYNKGNLKQVE
+1145 IQAAYNKSNLKQVE

-1179 EEIARPNIYQE
+1179 EEIARPNIYKE
-1190 LFPDSGF
+1190 LFPDAGF

-1203 DSRTY
+1203 DPRTY
-1208 KNKSGESFLTFERD
+1208 KNKSGVSFLTFDRD

-1302 QLKNFYKRFGF
+1302 QLKDFYKRFGF
-1313 EPQKTEPATDR
+1313 EPQKTEPANDR

-1347 DLFRLTPPAIPE
+1347 DLFRLTPPATPE
-1359 RRAAP
+1359 RKAAP

-1394 QLSLFGSQ
+1394 QLSLFGSEI
-1402 VIDPSENNT
+1402 IDPSENNT

-1466 VYRDPSFETFRL
+1466 IYRDPSFETFRL
-1478 FFTDADNNVISQLG
+1478 FFTDADGNIISQLG

-1582 EISKDMNQKDLID
+1582 EISKDMNQKDLVD

-1844 EGTKVGTRIDIL
+1844 EGTKVGTRIDIV

-1938 ALSDSEYIQIGFD
+1938 ALADSEYIQIGFD

-1994 YNITEDQSHLFEG
+1994 YNITEDQGHLFAG
-2007 EGVEKVDSIPAG
+2007 EGVEKVDTVPSG

-2025 KGRSPELAEMAEK
+2025 KGRSPELTEMAEK

-2060 LYAEI
+2060 LYAEV

-2071 KAVVDALSSDKRPYA
+2071 KAVVDALDSNKRAYA
-2086 NVAISNG
+2086 NVAVPNG

-2209 TMLPVVSADEVIQ
+2209 TMLPVVSANEVIQ

-2234 GDKADFLYNIG
+2234 GDKADFLYSIG
-2245 DPVPRTETDFYRIVN
+2245 DPTARSTKEVDQSVDATRQEIINFYQGI
-2260 RDREEI
+2260 
-2266 LGLYKS
+2266 
-2272 LRQRRAALVRKI
+2272 RQRRAALVKKV
-2284 EEGEVSIDIQ
+2284 EKGEVSIDVQ
-2294 RKLKEL
+2294 RRLQEL

-2310 LRIMYEPNLSA
+2310 ARIMYEPNLSA
-2321 RAFKHHAETAYLRDE
+2321 RAFRNRAEKAYLDDE
-2336 MSADVFGVLE
+2336 IGADVLGVIE
-2346 TMFTKYPKLLEGLK
+2346 TMLAKYPKLLEGLQ
-2360 LSVITDKTLK
+2360 LSVKTDKTLG
-2370 DAAGQFEPI
+2370 DAAGQFNPI
-2379 KRLVTLYKGTAG
+2379 KRLVTLYKDTSGA
-2391 VERPMTIRHELSHA
+2391 ERPMTIRHELSHA
-2405 MEQMMTIGAREAM
+2405 MEQMMPIGAREAV

-2428 AIRKHT
+2428 AIKKHK
-2434 DAKSQAYFQKVLEF
+2434 DAKSQEYFQRVLEF

-2461 RVMPSYDF
+2461 RAMPSYDF

-2519 TTHKTFDQIISG
+2519 TTHKVFDQIISG
-2531 SMKRLDRGSLLNY
+2531 SMKRLDRGSLLDY

-2607 SKMASNIDRV
+2607 SKMVSNIDRA

-2628 GTGLNQADFKRYNGQ
+2628 GTGLNQADFTRYNGQ

-2700 KAELVKQLG
+2700 KAQLVKQLG

-2779 NEIDDFIALENE
+2779 NEIDEFIALENE

-2803 AVNRNL
+2803 SVNRNL

-2820 KKRYNKLKSIKD
+2820 KRRYNKLKSIKD

-2948 VTTKNVMRNYAA
+2948 ITTKNVMRNYAA

-2980 TEGEDADG
+2980 TEGADADG

-2998 KVIHQIKDPLIAESV
+2998 KVVHQIKDPLIAESV

-3040 FPGFQLKQLFMDAP
+3040 FPAFQLKQLFMDAP

-3086 TQILRSKG
+3086 TQILRAKG

-3211 MAIANMV
+3211 IAIANMV

-3394 FGTVGATAMWGTNLL
+3394 FGTVGATTMWGTNLL

-3482 TEQIAKILQEINK
+3482 TEQIARILQEINK

>member
-455 PPAPPATPPIIPP
+455 PPAPPATPPVIPP

-482 EITPFLEGELEGEE
+482 EITPFLEGEIEGEE

-596 FLPFEMRTAGLA
+596 FLPFGMRTAGLA

-650 DLDQLAQEGKLNEV
+650 DLDQLAQEGELNEV
-664 NRRLQEIA
+664 NGRLQEIA

-687 SEERVV
+687 SEERVI

-857 INRYKNWIATEVRG
+857 VNRYKNWIATEVRG

-897 LGTKDFIVGV
+897 LGTRDFIVGV

-1173 QVREPQ
+1173 QVREP
-1179 EEIARPNIYQE
+1179 
-1190 LFPDSGF
+1190 
-1197 KRLAPE
+1197 
-1203 DSRTY
+1203 T
-1208 KNKSGESFLTFERD
+1208 
-1222 GVRAAVKS
+1222 
-1230 NTLLYADDRSIGMY
+1230 
-1244 MGEPNDMLLQ
+1244 
-1254 SIEVDEGARKQGKA
+1254 
-1268 TKAMQD
+1268 
-1274 IVRMA
+1274 
-1279 DEAGVTLY
+1279 
-1287 VQPVQVT
+1287 
-1294 KGVGMSTD
+1294 
-1302 QLKNFYKRFGF
+1302 
-1313 EPQKTEPATDR
+1313 
-1324 VMVRTPREVKA
+1324 
-1335 VPEEKRLADLER
+1335 PEEKRLADLER

-1382 PQLQKQKRQNNQ
+1382 PQLQKQKRENNQ

-1752 EPQKEMFGDDVLSKL
+1752 EREPVTIRVEEPQDNLFGDDAQTLRTL
-1767 DKLPKDKSK
+1767 DETLPKAKKK

-1783 ELAEITQRFVRGEV
+1783 ELAEL
-1797 SRAERDEAVEKFK
+1797 AERLSRKELTKQEWDDAVNRYRPIPIYEEALK
-1810 KVRVWEEV
+1810 
-1818 LEPATDEQMRNA
+1818 PATEQEVVNA
-1830 LNVVQRQKVNAPIP
+1830 LSSDKQPKANAAIP
-1844 EGTKVGTRIDIL
+1844 NGTRVGLRLDIP
-1856 AARKYGVQVVTIH
+1856 AWNNHKTFVVSIH
-1869 EAKANVKSPMPGTAI
+1869 EGKPRVTSPSPGKSI
-1884 SYRNVAKLRNAKF
+1884 SYRSTAVAKNVKF
-1897 AIGSEQKALDIAE
+1897 GVGNQRKSLDIAIGNAKDAMQTME
-1910 GEKKDAIQTIEG
+1910 GEFVNLSPEETYKRAQEAINDAN
-1922 YLVDI
+1922 YV
-1927 TPAEAKREMEK
+1927 
-1938 ALSDSEYIQIGFD
+1938 QIGFD
-1951 PTAHSYFYDR
+1951 PTRHAYFYDR
-1961 VTKLPV
+1961 LTTLPV
-1967 ISADEIIQIGNQVLA
+1967 ESAGEVIQIGNMILA
-1982 KGVEFQEAETFL
+1982 KDVEFGDKETFL

-2171 VNYTPEEAFAKAQE
+2171 VNYTPAEAFAKAQE

-2948 VTTKNVMRNYAA
+2948 ITTKNVMRNYAA

-3040 FPGFQLKQLFMDAP
+3040 FPAFQLKQLFMDAP

-3211 MAIANMV
+3211 IAIANMV

-3409 VEDRVD
+3409 VEERVD
-3415 SRMRDNPLYGPFF
+3415 SRMKDNPLYGPFF

-3466 EEYFD
+3466 KEYFD
-3471 KNEDLIVQRDT
+3471 KNKDLIVQRDT
-3482 TEQIAKILQEINK
+3482 TEQIARILQEINK

-3518 ELQEEK
+3518 DLQEEK

>member
-687 SEERVV
+687 SEERVI

-815 LAKYDEILTKIGE
+815 LAKYDEILTKIGD

-833 RQDYPRPRFVMPDV
+833 RQDYPRPRLVMPDV

-857 INRYKNWIATEVRG
+857 VNRYKNWIATEVRG

-897 LGTKDFIVGV
+897 LGTRDFIVGV

-1173 QVREPQ
+1173 QVREP
-1179 EEIARPNIYQE
+1179 
-1190 LFPDSGF
+1190 
-1197 KRLAPE
+1197 
-1203 DSRTY
+1203 T
-1208 KNKSGESFLTFERD
+1208 
-1222 GVRAAVKS
+1222 
-1230 NTLLYADDRSIGMY
+1230 
-1244 MGEPNDMLLQ
+1244 
-1254 SIEVDEGARKQGKA
+1254 
-1268 TKAMQD
+1268 
-1274 IVRMA
+1274 
-1279 DEAGVTLY
+1279 
-1287 VQPVQVT
+1287 
-1294 KGVGMSTD
+1294 
-1302 QLKNFYKRFGF
+1302 
-1313 EPQKTEPATDR
+1313 
-1324 VMVRTPREVKA
+1324 
-1335 VPEEKRLADLER
+1335 PEEKRLADLER
-1347 DLFRLTPPAIPE
+1347 DIFRLTPPAIPE

-1382 PQLQKQKRQNNQ
+1382 PQLQKQKRENNQ

-1466 VYRDPSFETFRL
+1466 VYRDPNFETFRL

-1752 EPQKEMFGDDVLSKL
+1752 EREPVTIRVEEPQDNLFGDDAQTLRTL
-1767 DKLPKDKSK
+1767 DETLPKAKKK

-1783 ELAEITQRFVRGEV
+1783 ELAEL
-1797 SRAERDEAVEKFK
+1797 AERLSRKELTKQEWDDAVNRYRPIPIYEEALK
-1810 KVRVWEEV
+1810 
-1818 LEPATDEQMRNA
+1818 PATEQEVVNA
-1830 LNVVQRQKVNAPIP
+1830 LSSDKQPKANAAIP
-1844 EGTKVGTRIDIL
+1844 NGTRVGLRLDIP
-1856 AARKYGVQVVTIH
+1856 AWNNHKTFVVSIH
-1869 EAKANVKSPMPGTAI
+1869 EGKPRVTSPSPGKSI
-1884 SYRNVAKLRNAKF
+1884 SYRSTAVAKNVKF
-1897 AIGSEQKALDIAE
+1897 GVGNQRKSLDIAIGNAKDAMQTME
-1910 GEKKDAIQTIEG
+1910 GEFVNLSPEETYKRAQEAINDAN
-1922 YLVDI
+1922 YV
-1927 TPAEAKREMEK
+1927 
-1938 ALSDSEYIQIGFD
+1938 QIGFD
-1951 PTAHSYFYDR
+1951 PTRHAYFYDR
-1961 VTKLPV
+1961 LTTLPV
-1967 ISADEIIQIGNQVLA
+1967 ESAGEVIQIGNMILA
-1982 KGVEFQEAETFL
+1982 KDVEFGDKETFL

-2171 VNYTPEEAFAKAQE
+2171 VNYTPAEAFAKAQE

-3040 FPGFQLKQLFMDAP
+3040 FPAFQLKQLFMDAP

-3482 TEQIAKILQEINK
+3482 TEQIARILQEINK

>member
-33 GERAFLVNNAWEIM
+33 GERAFLVNNAWEVM

-70 TPLPSDDRPSPAA
+70 TPLPSDDRPDLVAEPTT
-83 GPDIPKSMSVG
+83 PESMAVG
-94 EYASDYGK
+94 EYASDYSK
-102 LFAAP
+102 LFAASA
-107 GIQGVAQAPRGL
+107 IQGVAQAPRGL

-137 RGPLIARA
+137 RGPVIARA

-152 VRNLFGTSL
+152 IRNLFGTSL

-205 LRKSVSSRT
+205 LRDSVSSRT

-306 IKMSP
+306 VKMSP
-311 YYANIRSAGIDESK
+311 YYANMRNAGIDESK

-360 LDNYFTANIRSRLG
+360 LDKYFTANIRSRLG
-374 RIVALGGVGAAEEGA
+374 RIVALGGVGAAEEGT
-389 QEFLEGVAADLGI
+389 QEFLEGIAADLGI
-402 NKEVIKEIGAE
+402 NKEVIKEIGEE

-426 AVGAGRGAISSTPP
+426 AVGAGRGAISPP
-440 APPSTE
+440 PSPPPSTE
-446 RIEPTIGPE
+446 RIEPTIGPM
-455 PPAPPATPPIIPP
+455 PPAPPATPPVIPPPITP
-468 PVTPPVTPPITPDE
+468 PVTPPVTPDE

-512 QPAPLSEDEIAR
+512 KPAPVDPDELAR
-524 RKEVKDLEA
+524 RQEVKDLEA
-533 QQRTIGAPQKEENL
+533 KERTLNRPQKEEHL
-547 FTVLDKKLDRQGLLK
+547 FTVLNKKLNRQGLLK
-562 HKMDIPQSRMNK
+562 QKADIPKDRMDK
-574 ISAPKGKGRLLEDMI
+574 ISAPRGGGKLLEDMI
-589 ADGELDE
+589 GDGELDE
-596 FLPFEMRTAGLA
+596 FLPFDMRVRGLA
-608 GEISPDDL
+608 GQLSPDEL
-616 LEREQSGFEYMLDK
+616 LDREQRGFEHMLDK
-630 LARNDPLT
+630 LASNNPLT
-638 YENTLELRKIGY
+638 YENEIELKTIGY
-650 DLDQLAQEGKLNEV
+650 DLDQLTQEGKLDEV
-664 NRRLQEIA
+664 NRELQAIA
-672 NEELLGRTETITPPI
+672 DEELLARTEATAITP
-687 SEERVV
+687 EEGDLV

-713 APSLFG
+713 APEG
-719 EEEAKESAAKIK
+719 
-731 AGLTRYASGMSGISD
+731 RYAADTFEDAKTGEPFVFSGYRGEGKTADEIY
-746 LETGAYTRAGYGRN
+746 TGAQMPVAGKARYVAATEEQARNYGDQ
-760 GIGVDVSLLSKSAT
+760 ITSEKVQLSKPLVIRT
-774 DALANAILNY
+774 DQEWRNLTKQAGWQFPNPFGTEPDTMAQMSENLAQTV
-784 RTPAFIDSGA
+784 R
-794 FSAFRKQIKGQPVDP
+794 GQGFDGLVVDP
-809 IDFDRV
+809 STRGDDGKLLFDV
-815 LAKYDEILTKIGE
+815 FGH
-828 LNPEE
+828 
-833 RQDYPRPRFVMPDV
+833 QQVVDYSKPR
-847 VGDQDASVGL
+847 
-857 INRYKNWIATEVRG
+857 T
-871 NLSDPIVPIQKGP
+871 
-884 RSLSEVYDEISNI
+884 
-897 LGTKDFIVGV
+897 
-907 PSQEEAISKADL
+907 
-919 TEFLKT
+919 
-925 SQPTK
+925 
-930 IHFLGA
+930 
-936 ASDKKLNPLLALV
+936 
-949 AQHSPNTEVSA
+949 
-960 DASKVRSSILSGVA
+960 
-974 QGKTREQAIQ
+974 
-984 DALRAEDDPY
+984 
-994 EVFNRYMEQASAP
+994 
-1007 AAPKETKAAPAKTTA
+1007 
-1022 PEETVRVYHS
+1022 
-1032 GSVGEGETGRFVST
+1032 
-1046 NLEYASN
+1046 
-1053 YRPDLPLFYL
+1053 
-1063 DLPVSDPR
+1063 
-1071 VQSDVPNQGV
+1071 
-1081 KQGFTFNFELTPEEA
+1081 
-1096 AQLKPIERTS
+1096 
-1106 QTKAA
+1106 A

-1133 EGAGSFAKVKPY
+1133 EGVGSFAKVKPY
-1145 IQAAYNKGNLKQVE
+1145 IQAAYNKGNLKQIE

-1173 QVREPQ
+1173 QVREP
-1179 EEIARPNIYQE
+1179 
-1190 LFPDSGF
+1190 
-1197 KRLAPE
+1197 
-1203 DSRTY
+1203 T
-1208 KNKSGESFLTFERD
+1208 
-1222 GVRAAVKS
+1222 
-1230 NTLLYADDRSIGMY
+1230 
-1244 MGEPNDMLLQ
+1244 
-1254 SIEVDEGARKQGKA
+1254 
-1268 TKAMQD
+1268 
-1274 IVRMA
+1274 
-1279 DEAGVTLY
+1279 
-1287 VQPVQVT
+1287 
-1294 KGVGMSTD
+1294 
-1302 QLKNFYKRFGF
+1302 
-1313 EPQKTEPATDR
+1313 
-1324 VMVRTPREVKA
+1324 
-1335 VPEEKRLADLER
+1335 PEEKRLADLER
-1347 DLFRLTPPAIPE
+1347 DLFRLTPPTTPE
-1359 RRAAP
+1359 LRAAP

-1394 QLSLFGSQ
+1394 QLSLFGSEI
-1402 VIDPSENNT
+1402 IDPSENNT

-1466 VYRDPSFETFRL
+1466 IYRDPSFETFRL
-1478 FFTDADNNVISQLG
+1478 FFTDADGNIISQLG

-1582 EISKDMNQKDLID
+1582 EISKDMNQKDLVD

-1653 RLMKTALRGMGSRL
+1653 RLMKTALRGMGVRL
-1667 LVASRNRTALD
+1667 LVASRNREALD

-1727 DFLRKPKVADPGR
+1727 DFLRKPKVPDPGR

-1994 YNITEDQSHLFEG
+1994 YNITEDQGHLFAG
-2007 EGVEKVDSIPAG
+2007 EGVEKVDTVPSG

-2025 KGRSPELAEMAEK
+2025 KGRSPELTEMAEK

-2060 LYAEI
+2060 LYAEV

-2071 KAVVDALSSDKRPYA
+2071 KAVVDALDSNKRAYA
-2086 NVAISNG
+2086 NVAVPNG

-2209 TMLPVVSADEVIQ
+2209 TMLPVVSANEVIQ

-2234 GDKADFLYNIG
+2234 GDKADFLYSIG
-2245 DPVPRTETDFYRIVN
+2245 DPTARSNKEVDQSVDATRQEIINFYQGI
-2260 RDREEI
+2260 
-2266 LGLYKS
+2266 
-2272 LRQRRAALVRKI
+2272 RQRRASLVKKI
-2284 EEGEVSIDIQ
+2284 EKGEVSIDVQ
-2294 RKLKEL
+2294 RRLQEL

-2310 LRIMYEPNLSA
+2310 ARIMYEPNLSA
-2321 RAFKHHAETAYLRDE
+2321 RAFRNRAEKAYLDDE
-2336 MSADVFGVLE
+2336 IGADVLGVIE
-2346 TMFTKYPKLLEGLK
+2346 TMLAKYPKLLEGLQ
-2360 LSVITDKTLK
+2360 LSVKTDKTLG
-2370 DAAGQFEPI
+2370 DAAGQFNPI
-2379 KRLVTLYKGTAG
+2379 KRLVTLYKDTSGA
-2391 VERPMTIRHELSHA
+2391 ERPMTIRHEISHA
-2405 MEQMMTIGAREAM
+2405 MEQMMPIGAREAV

-2428 AIRKHT
+2428 AIKKHK
-2434 DAKSQAYFQKVLEF
+2434 DAKSQEYFQRVLEF

-2461 RVMPSYDF
+2461 RAMPSYDF

-2519 TTHKTFDQIISG
+2519 TTHKVFDQIIGG
-2531 SMKRLDRGSLLNY
+2531 SMKRLDRGSLLDY

-2607 SKMASNIDRV
+2607 SKMVSNIDRA

-2628 GTGLNQADFKRYNGQ
+2628 GTGLNQADFTRYNGQ

-2700 KAELVKQLG
+2700 KAQLVKQLG

-2765 ESIEK
+2765 ESIER

-2803 AVNRNL
+2803 SVNRNL

-2820 KKRYNKLKSIKD
+2820 KRRYNKLKSIKD

-2867 KGVPQMTREIL
+2867 KGVPKMTREIL

-2948 VTTKNVMRNYAA
+2948 ITTKNVMRNYAA

-2980 TEGEDADG
+2980 TEGADADG

-2998 KVIHQIKDPLIAESV
+2998 KVVHQIKDPLIAESV

-3040 FPGFQLKQLFMDAP
+3040 FPAFQLKQLFMDAP

-3086 TQILRSKG
+3086 TQILRAKG

-3143 YKQLLKET
+3143 YIQLMKET
-3151 GDETLA
+3151 KGDETLA

-3211 MAIANMV
+3211 IAIANMV

-3482 TEQIAKILQEINK
+3482 TEQIARILQEINK

>member
-52 PVGEVQSDTFAQ
+52 SVGEVQADTFAQ

-277 TAVVGGGMAAGEGAS
+277 TAVVGGGMAAGEGAN

-687 SEERVV
+687 SEERVI

-857 INRYKNWIATEVRG
+857 VNRYKNWIATEVRG

-897 LGTKDFIVGV
+897 LGTRDFIVGV

-1466 VYRDPSFETFRL
+1466 VYRDPNFETFRL

>member
-455 PPAPPATPPIIPP
+455 PPAPPATPPVIPP

-482 EITPFLEGELEGEE
+482 EITPFLEGEIEGEE

-596 FLPFEMRTAGLA
+596 FLPFGMRTAGLA

-650 DLDQLAQEGKLNEV
+650 DLDQLAQEGELNEV

-687 SEERVV
+687 SEERVI

-857 INRYKNWIATEVRG
+857 VNRYKNWIATEVRG

-897 LGTKDFIVGV
+897 LGTRDFIVGV

-1173 QVREPQ
+1173 QVREP
-1179 EEIARPNIYQE
+1179 
-1190 LFPDSGF
+1190 
-1197 KRLAPE
+1197 
-1203 DSRTY
+1203 T
-1208 KNKSGESFLTFERD
+1208 
-1222 GVRAAVKS
+1222 
-1230 NTLLYADDRSIGMY
+1230 
-1244 MGEPNDMLLQ
+1244 
-1254 SIEVDEGARKQGKA
+1254 
-1268 TKAMQD
+1268 
-1274 IVRMA
+1274 
-1279 DEAGVTLY
+1279 
-1287 VQPVQVT
+1287 
-1294 KGVGMSTD
+1294 
-1302 QLKNFYKRFGF
+1302 
-1313 EPQKTEPATDR
+1313 
-1324 VMVRTPREVKA
+1324 
-1335 VPEEKRLADLER
+1335 PEEKRLADLER

-1382 PQLQKQKRQNNQ
+1382 PQLQKQKRENNQ

-1752 EPQKEMFGDDVLSKL
+1752 EREPVTIRVEEPQDNLFGDDAQTLRTL
-1767 DKLPKDKSK
+1767 DETLPKAKKK

-1783 ELAEITQRFVRGEV
+1783 ELAEL
-1797 SRAERDEAVEKFK
+1797 AERLSRKELTKQEWDDAVNRYRPIPIYEEALK
-1810 KVRVWEEV
+1810 
-1818 LEPATDEQMRNA
+1818 PATEQEVVNA
-1830 LNVVQRQKVNAPIP
+1830 LSSDKQPKANAAIP
-1844 EGTKVGTRIDIL
+1844 NGTRVGLRLDIP
-1856 AARKYGVQVVTIH
+1856 AWNNHKTFVVSIH
-1869 EAKANVKSPMPGTAI
+1869 EGKPRVTSPSPGKSI
-1884 SYRNVAKLRNAKF
+1884 SYRSTAVAKNVKF
-1897 AIGSEQKALDIAE
+1897 GVGNQRKSLDIAIGNAKDAMQTME
-1910 GEKKDAIQTIEG
+1910 GEFVNLSPEETYKRAQEAINDAN
-1922 YLVDI
+1922 YV
-1927 TPAEAKREMEK
+1927 
-1938 ALSDSEYIQIGFD
+1938 QIGFD
-1951 PTAHSYFYDR
+1951 PTRHAYFYDR
-1961 VTKLPV
+1961 LTTLPV
-1967 ISADEIIQIGNQVLA
+1967 ESAGEVIQIGNMILA
-1982 KGVEFQEAETFL
+1982 KDVEFGDKETFL

-2171 VNYTPEEAFAKAQE
+2171 VNYTPAEAFAKAQE

-2948 VTTKNVMRNYAA
+2948 ITTKNVMRNYAA

-3040 FPGFQLKQLFMDAP
+3040 FPAFQLKQLFMDAP

-3211 MAIANMV
+3211 IAIANMV

-3482 TEQIAKILQEINK
+3482 TEQIARILQEINK

>member
-33 GERAFLVNNAWEIM
+33 GERAFLVNNAWEVM

-70 TPLPSDDRPSPAA
+70 TPLPSDDRPDLAA
-83 GPDIPKSMSVG
+83 EPTTPESMAVG
-94 EYASDYGK
+94 EYASDYSK

-107 GIQGVAQAPRGL
+107 AIQGVAQAPRGL

-137 RGPLIARA
+137 RGPVIARA

-152 VRNLFGTSL
+152 IRNLFGTSL

-205 LRKSVSSRT
+205 LRDSVSSRT

-277 TAVVGGGMAAGEGAS
+277 TAVIGGGMAAGEGDS

-311 YYANIRSAGIDESK
+311 YYANMRNAGIDESK

-360 LDNYFTANIRSRLG
+360 LDKYFTANIRSRLG
-374 RIVALGGVGAAEEGA
+374 RIVALGGVGAAEEGT
-389 QEFLEGVAADLGI
+389 QEFLEGIAADLGI
-402 NKEVIKEIGAE
+402 NKEVIKEIGEE

-426 AVGAGRGAISSTPP
+426 AVGAGRGAISPP
-440 APPSTE
+440 PSPPPSTE
-446 RIEPTIGPE
+446 RIEPTIGPM
-455 PPAPPATPPIIPP
+455 PPAPPATPPVIPP

-482 EITPFLEGELEGEE
+482 EITPFLEGEIEGEE

-650 DLDQLAQEGKLNEV
+650 DLDQLTQEGKLNEV

-672 NEELLGRTETITPPI
+672 NEELLGRTEAIAPPV

-713 APSLFG
+713 APEG
-719 EEEAKESAAKIK
+719 
-731 AGLTRYASGMSGISD
+731 RYAADTFEDAKTGEPFVFSGYRGEGKTADEIY
-746 LETGAYTRAGYGRN
+746 TGAQMPVAGKARYVAATEEQARNYGDQ
-760 GIGVDVSLLSKSAT
+760 ITSEKIQLSKPLVIRT
-774 DALANAILNY
+774 DQEW
-784 RTPAFIDSGA
+784 RS
-794 FSAFRKQIKGQPVDP
+794 
-809 IDFDRV
+809 
-815 LAKYDEILTKIGE
+815 LTKQAGWQFP
-828 LNPEE
+828 NPFGTE
-833 RQDYPRPRFVMPDV
+833 PDTMAQMSE
-847 VGDQDASVGL
+847 DLAQ
-857 INRYKNWIATEVRG
+857 TVRG
-871 NLSDPIVPIQKGP
+871 
-884 RSLSEVYDEISNI
+884 
-897 LGTKDFIVGV
+897 
-907 PSQEEAISKADL
+907 
-919 TEFLKT
+919 
-925 SQPTK
+925 
-930 IHFLGA
+930 
-936 ASDKKLNPLLALV
+936 
-949 AQHSPNTEVSA
+949 
-960 DASKVRSSILSGVA
+960 
-974 QGKTREQAIQ
+974 
-984 DALRAEDDPY
+984 
-994 EVFNRYMEQASAP
+994 
-1007 AAPKETKAAPAKTTA
+1007 
-1022 PEETVRVYHS
+1022 
-1032 GSVGEGETGRFVST
+1032 
-1046 NLEYASN
+1046 
-1053 YRPDLPLFYL
+1053 
-1063 DLPVSDPR
+1063 
-1071 VQSDVPNQGV
+1071 
-1081 KQGFTFNFELTPEEA
+1081 QGFDGLVIDPSTRGDDGKLLFDVFGH
-1096 AQLKPIERTS
+1096 QQVVDYSKPRT
-1106 QTKAA
+1106 A

-1133 EGAGSFAKVKPY
+1133 EGVGSFAKVKPY
-1145 IQAAYNKGNLKQVE
+1145 IQAAYNKGNLKQIE

-1179 EEIARPNIYQE
+1179 EEIARPNIYKE
-1190 LFPDSGF
+1190 LFPDAGF

-1203 DSRTY
+1203 DPRTY
-1208 KNKSGESFLTFERD
+1208 KNKSGESFLTFDRD

-1230 NTLLYADDRSIGMY
+1230 NTLLYANDRGIGMY

-1254 SIEVDEGARKQGKA
+1254 SIEVDEDARKQGKA

-1274 IVRMA
+1274 IARMA

-1302 QLKNFYKRFGF
+1302 QLKDFYKRFGF

-1324 VMVRTPREVKA
+1324 VMVRTPQEVKA

-1402 VIDPSENNT
+1402 VIDSSENNT

-1565 IIDTNKYG
+1565 IINTNKYG

-1582 EISKDMNQKDLID
+1582 EISKDMNQKDLVD

-1614 DEDQDAMV
+1614 DEDQNAMV
-1622 VVVMNNSLQ
+1622 LVVMNNSLQ

-1667 LVASRNRTALD
+1667 LVASRNREALD

-1727 DFLRKPKVADPGR
+1727 DFLRKPKVPDPGR

-1994 YNITEDQSHLFEG
+1994 YNITEDQGHLFAG
-2007 EGVEKVDSIPAG
+2007 EGVEKVDTVPSG

-2025 KGRSPELAEMAEK
+2025 KGRSPELTEMAEK

-2060 LYAEI
+2060 LYAEV

-2071 KAVVDALSSDKRPYA
+2071 KAVVDALDSNKRAYA
-2086 NVAISNG
+2086 NVAVPNG

-2209 TMLPVVSADEVIQ
+2209 TMLPVVSANEVIQ

-2234 GDKADFLYNIG
+2234 GDKADFLYSIG
-2245 DPVPRTETDFYRIVN
+2245 DPTARSNKEVDQSVDATRQEIINFYQGI
-2260 RDREEI
+2260 
-2266 LGLYKS
+2266 
-2272 LRQRRAALVRKI
+2272 RQRRAALVKKI
-2284 EEGEVSIDIQ
+2284 EKGEVSIDVQ
-2294 RKLKEL
+2294 RRLQEL

-2310 LRIMYEPNLSA
+2310 ARIMYEPNLSA
-2321 RAFKHHAETAYLRDE
+2321 RAFRNRAEKAYLDDE
-2336 MSADVFGVLE
+2336 IGADVLGVIE
-2346 TMFTKYPKLLEGLK
+2346 TMLAKYPKLLEGLQ
-2360 LSVITDKTLK
+2360 LSVKTDKTLG
-2370 DAAGQFEPI
+2370 DAAGQFNPI
-2379 KRLVTLYKGTAG
+2379 KRLVTLYKDTSGA
-2391 VERPMTIRHELSHA
+2391 ERPMTIRHELSHA
-2405 MEQMMTIGAREAM
+2405 MEQMMPIGAREAV

-2428 AIRKHT
+2428 AIKKHK
-2434 DAKSQAYFQKVLEF
+2434 DAKSQEYFQRVLEF

-2461 RVMPSYDF
+2461 RAMPSYDF

-2519 TTHKTFDQIISG
+2519 TTHKVFDQIISG
-2531 SMKRLDRGSLLNY
+2531 SMKRLDRGSLLDY

-2607 SKMASNIDRV
+2607 SKMVSNIDRA

-2628 GTGLNQADFKRYNGQ
+2628 GTGLNQADFTRYNGQ

-2700 KAELVKQLG
+2700 KAQLVKQLG

-2765 ESIEK
+2765 ESIER

-2803 AVNRNL
+2803 SVNRNL

-2820 KKRYNKLKSIKD
+2820 KRRYNKLKSIKD

-2867 KGVPQMTREIL
+2867 KGVPKMTREIL

-2948 VTTKNVMRNYAA
+2948 ITTKNVMRNYAA

-2980 TEGEDADG
+2980 TEGADADG

-2998 KVIHQIKDPLIAESV
+2998 KVVHQIKDPLIAESV

-3040 FPGFQLKQLFMDAP
+3040 FPAFQLKQLFMDAP

-3086 TQILRSKG
+3086 TQILRAKG

-3143 YKQLLKET
+3143 YIQLMKET
-3151 GDETLA
+3151 KGDETLA

-3211 MAIANMV
+3211 IAIANMV

-3482 TEQIAKILQEINK
+3482 TEQIARILQEINK

>member
-1 MQRAVNPQTGEVL
+1 
-14 FLVDN
+14 
-19 EWKKPEQTAVNPKT
+19 
-33 GERAFLVNNAWEIM
+33 
-47 PAFKP
+47 
-52 PVGEVQSDTFAQ
+52 
-64 TPEEMI
+64 
-70 TPLPSDDRPSPAA
+70 
-83 GPDIPKSMSVG
+83 
-94 EYASDYGK
+94 
-102 LFAAP
+102 
-107 GIQGVAQAPRGL
+107 
-119 LDAGIAI
+119 
-126 PRAFATGEAFE
+126 
-137 RGPLIARA
+137 
-145 LDKSVQL
+145 
-152 VRNLFGTSL
+152 
-161 SEQQEERLAGKIAV
+161 
-175 DKAITEAKSLF
+175 
-186 EIPRLFE
+186 
-193 YLSEEGGDIADK
+193 
-205 LRKSVSSRT
+205 
-214 QQKLEGATPKGNF
+214 
-227 LEAVKTGDFSKLS
+227 
-240 LGDDPTLEGYAA
+240 
-252 QTVQVLGSLAPVI
+252 
-265 ATAIITKGASAP
+265 
-277 TAVVGGGMAAGEGAS
+277 
-292 TAREYIKNL
+292 
-301 SNEQL
+301 
-306 IKMSP
+306 
-311 YYANIRSAGIDESK
+311 
-325 ARKIISDRAA
+325 
-335 EQAALLQGSVGA
+335 
-347 FGSVFTGKLATGQ
+347 
-360 LDNYFTANIRSRLG
+360 
-374 RIVALGGVGAAEEGA
+374 
-389 QEFLEGVAADLGI
+389 
-402 NKEVIKEIGAE
+402 
-413 SFANLILGSIGGG
+413 
-426 AVGAGRGAISSTPP
+426 
-440 APPSTE
+440 
-446 RIEPTIGPE
+446 
-455 PPAPPATPPIIPP
+455 
-468 PVTPPVTPPITPDE
+468 
-482 EITPFLEGELEGEE
+482 
-496 AAPPREP
+496 
-503 IEEPPPMFG
+503 
-512 QPAPLSEDEIAR
+512 LSEDEIAR

-596 FLPFEMRTAGLA
+596 FLPFGMRTAGLA
-608 GEISPDDL
+608 GQMSPDDL
-616 LEREQSGFEYMLDK
+616 LDREQSGFEHMLDK

-650 DLDQLAQEGKLNEV
+650 DLDQLAQEGELNEV

-687 SEERVV
+687 SEERVI

-815 LAKYDEILTKIGE
+815 LAKYDEILTKIGD

-833 RQDYPRPRFVMPDV
+833 RQDYPRPRLVMPDV

-857 INRYKNWIATEVRG
+857 VNRYKNWIATEVRG

-897 LGTKDFIVGV
+897 LGTRDFIVGV

-1173 QVREPQ
+1173 QVREP
-1179 EEIARPNIYQE
+1179 
-1190 LFPDSGF
+1190 
-1197 KRLAPE
+1197 
-1203 DSRTY
+1203 T
-1208 KNKSGESFLTFERD
+1208 
-1222 GVRAAVKS
+1222 
-1230 NTLLYADDRSIGMY
+1230 
-1244 MGEPNDMLLQ
+1244 
-1254 SIEVDEGARKQGKA
+1254 
-1268 TKAMQD
+1268 
-1274 IVRMA
+1274 
-1279 DEAGVTLY
+1279 
-1287 VQPVQVT
+1287 
-1294 KGVGMSTD
+1294 
-1302 QLKNFYKRFGF
+1302 
-1313 EPQKTEPATDR
+1313 
-1324 VMVRTPREVKA
+1324 
-1335 VPEEKRLADLER
+1335 PEEKRLADLER
-1347 DLFRLTPPAIPE
+1347 DIFRLTPPAIPE

-1394 QLSLFGSQ
+1394 QLSLFGSS

-1466 VYRDPSFETFRL
+1466 VYRDPNFETFRL

-1582 EISKDMNQKDLID
+1582 EISKDMNQKDLVD

-1752 EPQKEMFGDDVLSKL
+1752 EREPVTIRVEEPQDNLFGDDAQTLRTL
-1767 DKLPKDKSK
+1767 DETLPKAKKK

-1783 ELAEITQRFVRGEV
+1783 ELAEL
-1797 SRAERDEAVEKFK
+1797 AERLSRKELTKQEWDDAVNRYRPIPIYEEALK
-1810 KVRVWEEV
+1810 
-1818 LEPATDEQMRNA
+1818 PATEQEVVNA
-1830 LNVVQRQKVNAPIP
+1830 LSSDKQPKANAAIP
-1844 EGTKVGTRIDIL
+1844 NGTRVGLRLDIP
-1856 AARKYGVQVVTIH
+1856 AWNNHKTFVVSIH
-1869 EAKANVKSPMPGTAI
+1869 EGKPRVTSPSPGKSI
-1884 SYRNVAKLRNAKF
+1884 SYRSTAVAKNVKF
-1897 AIGSEQKALDIAE
+1897 GVGNQRKSLDIAIGNAKDAMQTME
-1910 GEKKDAIQTIEG
+1910 GEFVNLSPEETYKRAQEAINDAN
-1922 YLVDI
+1922 YV
-1927 TPAEAKREMEK
+1927 
-1938 ALSDSEYIQIGFD
+1938 QIGFD
-1951 PTAHSYFYDR
+1951 PTRHAYFYDR
-1961 VTKLPV
+1961 LTTLPV
-1967 ISADEIIQIGNQVLA
+1967 ESAGEVIQIGNMILA
-1982 KGVEFQEAETFL
+1982 KDVEFGDKETFL
-1994 YNITEDQSHLFEG
+1994 YNITEDQSHLFES

-2171 VNYTPEEAFAKAQE
+2171 VNYTPAEAFAKAQE

-2434 DAKSQAYFQKVLEF
+2434 DAKSQTYFQKVLEF

-2791 YPQLREMMENWQ
+2791 YPQLREMMDNWQ
-2803 AVNRNL
+2803 SVNRNL

-2948 VTTKNVMRNYAA
+2948 ITTKNVMRNYAA

-3040 FPGFQLKQLFMDAP
+3040 FPAFQLKQLFMDAP

-3482 TEQIAKILQEINK
+3482 TEQIARILQEINK

>member
-52 PVGEVQSDTFAQ
+52 SVGEVQADTFAQ

-277 TAVVGGGMAAGEGAS
+277 TAVVGGGMAAGEGAN

-455 PPAPPATPPIIPP
+455 PPAPPATPPVIPP

-482 EITPFLEGELEGEE
+482 EITPFLEGEIEGEE

-672 NEELLGRTETITPPI
+672 NEELLGRTETITPPV

>member
-33 GERAFLVNNAWEIM
+33 GERAFLVNNAWEVM

-52 PVGEVQSDTFAQ
+52 PVGEVQSDTFDK

-70 TPLPSDDRPSPAA
+70 TPLPSDDRPDLVAEPTT
-83 GPDIPKSMSVG
+83 PESMAFG
-94 EYASDYGK
+94 EYASDYSK

-107 GIQGVAQAPRGL
+107 AIQGVAQAPRGL

-137 RGPLIARA
+137 RGPVIARA

-152 VRNLFGTSL
+152 IRNLFGTSL

-205 LRKSVSSRT
+205 LRDSVSSRT

-306 IKMSP
+306 VKMSP
-311 YYANIRSAGIDESK
+311 YYANMRNAGIDESK

-360 LDNYFTANIRSRLG
+360 LDKYFTANIRSRLG
-374 RIVALGGVGAAEEGA
+374 RIVALGGVGAAEEGT
-389 QEFLEGVAADLGI
+389 QEFLEGIAADLGI
-402 NKEVIKEIGAE
+402 NKEVIKEIGEE

-426 AVGAGRGAISSTPP
+426 AVGAGRGAISPP
-440 APPSTE
+440 PSPPPSTE
-446 RIEPTIGPE
+446 RIEPTIGPM
-455 PPAPPATPPIIPP
+455 PPAPPATPPVIPPPITP
-468 PVTPPVTPPITPDE
+468 PVTPPVTPDE

-650 DLDQLAQEGKLNEV
+650 DLDQLTQEGKLNEV

-672 NEELLGRTETITPPI
+672 NEELLGRTEAITPPV

-699 GTEAARQAA
+699 RTEAARQAA

-713 APSLFG
+713 APEG
-719 EEEAKESAAKIK
+719 
-731 AGLTRYASGMSGISD
+731 RYAADTFEDAKTGEPFVFSGYRGEGKTADEIY
-746 LETGAYTRAGYGRN
+746 TGAQMPVAGKARYVAATEEQARNYGDQ
-760 GIGVDVSLLSKSAT
+760 ITSEKVQLSKPLVIRT
-774 DALANAILNY
+774 DQEWRNLTKQAGWQFPNPFGTEPDTMAQMSENLAQTV
-784 RTPAFIDSGA
+784 R
-794 FSAFRKQIKGQPVDP
+794 GQGFDGLVVDP
-809 IDFDRV
+809 STRGDDGKLLFDV
-815 LAKYDEILTKIGE
+815 FGH
-828 LNPEE
+828 
-833 RQDYPRPRFVMPDV
+833 QQVVDYSKPR
-847 VGDQDASVGL
+847 
-857 INRYKNWIATEVRG
+857 T
-871 NLSDPIVPIQKGP
+871 
-884 RSLSEVYDEISNI
+884 
-897 LGTKDFIVGV
+897 
-907 PSQEEAISKADL
+907 
-919 TEFLKT
+919 
-925 SQPTK
+925 
-930 IHFLGA
+930 
-936 ASDKKLNPLLALV
+936 
-949 AQHSPNTEVSA
+949 
-960 DASKVRSSILSGVA
+960 
-974 QGKTREQAIQ
+974 
-984 DALRAEDDPY
+984 
-994 EVFNRYMEQASAP
+994 
-1007 AAPKETKAAPAKTTA
+1007 
-1022 PEETVRVYHS
+1022 
-1032 GSVGEGETGRFVST
+1032 
-1046 NLEYASN
+1046 
-1053 YRPDLPLFYL
+1053 
-1063 DLPVSDPR
+1063 
-1071 VQSDVPNQGV
+1071 
-1081 KQGFTFNFELTPEEA
+1081 
-1096 AQLKPIERTS
+1096 
-1106 QTKAA
+1106 A

-1133 EGAGSFAKVKPY
+1133 EGVGSFAKVKPY
-1145 IQAAYNKGNLKQVE
+1145 IQAAYNKSNLKQVE

-1179 EEIARPNIYQE
+1179 EEIARPNIYKE
-1190 LFPDSGF
+1190 LFPDAGF

-1203 DSRTY
+1203 DPRTY
-1208 KNKSGESFLTFERD
+1208 KNKSGVSFLTFDRD

-1302 QLKNFYKRFGF
+1302 QLKDFYKRFGF
-1313 EPQKTEPATDR
+1313 EPQKTEPANDR

-1347 DLFRLTPPAIPE
+1347 DLFRLTPPATPE
-1359 RRAAP
+1359 RKAAP

-1394 QLSLFGSQ
+1394 QLSLFGSEI
-1402 VIDPSENNT
+1402 IDPSENNT

-1466 VYRDPSFETFRL
+1466 IYRDPSFETFRL
-1478 FFTDADNNVISQLG
+1478 FFTDADGNIISQLG

-1582 EISKDMNQKDLID
+1582 EISKDMNQKDLVD

-1844 EGTKVGTRIDIL
+1844 EGTKVGTRIDIV

-1897 AIGSEQKALDIAE
+1897 AIGSEQKALDIAG

-1961 VTKLPV
+1961 VTKLPI

-1994 YNITEDQSHLFEG
+1994 YNITEDQGHLFAG
-2007 EGVEKVDSIPAG
+2007 EGFEKIDSIPAG

-2025 KGRSPELAEMAEK
+2025 KGRSPELAEMAQK
-2038 LKRGEITKEDYDE
+2038 LQRGEITRDEWDE
-2051 AVNKFSRPA
+2051 AVSKFSPPKI
-2060 LYAEI
+2060 YAEV

-2071 KAVVDALSSDKRPYA
+2071 KAVVDAIDSNKRVYA
-2086 NVAISNG
+2086 NVAIPSG
-2093 TKVGLRLD
+2093 AKVGLRLD
-2101 IPAFERYGVG
+2101 IPALERHGVG
-2111 VVSIHQAKPSLTSPK
+2111 VVSIHEAKPSVTSPK
-2126 ADKIL
+2126 AGKIL
-2131 SYRSVAG
+2131 SYRSVAA

-2148 QTKALNTAAGEF
+2148 QVKALDTAAGNF

-2171 VNYTPEEAFAKAQE
+2171 INYTPEEAFAKAKE
-2185 VLNDPE
+2185 VFNDPE
-2191 YIQVGF
+2191 YIQIGL
-2197 NPIRHSYFYDRL
+2197 NPTRHAYFYDRL
-2209 TMLPVVSADEVIQ
+2209 TVLPIISADEVIQ
-2222 IGQLVM
+2222 IGEFVM

-2234 GDKADFLYNIG
+2234 GNKEDFLYSIG
-2245 DPVPRTETDFYRIVN
+2245 DPIARSEKEIDQSVGMTRQEIINFYQGI
-2260 RDREEI
+2260 
-2266 LGLYKS
+2266 
-2272 LRQRRAALVRKI
+2272 RQRRASLVKKI
-2284 EEGEVSIDIQ
+2284 EKGEVSIDVQ
-2294 RKLKEL
+2294 RRLQEL

-2310 LRIMYEPNLSA
+2310 ARIMYEPNLSA
-2321 RAFKHHAETAYLRDE
+2321 RAFRNRAEKAYLDDE
-2336 MSADVFGVLE
+2336 IGADVLGVIE
-2346 TMFTKYPKLLEGLK
+2346 TMLAKYPKLLEGLQ
-2360 LSVITDKTLK
+2360 LSVKTDKTLG
-2370 DAAGQFEPI
+2370 DAAGQFNPI
-2379 KRLVTLYKGTAG
+2379 KRLVTLYKDTSGA
-2391 VERPMTIRHELSHA
+2391 ERPMTIRHELSHA
-2405 MEQMMTIGAREAM
+2405 MEQMMPIGAREAV

-2428 AIRKHT
+2428 AIKKHK
-2434 DAKSQAYFQKVLEF
+2434 DAKSQEYFQRVLEF

-2461 RVMPSYDF
+2461 RAMPSYDF

-2519 TTHKTFDQIISG
+2519 TTHKVFDQIISG
-2531 SMKRLDRGSLLNY
+2531 SMKRLDRGSLLDY

-2607 SKMASNIDRV
+2607 SKMVSNIDRA

-2628 GTGLNQADFKRYNGQ
+2628 GTGLNQADFTRYNGQ

-2700 KAELVKQLG
+2700 KAQLVKQLG

-2765 ESIEK
+2765 ESIER

-2803 AVNRNL
+2803 SVNRNL

-2820 KKRYNKLKSIKD
+2820 KRRYNKLKSIKD

-2867 KGVPQMTREIL
+2867 KGVPKMTREIL

-2948 VTTKNVMRNYAA
+2948 ITTKNVMRNYAA

-2980 TEGEDADG
+2980 TEGADADG

-2998 KVIHQIKDPLIAESV
+2998 KVVHQIKDPLIAESV

-3040 FPGFQLKQLFMDAP
+3040 FPAFQLKQLFMDAP

-3086 TQILRSKG
+3086 TQILRAKG

-3143 YKQLLKET
+3143 YIQLMKET
-3151 GDETLA
+3151 KGDETLA

-3211 MAIANMV
+3211 IAIANMV

-3394 FGTVGATAMWGTNLL
+3394 FGTVGATTMWGTNLL

-3482 TEQIAKILQEINK
+3482 TEQIARILQEINK

>member
-1 MQRAVNPQTGEVL
+1 MRLNEFRKQYPQYSDIPDAEL
-14 FLVDN
+14 AQSLH
-19 EWKKPEQTAVNPKT
+19 KKFYSDLPFEDFSNRLGLA
-33 GERAFLVNNAWEIM
+33 A
-47 PAFKP
+47 

-70 TPLPSDDRPSPAA
+70 TPLGEPGEPLPIDNRPRIAA
-83 GPDIPKSMSVG
+83 GPEPGILEGIANVFKRTKATYRDVATSYLTQTGAIDPTDAAFLLKENARRRGAAAPSMAVQEGMSQIAGAETYGDAVNAMLQNPSATFTMLVDSIVTSLPLVAPGLALAPAGALVAGTTAALGSGGLEYGAVMTDVLQDRGVDLSDPFAVTRALENPKIMGEIKEKGAKRGLIIGAFDGISVG
-94 EYASDYGK
+94 LAGRFLNPTMDLIQAGK
-102 LFAAP
+102 LSGAPAKKAFYANTAKELAIQTGLGAGGEFAA
-107 GIQGVAQAPRGL
+107 QV
-119 LDAGIAI
+119 
-126 PRAFATGEAFE
+126 ATGEDRPADVLLE
-137 RGPLIARA
+137 GLAGLATAPIEVAASRRQAARA
-145 LDKSVQL
+145 
-152 VRNLFGTSL
+152 
-161 SEQQEERLAGKIAV
+161 EE
-175 DKAITEAKSLF
+175 EAS
-186 EIPRLFE
+186 
-193 YLSEEGGDIADK
+193 
-205 LRKSVSSRT
+205 
-214 QQKLEGATPKGNF
+214 
-227 LEAVKTGDFSKLS
+227 
-240 LGDDPTLEGYAA
+240 
-252 QTVQVLGSLAPVI
+252 
-265 ATAIITKGASAP
+265 
-277 TAVVGGGMAAGEGAS
+277 
-292 TAREYIKNL
+292 
-301 SNEQL
+301 
-306 IKMSP
+306 
-311 YYANIRSAGIDESK
+311 
-325 ARKIISDRAA
+325 
-335 EQAALLQGSVGA
+335 
-347 FGSVFTGKLATGQ
+347 
-360 LDNYFTANIRSRLG
+360 
-374 RIVALGGVGAAEEGA
+374 
-389 QEFLEGVAADLGI
+389 
-402 NKEVIKEIGAE
+402 
-413 SFANLILGSIGGG
+413 
-426 AVGAGRGAISSTPP
+426 PP
-440 APPSTE
+440 APPPPPSTE
-446 RIEPTIGPE
+446 RIEPTIGPM
-455 PPAPPATPPIIPP
+455 PPAPPATPPVIPPPITP
-468 PVTPPVTPPITPDE
+468 PVTPPVTPDE

-496 AAPPREP
+496 AAAPAAAVQLATQQEPPKTENIVAGLSPQEVPISALKLSQEVPQFKVDADVKGVVEPLGGKFERVGVAPIQVWKRLDGSLEVISGRHRFDLARRSSEKTMPAQIHDEAAGFTADKAAILDAELNIRDGQGKVKDYVGYFKGSGISKKEADTRGLLARPIGKRSFTIATDGTEDLIASHRADVIGDEAAYLIALNAPQDPALQAVGIKAIQDGKNTNTAVNLVQAVKTMSAERDTTADMFGFDESAMREAEEMAKLAARKQKEIQQRLSVMTGASKNPELARKEGIDIKDPDAVRQRIDELRSAKASWDTWSSSPELIGQIRRELRGEPEP
-503 IEEPPPMFG
+503 IETVTPPVDEDTISMFGDEPPR
-512 QPAPLSEDEIAR
+512 AASD
-524 RKEVKDLEA
+524 V
-533 QQRTIGAPQKEENL
+533 
-547 FTVLDKKLDRQGLLK
+547 
-562 HKMDIPQSRMNK
+562 
-574 ISAPKGKGRLLEDMI
+574 
-589 ADGELDE
+589 
-596 FLPFEMRTAGLA
+596 
-608 GEISPDDL
+608 
-616 LEREQSGFEYMLDK
+616 
-630 LARNDPLT
+630 
-638 YENTLELRKIGY
+638 
-650 DLDQLAQEGKLNEV
+650 DQLA
-664 NRRLQEIA
+664 
-672 NEELLGRTETITPPI
+672 TE
-687 SEERVV
+687 
-693 SPEGAP
+693 
-699 GTEAARQAA
+699 
-708 QQAGV
+708 
-713 APSLFG
+713 
-719 EEEAKESAAKIK
+719 
-731 AGLTRYASGMSGISD
+731 
-746 LETGAYTRAGYGRN
+746 
-760 GIGVDVSLLSKSAT
+760 
-774 DALANAILNY
+774 
-784 RTPAFIDSGA
+784 
-794 FSAFRKQIKGQPVDP
+794 
-809 IDFDRV
+809 
-815 LAKYDEILTKIGE
+815 
-828 LNPEE
+828 
-833 RQDYPRPRFVMPDV
+833 
-847 VGDQDASVGL
+847 
-857 INRYKNWIATEVRG
+857 
-871 NLSDPIVPIQKGP
+871 
-884 RSLSEVYDEISNI
+884 
-897 LGTKDFIVGV
+897 
-907 PSQEEAISKADL
+907 
-919 TEFLKT
+919 
-925 SQPTK
+925 
-930 IHFLGA
+930 
-936 ASDKKLNPLLALV
+936 
-949 AQHSPNTEVSA
+949 
-960 DASKVRSSILSGVA
+960 
-974 QGKTREQAIQ
+974 
-984 DALRAEDDPY
+984 
-994 EVFNRYMEQASAP
+994 
-1007 AAPKETKAAPAKTTA
+1007 
-1022 PEETVRVYHS
+1022 
-1032 GSVGEGETGRFVST
+1032 
-1046 NLEYASN
+1046 
-1053 YRPDLPLFYL
+1053 
-1063 DLPVSDPR
+1063 
-1071 VQSDVPNQGV
+1071 
-1081 KQGFTFNFELTPEEA
+1081 
-1096 AQLKPIERTS
+1096 
-1106 QTKAA
+1106 
-1111 PAAESDVDKLAEA
+1111 

-1133 EGAGSFAKVKPY
+1133 EGVGSFAKVKPY

-1173 QVREPQ
+1173 QVREDQKEIDNKTIKSTSGRLYHGTGSDFDTFDFNFNGGMAFFGDQKNIALKYAYGGGGQRLPLSNKDKYVINGRTGVVYEMSNNVWNPIGIVDENVEIINQ
-1179 EEIARPNIYQE
+1179 SSIKPLDKKYNSLTIEEAQILTDE
-1190 LFPDSGF
+1190 M
-1197 KRLAPE
+1197 
-1203 DSRTY
+1203 
-1208 KNKSGESFLTFERD
+1208 SGE
-1222 GVRAAVKS
+1222 GVAIPKTARIV
-1230 NTLLYADDRSIGMY
+1230 
-1244 MGEPNDMLLQ
+1244 
-1254 SIEVDEGARKQGKA
+1254 EVDVQNLNLLDVTSPEGRDVIANLQPTTNKGAQLVEAANFDRRNKDDTSLQFNSNFWST
-1268 TKAMQD
+1268 TKFANAHKDALRQD
-1274 IVRMA
+1274 IVEPLKRMGYDGIYFQDDQNKSYA
-1279 DEAGVTLY
+1279 LFDTPKV
-1287 VQPVQVT
+1287 
-1294 KGVGMSTD
+1294 KK
-1302 QLKNFYKRFGF
+1302 QLKDSEFLIS
-1313 EPQKTEPATDR
+1313 EPTS
-1324 VMVRTPREVKA
+1324 
-1335 VPEEKRLADLER
+1335 EEKRLADLER

-1402 VIDPSENNT
+1402 VIDSSENNT

-1425 ALQETDTPMG
+1425 ALQETDTTMG

-1582 EISKDMNQKDLID
+1582 EISKDMNQKDLVD

-1752 EPQKEMFGDDVLSKL
+1752 EREPVTIRVEEPQDNLFGDDAQTLKKL
-1767 DKLPKDKSK
+1767 DETLPKAKKK

-1783 ELAEITQRFVRGEV
+1783 ELAEL
-1797 SRAERDEAVEKFK
+1797 AERLSRNEITKEEWDDAVNRYRPIPIYEEALK
-1810 KVRVWEEV
+1810 
-1818 LEPATDEQMRNA
+1818 PATEQEVVNA
-1830 LNVVQRQKVNAPIP
+1830 LSSDKQPKANAAIP
-1844 EGTKVGTRIDIL
+1844 DGTRVGLRLDIP
-1856 AARKYGVQVVTIH
+1856 AWNNHKTFVVSIH
-1869 EAKANVKSPMPGTAI
+1869 EGKPRVTSPSPGKSI
-1884 SYRNVAKLRNAKF
+1884 SYRSTAVAKNVKF
-1897 AIGSEQKALDIAE
+1897 GVGNQRKSLDIAIGNAKDAMQTME
-1910 GEKKDAIQTIEG
+1910 GEFVNLSPEETYRRAQEAINDAN
-1922 YLVDI
+1922 YV
-1927 TPAEAKREMEK
+1927 
-1938 ALSDSEYIQIGFD
+1938 QIGFD
-1951 PTAHSYFYDR
+1951 PTRHAYFYDR
-1961 VTKLPV
+1961 LTTLPV
-1967 ISADEIIQIGNQVLA
+1967 ESAGEVIQIGNMILA
-1982 KGVEFQEAETFL
+1982 KDVEFGDKETFL

-2025 KGRSPELAEMAEK
+2025 KGRSPELTEMAEK

-2171 VNYTPEEAFAKAQE
+2171 VNYTPEEVFAKAQE

-2209 TMLPVVSADEVIQ
+2209 TMLPVVSANEVIQ

-2234 GDKADFLYNIG
+2234 GDKADFLYSIG
-2245 DPVPRTETDFYRIVN
+2245 DPTARSNKEVDQSVDVTRKEIINFYQGI
-2260 RDREEI
+2260 
-2266 LGLYKS
+2266 
-2272 LRQRRAALVRKI
+2272 RQRRASLVKKI
-2284 EEGEVSIDIQ
+2284 EKGEVSIDVQ
-2294 RKLKEL
+2294 RRLQEL

-2310 LRIMYEPNLSA
+2310 ARIMYEPNLSA
-2321 RAFKHHAETAYLRDE
+2321 RAFRNRAEKAYLDDE
-2336 MSADVFGVLE
+2336 IGADVLGVIE
-2346 TMFTKYPKLLEGLK
+2346 TMLAKYPKLLEGLQ
-2360 LSVITDKTLK
+2360 LSVKTDKTLG
-2370 DAAGQFEPI
+2370 DAAGQFNPI
-2379 KRLVTLYKGTAG
+2379 KRLVTLYKDTSGA
-2391 VERPMTIRHELSHA
+2391 ERPMTIRHELSHA
-2405 MEQMMTIGAREAM
+2405 MEQMMPIGAREAV

-2428 AIRKHT
+2428 AIKKHK
-2434 DAKSQAYFQKVLEF
+2434 DAKSQEYFQRVLEF

-2461 RVMPSYDF
+2461 RAMPSYDF

-2498 VKAMQRLLEGMKKIL
+2498 VKAMQRLLEGIKKIL

-2519 TTHKTFDQIISG
+2519 TTHKVFDQIIGG
-2531 SMKRLDRGSLLNY
+2531 SMKRLDRGSLLDY

-2607 SKMASNIDRV
+2607 SKMVSNIDRA

-2628 GTGLNQADFKRYNGQ
+2628 GTGLNQADFTRYNGQ

-2700 KAELVKQLG
+2700 KAQLVKQLG

-2765 ESIEK
+2765 ESIER

-2803 AVNRNL
+2803 SVNRNL

-2820 KKRYNKLKSIKD
+2820 KRRYNKLKSIKD

-2948 VTTKNVMRNYAA
+2948 ITTKNVMRNYAA

-2980 TEGEDADG
+2980 TEGADADG

-3040 FPGFQLKQLFMDAP
+3040 FPAFQLKQLFMDAP

-3143 YKQLLKET
+3143 YIQLMKET
-3151 GDETLA
+3151 KGDETLA

-3211 MAIANMV
+3211 IAIANMV
-3218 KNGMLLGAVTLLY
+3218 KNGMLLGAVTVLY

-3482 TEQIAKILQEINK
+3482 TEQIARILQEINK

>member
-1 MQRAVNPQTGEVL
+1 MRLDEFRKQYPQYDGIPDENL
-14 FLVDN
+14 AKALHEKYYSQIPF
-19 EWKKPEQTAVNPKT
+19 
-33 GERAFLVNNAWEIM
+33 
-47 PAFKP
+47 
-52 PVGEVQSDTFAQ
+52 
-64 TPEEMI
+64 
-70 TPLPSDDRPSPAA
+70 DRFSNII
-83 GPDIPKSMSVG
+83 G
-94 EYASDYGK
+94 
-102 LFAAP
+102 LAAP
-107 GIQGVAQAPRGL
+107 MAEEDVGTLRRVGDIGVGITQAIYGGVKALTDLFGANNPLSQAIGNQQELLSEALSAQAQGNLQRMQEIS
-119 LDAGIAI
+119 D
-126 PRAFATGEAFE
+126 EAK
-137 RGPLIARA
+137 
-145 LDKSVQL
+145 DKGTFDQL
-152 VRNLFGTSL
+152 VAGLKAFG
-161 SEQQEERLAGKIAV
+161 A
-175 DKAITEAKSLF
+175 
-186 EIPRLFE
+186 
-193 YLSEEGGDIADK
+193 
-205 LRKSVSSRT
+205 
-214 QQKLEGATPKGNF
+214 
-227 LEAVKTGDFSKLS
+227 
-240 LGDDPTLEGYAA
+240 
-252 QTVQVLGSLAPVI
+252 APVE
-265 ATAIITKGASAP
+265 T
-277 TAVVGGGMAAGEGAS
+277 
-292 TAREYIKNL
+292 
-301 SNEQL
+301 
-306 IKMSP
+306 MS
-311 YYANIRSAGIDESK
+311 
-325 ARKIISDRAA
+325 
-335 EQAALLQGSVGA
+335 QA
-347 FGSVFTGKLATGQ
+347 FGSAIPIIAGGALANLTKIGLTGAGLTTGQ
-360 LDNYFTANIRSRLG
+360 AVGTQATLGAGIGAGMVKGQIYEVVKEELIKEGVDERVAEERAMEAQSYGGQNLDQILLAAGLG
-374 RIVALGGVGAAEEGA
+374 AGAALGPFESVLTKLVIGQPVKQASQNIVRNMVRAGLVEAVPEAVQAAQEQVAQNLALQREGMDVPTFRGVVTQATIEGIAGGALGAGTGVIGRRPALPTPPGA
-389 QEFLEGVAADLGI
+389 QPPSAQPPTAQPPEPTLGP
-402 NKEVIKEIGAE
+402 E
-413 SFANLILGSIGGG
+413 
-426 AVGAGRGAISSTPP
+426 
-440 APPSTE
+440 APP
-446 RIEPTIGPE
+446 GALPE
-455 PPAPPATPPIIPP
+455 GTPEIPP
-468 PVTPPVTPPITPDE
+468 GEPET
-482 EITPFLEGELEGEE
+482 ITPFAQGEFEE
-496 AAPPREP
+496 EAPLAAPAAPSAALPAAPPEVKREP

-596 FLPFEMRTAGLA
+596 FLPFGMRTAGLA

-650 DLDQLAQEGKLNEV
+650 DLDQLTQEGKLNEV

-672 NEELLGRTETITPPI
+672 NEELLGRTEAIAPPV

-719 EEEAKESAAKIK
+719 EEEAKEPAAKIK

-857 INRYKNWIATEVRG
+857 VNRYKNWIATEVRG

-897 LGTKDFIVGV
+897 LGTRNFIVGV

-919 TEFLKT
+919 AEFLKT

-1007 AAPKETKAAPAKTTA
+1007 QEAAPKET
-1022 PEETVRVYHS
+1022 R
-1032 GSVGEGETGRFVST
+1032 
-1046 NLEYASN
+1046 
-1053 YRPDLPLFYL
+1053 
-1063 DLPVSDPR
+1063 
-1071 VQSDVPNQGV
+1071 
-1081 KQGFTFNFELTPEEA
+1081 
-1096 AQLKPIERTS
+1096 
-1106 QTKAA
+1106 AA

-1133 EGAGSFAKVKPY
+1133 EGVGSFAKVKPY
-1145 IQAAYNKGNLKQVE
+1145 IQAAYNKGNLKQIE

-1173 QVREPQ
+1173 QVREP
-1179 EEIARPNIYQE
+1179 
-1190 LFPDSGF
+1190 
-1197 KRLAPE
+1197 
-1203 DSRTY
+1203 T
-1208 KNKSGESFLTFERD
+1208 
-1222 GVRAAVKS
+1222 
-1230 NTLLYADDRSIGMY
+1230 
-1244 MGEPNDMLLQ
+1244 
-1254 SIEVDEGARKQGKA
+1254 
-1268 TKAMQD
+1268 
-1274 IVRMA
+1274 
-1279 DEAGVTLY
+1279 
-1287 VQPVQVT
+1287 
-1294 KGVGMSTD
+1294 
-1302 QLKNFYKRFGF
+1302 
-1313 EPQKTEPATDR
+1313 
-1324 VMVRTPREVKA
+1324 
-1335 VPEEKRLADLER
+1335 PEEKRLADLER
-1347 DLFRLTPPAIPE
+1347 DLFRLTPPTTPE
-1359 RRAAP
+1359 LRAAP

-1382 PQLQKQKRQNNQ
+1382 PQLQKQKRENNQ
-1394 QLSLFGSQ
+1394 QLSLFGSE
-1402 VIDPSENNT
+1402 VIDSSENNT

-1425 ALQETDTPMG
+1425 ALQETDTTMG
-1435 LSFAN
+1435 LSFAD
-1440 EFAQKQRA
+1440 EFAKKQRA

-1466 VYRDPSFETFRL
+1466 VYRDPRFETFRL

-1582 EISKDMNQKDLID
+1582 EISKDMNQKDLVD

-1614 DEDQDAMV
+1614 DEDQNAMV

-1667 LVASRNRTALD
+1667 LVASRNREALD

-1994 YNITEDQSHLFEG
+1994 YNITEDQGHLFAG
-2007 EGVEKVDSIPAG
+2007 EGVEKVDTVPSG

-2060 LYAEI
+2060 IYAEV

-2071 KAVVDALSSDKRPYA
+2071 NAVVDALSSDKRPYA
-2086 NVAISNG
+2086 NVAVPNG

-2101 IPAFERYGVG
+2101 IPALERHGVG

-2131 SYRSVAG
+2131 SYRSVGA

-2148 QTKALNTAAGEF
+2148 QTKALDTAAGAF

-2171 VNYTPEEAFAKAQE
+2171 INYTPEEAFAKAKE
-2185 VLNDPE
+2185 ALNDPE

-2197 NPIRHSYFYDRL
+2197 NPIRHAYFYDRL

-2222 IGQLVM
+2222 IGQLVL
-2228 AKGVEF
+2228 AKNVEF
-2234 GDKADFLYNIG
+2234 GNKEDFLYSIG
-2245 DPVPRTETDFYRIVN
+2245 DPIARSEKEIDQSVGMTRQEIINFYQGI
-2260 RDREEI
+2260 
-2266 LGLYKS
+2266 
-2272 LRQRRAALVRKI
+2272 RQRRAALVKKV
-2284 EEGEVSIDIQ
+2284 EKGEVSIDVQ
-2294 RKLKEL
+2294 RRLQEL

-2310 LRIMYEPNLSA
+2310 ARIMYEPNLSA

-2336 MSADVFGVLE
+2336 ISADVFGVLE
-2346 TMFTKYPKLLEGLK
+2346 TMFTKYPKLLEGLQ
-2360 LSVITDKTLK
+2360 LSVKTDKTLG
-2370 DAAGQFEPI
+2370 DAAGQFNPI
-2379 KRLVTLYKGTAG
+2379 KRLVTLYKDTSGA
-2391 VERPMTIRHELSHA
+2391 ERPMTIRHEISHA
-2405 MEQMMTIGAREAM
+2405 MEQMMPIGAREAV

-2428 AIRKHT
+2428 AIKKHK
-2434 DAKSQAYFQKVLEF
+2434 DAKSQEYFQRVLEF

-2461 RVMPSYDF
+2461 RAMPSYDF

-2498 VKAMQRLLEGMKKIL
+2498 VKAMKKLLEGMKKIL

-2519 TTHKTFDQIISG
+2519 TTHKTFDQIING
-2531 SMKRLDRGSLLNY
+2531 SMKRLDRGSLLDY

-2558 KKVDDLMDKYKRPDT
+2558 KKVDDMMERYKRPDT
-2573 PTDTSGSV
+2573 PIETSDSV
-2581 KDMFMG
+2581 KDAFLG
-2587 SYEKAKQIAAD
+2587 GAKRA
-2598 IKESPLAPI
+2598 KELAKDMRENPMMPI
-2607 SKMASNIDRV
+2607 SKMASNLDRA

-2628 GTGLNQADFKRYNGQ
+2628 GTGLNQEDFRRYNGQ
-2643 LRDSHKN
+2643 LKDGHN
-2650 VVASIA
+2650 QIVASIA
-2656 VDNAIHAG
+2656 VDNALHAG
-2664 HVAVQVAMLG
+2664 HIGVQVAMLG
-2674 KLKYDNN
+2674 KLKYDNK
-2681 IGMFTAVQDEKS
+2681 IGMFTAAQDKMS
-2693 MKNVIKL
+2693 MQNVIKL
-2700 KAELVKQLG
+2700 KAKMVERLG

-2714 NVMNG
+2714 NVING

-2724 RSRNIIDEYLQREAN
+2724 RSLSIMNEYYQREAN
-2739 YEQAMAEIDLS
+2739 YENALVVGDLAGPS
-2750 GTQNPADIK
+2750 PAQIA
-2759 EAKDEL
+2759 EAKAEL

-2770 AAEKVLMTD
+2770 AAEKVLMND
-2779 NEIDDFIALENE
+2779 EEIDDFIALENT
-2791 YPQLREMMENWQ
+2791 YPELREMMDNWTS
-2803 AVNRNL
+2803 VNRNL
-2809 LDNMFFARIIG
+2809 LDNMYFAQIIN
-2820 KKRYNKLKSIKD
+2820 KKRYERLKAIKD

-2847 MPTAGAIRGLTDV
+2847 KPTAGAIRGLTNV
-2860 PRERLFR
+2860 AKEKLFR
-2867 KGVPQMTREIL
+2867 KGVPKVTREVI
-2878 SKDGQQDFNVRM
+2878 STDGQQDFDIRM

-2895 VFVDNVKVDPSLYR
+2895 VFVNGAKVDASRYE
-2909 LRPDRTLRFNDPIRG
+2909 LRADRTLRFKEPLQKNAT
-2924 GQNVKVIQNRPIDNI
+2924 VKVIQDRPIDDI
-2939 IDNMLHNVM
+2939 VDNMLNNVM
-2948 VTTKNVMRNYAA
+2948 MTTKNVMRNYAN
-2960 LKVSQAYGTRNEK
+2960 LKVVNTYGTRNDK
-2973 GKLKVFA
+2973 GKIRVFSQ
-2980 TEGEDADG
+2980 EGADEDG
-2988 VRFNVRIDGR
+2988 VRFNILSNGKRI
-2998 KVIHQIKDPLIAESV
+2998 VVQIKDPLIAESV
-3013 LGLENFELP
+3013 LGLENLELP
-3022 VNGILSYF
+3022 VNGMLSYF

-3040 FPGFQLKQLFMDAP
+3040 FPAFQLKQLFMDAP
-3054 TAAWVSGVKNPYK
+3054 SAAWVSGVQNPIE
-3067 LWASVF
+3067 LWTRVF
-3073 SSFIAALNPNDPI
+3073 SSFVAALNPNDPI

-3094 IGGFQY
+3094 IGGFQS

-3108 LEIEIGV
+3108 LELEIGLV
-3115 IKGNLFSMAMKVL
+3115 KGNMFAQAMRVL
-3128 DKIGDASDIAQRRAI
+3128 DRIGDASDIAQRRAI
-3143 YKQLLKET
+3143 YMQIMKET

-3157 LSMAQNVIDFLRRGS
+3157 LSQAQNVIDFLRRGS
-3172 GVPAQFVTRTVAF
+3172 GTPAQFVTRTVAF
-3185 AGAYA
+3185 ANAYA
-3190 QAIDVLAR
+3190 QSVDVLAR
-3198 TLAGGGLKGMDRK
+3198 TIAGGGLKGKSRRQAQALMMK
-3211 MAIANMV
+3211 TAM
-3218 KNGMLLGAVTLLY
+3218 KLGVVTVLY
-3231 TWAVGDDEEYQK
+3231 CMAVGDDEEYQK

-3257 SKEVFGEPL
+3257 SKEVFGESL
-3266 ILPMSTGASFF
+3266 VLPMSTGASFF
-3277 FKTVPEI
+3277 FKTLPEI
-3284 AYNQVMRD
+3284 AYNQIMRE
-3292 GTETKMD
+3292 GTESKMD

-3304 TALSQA
+3304 KALSTA
-3310 ATDALLGPNMSPTAV
+3310 AVDSLLGPNMTPTAV

-3337 FTGTNMI
+3337 FTGTNLI
-3344 PRGLEDV
+3344 PRGMEDV
-3351 EAAEQYNATTSELG
+3351 EAAQQYNATTSELG
-3365 KVVSSLTSV
+3365 KTVSALTSV

-3381 LAPIEAD
+3381 LAPMEAD
-3388 HLVRSL
+3388 HLMRSL
-3394 FGTVGATAMWGTNLL
+3394 FGTVAATAMWGTNLL
-3409 VEDRVD
+3409 TEERVD
-3415 SRMRDNPLYGPFF
+3415 SRMKDNPMYGPFF
-3428 LPPVPRGREDLFY
+3428 LPPVGRGREDMFY
-3441 DLKDRVDKKYETYT
+3441 DLKDRVDKKYETYE
-3455 TKLDRGKDDEA
+3455 LMIERGQDDAA
-3466 EEYFD
+3466 ESYYE
-3471 KNEDLIVQRDT
+3471 KHADLIDQREL
-3482 TEQIAKILQEINK
+3482 TEEIVRSLQEVNS
-3495 EIRLVGTSEDLGLSK
+3495 EIRLIGTMADPEYK
-3510 KERTEMIR
+3510 KAERTKDVR

-3524 NDVIDDITEIRREAG
+3524 NDILEEIAEIRKEAG

>member
-33 GERAFLVNNAWEIM
+33 GERAFLVNNAWEVM

-52 PVGEVQSDTFAQ
+52 PEPVGEVQSDTFDK

-402 NKEVIKEIGAE
+402 NKEVIKEIGEE

-482 EITPFLEGELEGEE
+482 EITPFLEGEIEGEE

-650 DLDQLAQEGKLNEV
+650 DLDQLTQEGKLNEV

-672 NEELLGRTETITPPI
+672 NEELLGRTEAITPPV

-719 EEEAKESAAKIK
+719 EEEAKEPAAKIK

-857 INRYKNWIATEVRG
+857 VNRYKNWIATEVRG

-897 LGTKDFIVGV
+897 LGTRDFIVGV

-919 TEFLKT
+919 AEFLKA

-1007 AAPKETKAAPAKTTA
+1007 TFGEEEAKEPAAEGETQTQKEEVVVTAKPVDQLTDDEWSMVIGPISGPARPDAKNEEISIDDVKLLKKMIIKIIKDGVADGKTSAQIVDQIEAITKGGIKQSGIDRIYKLLDAQKEEVKTTA

-1053 YRPDLPLFYL
+1053 YRSDLPLFYL
-1063 DLPVSDPR
+1063 DLPASDPR

-1096 AQLKPIERTS
+1096 AQLKPIERTP

-1173 QVREPQ
+1173 QVREP
-1179 EEIARPNIYQE
+1179 
-1190 LFPDSGF
+1190 
-1197 KRLAPE
+1197 
-1203 DSRTY
+1203 T
-1208 KNKSGESFLTFERD
+1208 
-1222 GVRAAVKS
+1222 
-1230 NTLLYADDRSIGMY
+1230 
-1244 MGEPNDMLLQ
+1244 
-1254 SIEVDEGARKQGKA
+1254 
-1268 TKAMQD
+1268 
-1274 IVRMA
+1274 
-1279 DEAGVTLY
+1279 
-1287 VQPVQVT
+1287 
-1294 KGVGMSTD
+1294 
-1302 QLKNFYKRFGF
+1302 
-1313 EPQKTEPATDR
+1313 
-1324 VMVRTPREVKA
+1324 
-1335 VPEEKRLADLER
+1335 PEEKRLADLER
-1347 DLFRLTPPAIPE
+1347 DLFRLTPPTTPE
-1359 RRAAP
+1359 LRAAP

-1382 PQLQKQKRQNNQ
+1382 PQLQKQKRENNQ

-1402 VIDPSENNT
+1402 VIDSSENNT

-1425 ALQETDTPMG
+1425 ALQETNTPMG

-1478 FFTDADNNVISQLG
+1478 FFTDVDNNVISQLG

-1582 EISKDMNQKDLID
+1582 EISKDMNQKDLVD

-1614 DEDQDAMV
+1614 DEDQNAMV
-1622 VVVMNNSLQ
+1622 LVVMNNSLQ

-1653 RLMKTALRGMGSRL
+1653 RLMKTALRGMGVRL
-1667 LVASRNRTALD
+1667 LVASRNREALD

-1727 DFLRKPKVADPGR
+1727 DFLRKPKVPDPGR

-1994 YNITEDQSHLFEG
+1994 YNITEDQGHLFAG
-2007 EGVEKVDSIPAG
+2007 EGVEKVDTVPSG

-2025 KGRSPELAEMAEK
+2025 KGRSPELTEMAEK

-2060 LYAEI
+2060 LYAEV

-2071 KAVVDALSSDKRPYA
+2071 KAVVDALDSNKRAYA
-2086 NVAISNG
+2086 NVAVPNG

-2209 TMLPVVSADEVIQ
+2209 TMLPVVSANEVIQ

-2234 GDKADFLYNIG
+2234 GDKADFLYSIG
-2245 DPVPRTETDFYRIVN
+2245 DPTARSNKEVDQSVDATRQEIINFYQGI
-2260 RDREEI
+2260 
-2266 LGLYKS
+2266 
-2272 LRQRRAALVRKI
+2272 RQRRASLVKKI
-2284 EEGEVSIDIQ
+2284 EKGEVSIDVQ
-2294 RKLKEL
+2294 RRLQEL

-2310 LRIMYEPNLSA
+2310 ARIMYEPNLSA
-2321 RAFKHHAETAYLRDE
+2321 RAFRNRAEKAYLDDE
-2336 MSADVFGVLE
+2336 IGADVLGVIE
-2346 TMFTKYPKLLEGLK
+2346 TMLAKYPKLLEGLQ
-2360 LSVITDKTLK
+2360 LSVKTDKTLG
-2370 DAAGQFEPI
+2370 DAAGQFNPI
-2379 KRLVTLYKGTAG
+2379 KRLVTLYKDTSGA
-2391 VERPMTIRHELSHA
+2391 ERPMTIRHELSHA
-2405 MEQMMTIGAREAM
+2405 MEQMMPIGAREAV

-2428 AIRKHT
+2428 AIKKHK
-2434 DAKSQAYFQKVLEF
+2434 DAKSQEYFQRVLEF

-2461 RVMPSYDF
+2461 RAMPSYDF

-2498 VKAMQRLLEGMKKIL
+2498 VKAMQRLLEGIKKIL

-2519 TTHKTFDQIISG
+2519 TTHKVFDQIIGG
-2531 SMKRLDRGSLLNY
+2531 SMKRLDRGSLLDY

-2607 SKMASNIDRV
+2607 SKMVSNIDRA

-2628 GTGLNQADFKRYNGQ
+2628 GTGLNQADFTRYNGQ

-2700 KAELVKQLG
+2700 KAQLVKQLG

-2724 RSRNIIDEYLQREAN
+2724 RSRNIIDEYLEREAN
-2739 YEQAMAEIDLS
+2739 YERAMAEIDLS

-2803 AVNRNL
+2803 SVNRNL

-2820 KKRYNKLKSIKD
+2820 KRRYNKLKSIKD

-2948 VTTKNVMRNYAA
+2948 ITTKNVMRNYAA

-2980 TEGEDADG
+2980 TEGADADG

-3040 FPGFQLKQLFMDAP
+3040 FPAFQLKQLFMDAP

-3086 TQILRSKG
+3086 TQILRAKG

-3157 LSMAQNVIDFLRRGS
+3157 LSMAQNIIDFLRRGS

-3190 QAIDVLAR
+3190 QSIDVLFR
-3198 TLAGGGLKGMDRK
+3198 TLTGGGLKGMDRK
-3211 MAIANMV
+3211 IAIANMV

-3482 TEQIAKILQEINK
+3482 TEQIARILQEINK

>member
-455 PPAPPATPPIIPP
+455 PPAPPATPPVIPP

-482 EITPFLEGELEGEE
+482 EITPFLEGEIEGEE

-596 FLPFEMRTAGLA
+596 FLPFGMRTAGLA

-650 DLDQLAQEGKLNEV
+650 DLDQLAQEGELNEV
-664 NRRLQEIA
+664 NGRLQEIA

-687 SEERVV
+687 SEERVI

-857 INRYKNWIATEVRG
+857 VNRYKNWIATEVRG

-897 LGTKDFIVGV
+897 LGTRDFIVGV

-1173 QVREPQ
+1173 QVREP
-1179 EEIARPNIYQE
+1179 
-1190 LFPDSGF
+1190 
-1197 KRLAPE
+1197 
-1203 DSRTY
+1203 T
-1208 KNKSGESFLTFERD
+1208 
-1222 GVRAAVKS
+1222 
-1230 NTLLYADDRSIGMY
+1230 
-1244 MGEPNDMLLQ
+1244 
-1254 SIEVDEGARKQGKA
+1254 
-1268 TKAMQD
+1268 
-1274 IVRMA
+1274 
-1279 DEAGVTLY
+1279 
-1287 VQPVQVT
+1287 
-1294 KGVGMSTD
+1294 
-1302 QLKNFYKRFGF
+1302 
-1313 EPQKTEPATDR
+1313 
-1324 VMVRTPREVKA
+1324 
-1335 VPEEKRLADLER
+1335 PEEKRLADLER

-1382 PQLQKQKRQNNQ
+1382 PQLQKQKRENNQ

-1752 EPQKEMFGDDVLSKL
+1752 EREPVTIRVEEPQDNLFGDDAQTLRTL
-1767 DKLPKDKSK
+1767 DETLPKAKKK

-1783 ELAEITQRFVRGEV
+1783 ELAEL
-1797 SRAERDEAVEKFK
+1797 AERLSRKELTKQEWDDAVNRYRPIPIYEEALK
-1810 KVRVWEEV
+1810 
-1818 LEPATDEQMRNA
+1818 PATEQEVVNA
-1830 LNVVQRQKVNAPIP
+1830 LSSDKQPKANAAIP
-1844 EGTKVGTRIDIL
+1844 NGTRVGLRLDIP
-1856 AARKYGVQVVTIH
+1856 AWNNHKTFVVSIH
-1869 EAKANVKSPMPGTAI
+1869 EGKPRVTSPSPGKSI
-1884 SYRNVAKLRNAKF
+1884 SYRSTAVAKNVKF
-1897 AIGSEQKALDIAE
+1897 GVGNQRKSLDIAIGNAKDAMQTME
-1910 GEKKDAIQTIEG
+1910 GEFVNLSPEETYKRAQEAINDAN
-1922 YLVDI
+1922 YV
-1927 TPAEAKREMEK
+1927 
-1938 ALSDSEYIQIGFD
+1938 QIGFD
-1951 PTAHSYFYDR
+1951 PTRHAYFYDR
-1961 VTKLPV
+1961 LTTLPV
-1967 ISADEIIQIGNQVLA
+1967 ESAGEVIQIGNMILA
-1982 KGVEFQEAETFL
+1982 KDVEFGDKETFL

-2171 VNYTPEEAFAKAQE
+2171 VNYTPAEAFAKAQE

-2948 VTTKNVMRNYAA
+2948 ITTKNVMRNYAA

-3040 FPGFQLKQLFMDAP
+3040 FPAFQLKQLFMDAP

-3211 MAIANMV
+3211 IAIANMV

-3466 EEYFD
+3466 KEYFD
-3471 KNEDLIVQRDT
+3471 KNKDLIVQRDT
-3482 TEQIAKILQEINK
+3482 TEQIARILQEINK

-3518 ELQEEK
+3518 DLQEEK

>member
-1 MQRAVNPQTGEVL
+1 
-14 FLVDN
+14 
-19 EWKKPEQTAVNPKT
+19 
-33 GERAFLVNNAWEIM
+33 
-47 PAFKP
+47 
-52 PVGEVQSDTFAQ
+52 
-64 TPEEMI
+64 MI
-70 TPLPSDDRPSPAA
+70 TPLPSDDRPDLVAEPTT
-83 GPDIPKSMSVG
+83 PESMAVG
-94 EYASDYGK
+94 EYASDYSK
-102 LFAAP
+102 LFAASA
-107 GIQGVAQAPRGL
+107 IQGVAQAPRGL

-137 RGPLIARA
+137 RGPVIARA

-152 VRNLFGTSL
+152 IRNLFGTSL

-205 LRKSVSSRT
+205 LRDSVSSRT

-306 IKMSP
+306 VKMSP
-311 YYANIRSAGIDESK
+311 YYANMRNAGIDESK

-360 LDNYFTANIRSRLG
+360 LDKYFTANIRSRLG
-374 RIVALGGVGAAEEGA
+374 RIVALGGVGAAEEGT
-389 QEFLEGVAADLGI
+389 QEFLEGIAADLGI
-402 NKEVIKEIGAE
+402 NKEVIKEIGEE

-426 AVGAGRGAISSTPP
+426 AVGAGRGAISPP
-440 APPSTE
+440 PSPPPSTE
-446 RIEPTIGPE
+446 RIEPTIGPM
-455 PPAPPATPPIIPP
+455 PPAPPATPPVIPP
-468 PVTPPVTPPITPDE
+468 PVTPPGTPPAAEAVQAPPAFRYLVTNTPAYEGIEPLTLEDADFELEVLQSRAEKGRLTPEIFAQNEITKRLDTSTLMTINDGLRSDPVATIQSLRDALRPATEAPSITALAGPAVTAPPVTPPITPDE

-650 DLDQLAQEGKLNEV
+650 DLDQLTQEGKLNEV

-672 NEELLGRTETITPPI
+672 NEELLGRTEAIAPPV

-713 APSLFG
+713 APEG
-719 EEEAKESAAKIK
+719 
-731 AGLTRYASGMSGISD
+731 RYAADTFEDAKTGEPFVFSGYRGEGKTADEIY
-746 LETGAYTRAGYGRN
+746 TGAQMPVAGKARYVAATEEQARNYGDQ
-760 GIGVDVSLLSKSAT
+760 ITSEKVQLSKPLVIRT
-774 DALANAILNY
+774 DQEWRNLTKQAGWQFPNPFGTEPDTMAQMSENLAQTV
-784 RTPAFIDSGA
+784 R
-794 FSAFRKQIKGQPVDP
+794 GQGFDGLVVDP
-809 IDFDRV
+809 STRGDDGKLLFDV
-815 LAKYDEILTKIGE
+815 FGH
-828 LNPEE
+828 
-833 RQDYPRPRFVMPDV
+833 QQVVDYSKPR
-847 VGDQDASVGL
+847 
-857 INRYKNWIATEVRG
+857 T
-871 NLSDPIVPIQKGP
+871 
-884 RSLSEVYDEISNI
+884 
-897 LGTKDFIVGV
+897 
-907 PSQEEAISKADL
+907 
-919 TEFLKT
+919 
-925 SQPTK
+925 
-930 IHFLGA
+930 
-936 ASDKKLNPLLALV
+936 
-949 AQHSPNTEVSA
+949 
-960 DASKVRSSILSGVA
+960 
-974 QGKTREQAIQ
+974 
-984 DALRAEDDPY
+984 
-994 EVFNRYMEQASAP
+994 
-1007 AAPKETKAAPAKTTA
+1007 
-1022 PEETVRVYHS
+1022 
-1032 GSVGEGETGRFVST
+1032 
-1046 NLEYASN
+1046 
-1053 YRPDLPLFYL
+1053 
-1063 DLPVSDPR
+1063 
-1071 VQSDVPNQGV
+1071 
-1081 KQGFTFNFELTPEEA
+1081 
-1096 AQLKPIERTS
+1096 
-1106 QTKAA
+1106 A

-1133 EGAGSFAKVKPY
+1133 EGVGSFAKVKPY
-1145 IQAAYNKGNLKQVE
+1145 IQAAYNKSNLKQVE

-1173 QVREPQ
+1173 QVREP
-1179 EEIARPNIYQE
+1179 
-1190 LFPDSGF
+1190 
-1197 KRLAPE
+1197 
-1203 DSRTY
+1203 T
-1208 KNKSGESFLTFERD
+1208 
-1222 GVRAAVKS
+1222 
-1230 NTLLYADDRSIGMY
+1230 
-1244 MGEPNDMLLQ
+1244 
-1254 SIEVDEGARKQGKA
+1254 
-1268 TKAMQD
+1268 
-1274 IVRMA
+1274 
-1279 DEAGVTLY
+1279 
-1287 VQPVQVT
+1287 
-1294 KGVGMSTD
+1294 
-1302 QLKNFYKRFGF
+1302 
-1313 EPQKTEPATDR
+1313 
-1324 VMVRTPREVKA
+1324 
-1335 VPEEKRLADLER
+1335 PEEKRLADLER
-1347 DLFRLTPPAIPE
+1347 DLFRLTPPTTPE
-1359 RRAAP
+1359 LRAAP

-1382 PQLQKQKRQNNQ
+1382 PQLQKQKRENNQ
-1394 QLSLFGSQ
+1394 QLSLFGSK
-1402 VIDPSENNT
+1402 VIDSGENNT

-1425 ALQETDTPMG
+1425 ALQETDTTMG
-1435 LSFAN
+1435 LSFAD
-1440 EFAQKQRA
+1440 EFAKKQRA

-1466 VYRDPSFETFRL
+1466 VYRDPRFETFRL

-1582 EISKDMNQKDLID
+1582 EISKDMNQKDLVD

-1614 DEDQDAMV
+1614 DEDQNAMV
-1622 VVVMNNSLQ
+1622 LVVMNNSLQ

-1653 RLMKTALRGMGSRL
+1653 RLMKTALRGMGVRL
-1667 LVASRNRTALD
+1667 LVASRNREALD

-1727 DFLRKPKVADPGR
+1727 DFLRKPKVPDPGR

-1922 YLVDI
+1922 YLVYI
-1927 TPAEAKREMEK
+1927 TPTEAKREMES
-1938 ALSDSEYIQIGFD
+1938 ALTDPEYIQVGID

-1961 VTKLPV
+1961 VTKLPI

-1982 KGVEFQEAETFL
+1982 KGVEFQESETFL
-1994 YNITEDQSHLFEG
+1994 FNITDDQGHLFEG
-2007 EGVEKVDSIPAG
+2007 EGFEKIDSIPAG

-2025 KGRSPELAEMAEK
+2025 KGRSPELAEMAQK
-2038 LKRGEITKEDYDE
+2038 LQRGEITRDEWDE
-2051 AVNKFSRPA
+2051 AVSKFSPPKI
-2060 LYAEI
+2060 YAEV

-2071 KAVVDALSSDKRPYA
+2071 KAVVDAIDSNKRVYA
-2086 NVAISNG
+2086 NVAIPSG
-2093 TKVGLRLD
+2093 AKVGLRLD
-2101 IPAFERYGVG
+2101 IPALERHGVG
-2111 VVSIHQAKPSLTSPK
+2111 VVSIHEAKPSVTSPK
-2126 ADKIL
+2126 AGKIL
-2131 SYRSVAG
+2131 SYRSVAA

-2148 QTKALNTAAGEF
+2148 QVKALDTAAGNF

-2171 VNYTPEEAFAKAQE
+2171 INYTPEEAFAKAKE
-2185 VLNDPE
+2185 VFNDPE
-2191 YIQVGF
+2191 YIQIGL
-2197 NPIRHSYFYDRL
+2197 NPTRHAYFYDRL
-2209 TMLPVVSADEVIQ
+2209 TVLPIISADEVIQ
-2222 IGQLVM
+2222 IGEFVM

-2234 GDKADFLYNIG
+2234 GNKEDFLYSIG
-2245 DPVPRTETDFYRIVN
+2245 DPIARSEKEIDQSVGMTRQEIINFYQGI
-2260 RDREEI
+2260 
-2266 LGLYKS
+2266 
-2272 LRQRRAALVRKI
+2272 RQRRAALVKKI
-2284 EEGEVSIDIQ
+2284 EKGEVSIDVQ
-2294 RKLKEL
+2294 RRLQEL

-2310 LRIMYEPNLSA
+2310 ARIMYEPNLSA
-2321 RAFKHHAETAYLRDE
+2321 RAFRNKAEKAYLDDE
-2336 MSADVFGVLE
+2336 IGADVLGVIE
-2346 TMFTKYPKLLEGLK
+2346 TMLAKYPKLLEGLQ
-2360 LSVITDKTLK
+2360 LSVKTDKTLG
-2370 DAAGQFEPI
+2370 DAAGQFNPI
-2379 KRLVTLYKGTAG
+2379 KRLVTLYKDTSGA
-2391 VERPMTIRHELSHA
+2391 ERPMTIRHEISHA
-2405 MEQMMTIGAREAM
+2405 MEQMMPIGAREAV

-2428 AIRKHT
+2428 AIKKHK
-2434 DAKSQAYFQKVLEF
+2434 DAKSQEYFQRVLEF

-2461 RVMPSYDF
+2461 RAMPSYDF

-2519 TTHKTFDQIISG
+2519 TTHKVFDQIIGG
-2531 SMKRLDRGSLLNY
+2531 SMKRLDRGSLLDY

-2587 SYEKAKQIAAD
+2587 SYEKAKQLAAD

-2607 SKMASNIDRV
+2607 SKMVSNIDRA

-2628 GTGLNQADFKRYNGQ
+2628 GTGLNQADFTRYNGQ

-2674 KLKYDNN
+2674 KLKYDTN
-2681 IGMFTAVQDEKS
+2681 IGMFTAVKDEKS

-2700 KAELVKQLG
+2700 KAQLVKQLG

-2724 RSRNIIDEYLQREAN
+2724 RSRNIMNDYVQREGN
-2739 YEQAMAEIDLS
+2739 YERAMAEIDLS

-2770 AAEKVLMTD
+2770 AAEKVLMDD
-2779 NEIDDFIALENE
+2779 NEIDEFIALENE
-2791 YPQLREMMENWQ
+2791 YPQLREMMDNWTS
-2803 AVNRNL
+2803 VNRNL

-2820 KKRYNKLKSIKD
+2820 KRRYNKLKSIKD

-2948 VTTKNVMRNYAA
+2948 ITTKNVMRNYAA

-2980 TEGEDADG
+2980 TEGADADG

-3040 FPGFQLKQLFMDAP
+3040 FPAFQLKQLFMDAP

-3143 YKQLLKET
+3143 YIQLMKET
-3151 GDETLA
+3151 KGDETLA

-3190 QAIDVLAR
+3190 QSIDVLFR
-3198 TLAGGGLKGMDRK
+3198 TLTGGGLKGMDRK
-3211 MAIANMV
+3211 IAIANMV
-3218 KNGMLLGAVTLLY
+3218 KNGMLLGLVTLLY

-3388 HLVRSL
+3388 HLMRSL
-3394 FGTVGATAMWGTNLL
+3394 FGTVGATTMWGTNLL

-3415 SRMRDNPLYGPFF
+3415 SNMRDNPLYGPFF

-3455 TKLDRGKDDEA
+3455 LMLDRDAEKADEYY
-3466 EEYFD
+3466 E
-3471 KNEDLIVQRDT
+3471 KNDELIDMRPYTET
-3482 TEQIAKILQEINK
+3482 TASVLNELNAVG
-3495 EIRLVGTSEDLGLSK
+3495 RLVGTSADLGYTK
-3510 KERTEMIR
+3510 KERTEDIR
-3518 ELQEEK
+3518 ALQKEK
-3524 NDVIDDITEIRREAG
+3524 NDILQEITDLRREAG